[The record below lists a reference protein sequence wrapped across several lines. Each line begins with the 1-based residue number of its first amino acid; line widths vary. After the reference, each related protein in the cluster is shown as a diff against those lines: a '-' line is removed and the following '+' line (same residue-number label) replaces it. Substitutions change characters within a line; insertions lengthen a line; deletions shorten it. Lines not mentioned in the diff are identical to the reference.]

1 MGNKSIQKFFADQ
14 NSVID
19 LSSLGNA
26 KGAKVSLSGPDMN
39 ITTPRGSVIIV
50 NGALYSSIKGNNL
63 AVKFK
68 DKTITGAKILGSV
81 DLKDIQLER
90 IDSSLVDSAQV
101 EKKGNGKRRN
111 KKEEEE
117 LKKQLDDAENA
128 KKEADKAKEEAEKAK
143 EAAEK
148 ALNEAFEVQNSS
160 KQIEEMLQNFLAD
173 NVAKDNLAQQSDAS
187 QQNTQ
192 AKATQASKQNDA
204 EKVLPQPINKNTST
218 GKSNSS
224 KNEENKLDAESVKEP
239 LKVTLAL
246 AAESNSGSKDDSI
259 TNFTKPQFVG
269 STAPNATVIIK
280 INGIAVGQAV
290 ADSLGNFT
298 FTAPETLTDGTYNLE
313 AEAKTADG
321 SGSAKLV
328 ITIDSVTDKPTFE
341 LSPES
346 SVSGHKGLTPTLTPS
361 IVGTAEENAK
371 VDIYVD
377 NKLVAS
383 VDVDKDGNWSY
394 EFKDNE
400 LSEGENSIKV
410 VAVDKAGNKNET
422 TDSIIT
428 DTIAPEKPT
437 IELDDSSDSGIKNDN
452 ITNSTLPTFIG
463 VAEPGSTVSIY
474 LGLKHLGEVIVAKD
488 GTWSYTLTTP
498 LKDGE
503 YNITAT
509 ATDIAGHTSATANLP
524 FTIDTRISYFS
535 AEIETTND
543 SGIVGDNVT
552 NNTRPTFTGKTEP
565 NAIISVINSETGEE
579 VIFKA
584 NDKGE
589 WTFNFT
595 SDSVEGINN
604 LTFTVEDVA
613 GNKKDFSFSYVI
625 DTIAPV
631 PPTVSLEDYVVL
643 PNGIILSG
651 NDLPAL
657 VGTAEPKSTILLMR
671 DGKLYDS
678 IEVDSNGTWNYQF
691 SNKFLQGAYD
701 IEIISQDAAGNKS
714 STVKYSFTI
723 QTEVVPPKA
732 ELDAS
737 DDSGAKGDWIT
748 NKHNALT
755 LLGTA
760 DRFATVNILI
770 DGKTIGVTT
779 ADADGNWNFDIS
791 RNLSDNV
798 YKITVESI
806 DPLGRTSSVDYQ
818 LTIDSFT
825 PIPTVMLHDSADSGV
840 KGDMITKINTPLFTG
855 MAEANAKVSIYV
867 DGVLSGEAIAGDD
880 GVWNFQFTTALSDG
894 SHDVTVKV
902 EDIAGN
908 TASSSAYN
916 FQIVTQTQKPTIE
929 LVNDTGVDNTD
940 HIINEKNPALTGTAA
955 PYSTV
960 KLYIDGALIA
970 EVRTNKDG
978 RWEYTLKA
986 DQGLVDGD
994 HRITASVEDIAGNI
1008 AHSDPFLISVDTAIS
1023 IPIVSLSPDS
1033 DSGISDDNLTNIV
1046 KPTLHLKD
1054 IDPDIISVQVWDAM
1068 SDTQIGVATQQ
1079 PDGSWAY
1086 TFTSDL
1092 TEGLHQVYVKVED
1105 IAGNKANSAIFD
1117 FTIDTT
1123 VSTPVISLLSKDDT
1137 GVTGDN
1143 LTNINKPGFAISGVD
1158 ADAHRVVVQ
1167 VMHNGVS
1174 EEIELSH
1181 LNGSWLFIPGNTWAD
1196 GSYTLTVKV
1205 EDKAGNTNYSAP
1217 LTVVIDT
1224 QIAIDG
1230 VELVNDSGV
1239 KGDNMTNDDRP
1250 HFRVT
1255 VPTDVNEVR
1264 LSIDGGN
1271 SWVQATPGVAGSWE
1285 YIWPT
1290 DLADGQYTLTV
1301 EATDKAGNTVTKTID
1316 FAVDTTLSVPVIV
1329 LDSADDTGIQGDNMT
1344 NSTQPTFALQ
1354 HIDDD
1359 AVRVTVSVEH
1369 GGVTTTFDA
1378 TKGTGGWTF
1387 TPPTSWADGDYTLS
1401 VSVEDKAGNTSHS
1414 ASLTVTV
1421 DTQIAINNIEL
1432 VNDSG
1437 IPDDNLTNNVRPHFQ
1452 VTVPTDVNVV
1462 RLSIDGGKTWFN
1474 ATQSATPGVWDYI
1487 WPDDVADGGYT
1498 LTVEAT
1504 DEAGNKATQTLDF
1517 TIDTTLSVPTLS
1529 LDSADDSGI
1538 AGDNITNVKTPGFTL
1553 NNIDTDVSRVIVEV
1567 MHNGI
1572 KQEVPL
1578 VQTGGQWRFAPTSDW
1593 ADGDYILTVK
1603 VEDRAGNVKQSAPL
1617 TVTVDT
1623 HIAID
1628 RIELVNDSGIPGD
1641 NLTNEAR
1648 PHFQVTVPADVNGVR
1663 LSIDGGKTWFDATQS
1678 ATSGVWDYT
1687 WLTNVA
1693 NGPHTLMV
1701 EASDKAGNK
1710 TTQKLD
1716 FTIDT
1721 ILSEPTIT
1729 LDSADDSAAGD
1740 NITNVKMP
1748 GFTLGN
1754 IDADVTKVVVTV
1766 AHDGKNQ
1773 QIELIKNGGVWRFTP
1788 GAAWTDGD
1796 YTLTVKVE
1804 DKAGNTNYSA
1814 PLTVTIDTQTSIDRI
1829 ELLNDTG
1836 IVGDNLTN
1844 EARPQFHITVP
1855 TDVNSVQLSL
1865 DGGINWVN
1873 ATLTS
1878 DGVWEYIW
1886 PTDLVENTYTLT
1898 VKATDVAG
1906 NTATETLN
1914 FIIDTTLSTPTIT
1927 LDSADDSGT
1936 ANDNKTNVK
1945 TPGFII
1951 GGIDSDV
1958 TQVVVQVMRDG
1969 HSEEVELTQTNGQWR
1984 FVPGS
1989 AWTDGDYTLTVTVKD
2004 EAGNIRHS
2012 APLTVTIDT
2021 QITIDHIELVNDSGI
2036 PDDNL
2041 TNNVRPH
2048 FQVTVPTDVNVVRL
2062 SIDGGK
2068 TWFNATQSATPG
2080 VWDYTWL
2087 ADVGEGK
2094 HTLTVEATDKAGNK
2108 TTQQLDFIIDTLLS
2122 EPTIVLDNTDDSG
2135 TKGDHLTNVNKPT
2148 FLLGNIDADARY
2160 VTVEVQHGGT
2170 KEVLTA
2176 TKDATGNWSVTPTGT
2191 WADGDYTLTV
2201 RVEDEAG
2208 NEKHSASLTV
2218 TVDTQITIDVIE
2230 LVNDN
2235 GIPGDNMTND
2245 AHPQFRVTVPGD
2257 VNEVSLSIDGGVTWV
2272 KATQSATPGV
2282 WNYTWP
2288 GTVPDGDYTLNVKAT
2303 DNAGNTV
2310 TETLHFTIDTTLST
2324 PVIVLDSADDS
2335 GVHGDNMTNHTQPT
2349 FALQHIDDDAVRVT
2363 VSVEHGGVTT
2373 TFDATKDAGGWTF
2386 TPTGAW
2392 ADGDYTLS
2400 VSVEDK
2406 AGNTSHSASLTVTV
2420 DTQIAIN
2427 NIELVNDSGI
2437 PDDNLTNNVR
2447 PHFQVTVPTDVNV
2460 VRLSIDGGKTWF
2472 NATQSA
2478 TPGVWDYIWPDDVA
2492 DGGYTLTVE
2501 ATDEAG
2507 NKATQT
2513 LDFTIDTT
2521 LSVPTLSLDS
2531 ADDSGI
2537 AGDNITNVKTPG
2549 FTLNNIDT
2557 DVSRVIVEVMH
2568 NGIKQEVPLVQ
2579 TGGQWRFAPTSDWAD
2594 GDYIL
2599 TVKVEDRAGNVKQSA
2614 PLTVTVDTHI
2624 AIDRIELVN
2633 DSGIPGD
2640 NLTNEARPHFQVTV
2654 PADVNGV
2661 RLSIDGGKTWF
2672 DATQSATSGVWD
2684 YTWLTNV
2691 ANGPH
2696 TLMVEASDKA
2706 GNKTTQKLDF
2716 TIDTIL
2722 SEPTITLDSADDS
2735 AAGDNITNVKMPGFT
2750 LGNIDADVTK
2760 VVVTVAHDGKNQQIE
2775 LIKNGGVWRF
2785 TPGAAWTDGDYTLT
2799 VKVEDKA
2806 GNTNYSAPL
2815 TVTIDTQTSIDRI
2828 ELLNDT
2834 GIVGDNLTNEA
2845 RPQFH
2850 ITVPT
2855 DVNSVQLSLDGG
2867 INWVNATLTSDGVWE
2882 YIWPTDLVENTYTLT
2897 VKATDVAGNTATETL
2912 NFIIDTTL
2920 STPTITLDSADDS
2933 GTANDNKTNV
2943 KTPGFIIGGID
2954 SDVTQVV
2961 VQVMRDGH
2969 SEEVELTQT
2978 NGQWRFV
2985 PGSAWT
2991 DGDYT
2996 LTVTVKDEA
3005 GNIRHSAPLTVTIDT
3020 QITID
3025 HIELV
3030 NDSGIPDDN
3039 LTNNVRPHFQV
3050 TVPTDVNVVRLSI
3063 DGGKTWFNAT
3073 QSATPGVWDY
3083 TWLADV
3089 GEGKHTLTV
3098 EATDKAGNKTTQQL
3112 DFIIDTLLSEP
3123 TIVLDNTDDS
3133 GTKGDNLTNVNK
3145 PTFLLGNIDADARY
3159 VTVEVQ
3165 HGGTK
3170 EVLTATKG
3178 ATGIWS
3184 VTPTGTW
3191 ADGDYTLTVRV
3202 EDDAGNVKYSAP
3214 LTVTVDTQI
3223 TIDVIEL
3230 VNDNG
3235 IPGDNLTNDVR
3246 PHFRVTVPGDV
3257 NEVRLS
3263 IDGGNTWVRATQGTA
3278 GIWDYTWP
3286 KDVTDGLH
3294 TLTVEATDKAGN
3306 KTTQTLDFTIDTRL
3320 STPTIAMD
3328 SRDDTG
3334 AIGDHITSVKRPGFT
3349 IGNIDA
3355 DAHSVILRIT
3365 QGGNSQEVTL
3375 TQVGGQWRFTPD
3387 ADWADGSYTLTVEV
3401 TDNAGNVRQST
3412 PLVVTVDTQTSIT
3425 DITLV
3430 NDHGVPDD
3438 NLTNST
3444 RPQFEITVPADVNS
3458 VQLSID
3464 GGANWVSATQGI
3476 EGVWG
3481 YTWPTDMGDGKH
3493 TLTVM
3498 VTDRAGNTATQT
3510 LEFFIDTRLSTP
3522 TIALDSTDDTGTP
3535 GDDMTNRTRPTFIL
3549 QNIDS
3554 DVINV
3559 TVSVTHNGTTTSFT
3573 ATQGAGGWSFTPPA
3587 PWGDGDYTL
3596 TVTVEDRAGNT
3607 RPSTPLTVTVDT
3619 QIAIDRIELVNDS
3632 GVPGDNVTKH
3642 VRPQFQ
3648 ISVPDDVEK
3657 VLLSIDGGT
3666 TWVTAIKSSTA
3677 GIWDYTWPTD
3687 MPEGQHTLTVEVTD
3701 GAGNKMTETLNFTID
3716 ITLLTPTI
3724 ELAPDQD
3731 TGQNKNDNLTS
3742 VTQPVFVLGSIDKD
3756 VRHVEL
3762 SIEHNG
3768 TFKTVVLTES
3778 ADGWR
3783 YRPDSALADGSYTFT
3798 VTVTDVAGNQQTSA
3812 PLKVTI
3818 DGTLTTPV
3826 IELAAGED
3834 SGTVGDR
3841 LTNHDRPV
3849 FDIHQVDSDVTRVMV
3864 KVTYNGKTHEEA
3876 AVFTNGQWRFTPSAS
3891 WADGSYQLAVVVEDL
3906 AGNVK
3911 ESAPFEV
3918 RIDTTTTINN
3928 IVLLNDTGVQNDQLT
3943 NVAKPSFRID
3953 VPGDVVQVRV
3963 TLDGGANWN
3972 VIRKNADGQ
3981 WIFDSP
3987 NTLVDGT
3994 YTLRVEATDEAGN
4007 IANKDLV
4014 FNIDTNIQ
4022 VPTIALDAGQDTG
4035 ANTADNIT
4043 NISRPTFTI
4052 GNVDPDV
4059 IKVVVTI
4066 DGHDYNAT
4074 KVGAGWQFTPGNAIP
4089 DGSYNITVTVEDKAG
4104 NTATSKPLPV
4114 VIDTTA
4120 EIESVTLVTDSGDS
4134 DVDNITKVDKP
4145 QFSIVTADDITHVRV
4160 KIDNAANWIE
4170 LTKGGD
4176 GRWIFNVGSALPD
4189 GQHTL
4194 LVDVTD
4200 IAGNV
4205 AQETLQFTIDTTLRE
4220 PTIVLDPTHDTGDDT
4235 NDNLTRINK
4244 PVFIIGNVDNDVSHI
4259 VVHIDGRDYTIE
4271 NTGGNLT
4278 FTPDQPLSDGQH
4290 TISVTVTDIAG
4301 NTKTSAELRIEIDT
4315 QVQIDSVTLTTDSG
4329 VNDHDNVTNATRPS
4343 FEIATPDDVTSVL
4356 VSFDGVNWTPISKN
4370 AAGQWEFTAGSA
4382 LPDGHY
4388 TLHVQATDRAGN
4400 TANSTLGFTVDTQID
4415 GLSVVMLD
4423 DAGKDSTDGITN
4435 ITSPRFEISA
4445 REPLQSV
4452 TVILNGKSSTLTQGA
4467 GNKWLFTPDTP
4478 LVDGTYKIE
4487 IVAEDIAGNKIS
4499 KEVSFT
4505 IDTIVSDPSIDLL
4518 DADDTGESAVDNIT
4532 SVTTPRFV
4540 IGNVPADIDT
4550 VVIRINGVS
4559 YSVTANGN
4567 NLWEFQV
4574 PVALNDG
4581 VYEAVVVF
4589 RDIAGNTSETKLPFT
4604 IDTTTSVSVRMEPAS
4619 DTGNSNSDNLTNK
4632 QNPKFE
4638 GTAEPNAKLVITIV
4652 DDKSGRE
4659 VLKQT
4664 ITVGADG
4671 NWSVTP
4677 NILPDGMYT
4686 INVVATDV
4694 AGNTAQTQERFTI
4707 DTVTIDPT
4715 IRLSDPSIDDQHE
4728 ATSLRPE
4735 FKGFAEAFSTIMIQW
4750 DGKVVGSA
4758 NANANGEWSWTPPS
4772 VLAPGSYVVSIV
4784 AKDKAGNESSQVDFP
4799 VVIPVIDVTPPTIK
4813 LSEESDSGA
4822 LGDFTTNNKT
4832 PTLIG
4837 STLPNTIVSIYVDG
4851 VKVGEATA
4859 DTAGRY
4865 TFQLSEMK
4873 DGHYVVQV
4881 GIVNPR
4887 DNSELRSTAVDV
4899 TIDTEVA
4906 ELVWNISGMHEGGY
4920 INTVTPEIGGTS
4932 EPNSKITIF
4941 VNGVEKAIAYTTG
4954 AGHWG
4959 VVLPA
4964 LGNDGNYE
4972 LTFKV
4977 EDVAGNIREFGP
4989 QNVILDTVISPLTVV
5004 LREAD
5009 DSGKVGD
5016 WITNKSHVTIDG
5028 TAEAGS
5034 TLTIRNPQG
5043 VVIATLVVGND
5054 GRWSAELDLREGSN
5068 AFVVVSEDK
5077 AGNSQQKEILIE
5089 HDTQIEISDISL
5101 SRDTNSGDKYDLI
5114 TNNKSPVLVAMT
5126 DPGATVQVYINGV
5139 LQGTVEASS
5148 SGNISY
5154 TMPANSADGEY
5165 QVQFVATDT
5174 AGNRVES
5181 AITTVTID
5189 SQIAVFDI
5197 DEDSLPALSNNRA
5210 LSVSGVGEAGSQV
5223 SIFVDGK
5230 LVNVVMVE
5238 ADGTWRAPILLQDD
5252 GTFNIHFSITDVAG
5266 NTEVSKDYSVDVDSS
5281 TDFPTLN
5288 LEDASNSGSLDDLI
5302 TNHNKPVLVGTAE
5315 AGATIHIY
5323 VDEKIVA
5330 NVLVLEDGTWSY
5342 QFDNALKDGEYSI
5355 RVVAEDPAGN
5365 TAESPRL
5372 LVTIDTSTFIDN
5384 PAMVAGSD
5392 NGIFSNDSITS
5403 QTRPTFSIFGEM
5415 NQSVQ
5420 IFIDGVLV
5428 DTITV
5433 TDRNQVYRPESPLG
5447 DGSHSIYYVI
5457 TDKAG
5462 NTATSKTLNFTI
5474 DTFNTTPVAIDSIGG
5489 QTLAEMTGSDGKIYI
5504 TDTTRN
5510 LLFSG
5515 SAEPNSKIEIII
5527 NGLNVGEVWVNEKGH
5542 WQMPVNPL
5550 YFTEGQLDITVKS
5563 TDRAGNVNQEKYS
5576 IWVDT
5581 HIKVFTSELDDNK
5594 SSSKTEWWSNSDLIT
5609 MRGTGE
5615 IGATVSLIVAGVT
5628 LATAVVAA
5636 TGRWELSTDKL
5647 PEGTYDI
5654 SLVIEDS
5661 AGNRWEDVREIF
5673 IDRTPPNAPVVTY
5686 SDIVNDL
5693 IIMQGT
5699 AEAKSQLIITDSEG
5713 NTYTLT
5719 VPDNGKWSMAI
5730 PYPSEGKFTITS
5742 VDAIGNRS
5750 DDVPLDIM
5758 KEVPVI
5764 SLSPDSDSGTVG
5776 DNITRDKQPTFIIGN
5791 LESDV
5796 VVVQVDI
5803 NGTVYNAE
5811 KNADGVWFFTPGTPL
5826 ADGSY
5831 TISVIA
5837 SDAAGNQKN
5846 SLPITVTIDSTLTV
5860 PEIALAAGEDN
5871 GASDSDNVTNHT
5883 QPKFTLQHIDADV
5896 TGVTV
5901 NVTHNGVTDI
5911 YQATQGADGWT
5922 FTPPAA
5928 WNDGN
5933 YTLSVTV
5940 VDRAGN
5946 SQQSASLAVTVDST
5960 VTVTADSQHDDASD
5974 DATATAV
5981 TPPESETVNAE
5992 SATHLRT
5999 EPSAAEESVV
6009 KVTAYSITLLNADSG
6024 DEIDRSISQTPSF
6037 EISVPENIVNV
6048 SIMFEGEEFTLPITN
6063 QKAIFEVP
6071 LSLEDGEYTMDVK
6084 FIDKDNDFLIKEK
6097 TFSVDHSS
6105 ADIVNAMNV
6114 RGKTEDDINDSPS
6127 TSSVGHNNNG
6137 AIDVFAVNEVTLPVD
6152 NQEEHA

>member
-341 LSPES
+341 LSPET

-2122 EPTIVLDNTDDSG
+2122 EPTIVLDSTDDSG

-2427 NIELVNDSGI
+2427 N
-2437 PDDNLTNNVR
+2437 
-2447 PHFQVTVPTDVNV
+2447 
-2460 VRLSIDGGKTWF
+2460 
-2472 NATQSA
+2472 
-2478 TPGVWDYIWPDDVA
+2478 
-2492 DGGYTLTVE
+2492 
-2501 ATDEAG
+2501 
-2507 NKATQT
+2507 
-2513 LDFTIDTT
+2513 
-2521 LSVPTLSLDS
+2521 
-2531 ADDSGI
+2531 
-2537 AGDNITNVKTPG
+2537 
-2549 FTLNNIDT
+2549 
-2557 DVSRVIVEVMH
+2557 
-2568 NGIKQEVPLVQ
+2568 
-2579 TGGQWRFAPTSDWAD
+2579 
-2594 GDYIL
+2594 
-2599 TVKVEDRAGNVKQSA
+2599 
-2614 PLTVTVDTHI
+2614 
-2624 AIDRIELVN
+2624 
-2633 DSGIPGD
+2633 
-2640 NLTNEARPHFQVTV
+2640 
-2654 PADVNGV
+2654 
-2661 RLSIDGGKTWF
+2661 
-2672 DATQSATSGVWD
+2672 
-2684 YTWLTNV
+2684 
-2691 ANGPH
+2691 
-2696 TLMVEASDKA
+2696 
-2706 GNKTTQKLDF
+2706 
-2716 TIDTIL
+2716 
-2722 SEPTITLDSADDS
+2722 
-2735 AAGDNITNVKMPGFT
+2735 
-2750 LGNIDADVTK
+2750 
-2760 VVVTVAHDGKNQQIE
+2760 
-2775 LIKNGGVWRF
+2775 
-2785 TPGAAWTDGDYTLT
+2785 
-2799 VKVEDKA
+2799 
-2806 GNTNYSAPL
+2806 
-2815 TVTIDTQTSIDRI
+2815 
-2828 ELLNDT
+2828 
-2834 GIVGDNLTNEA
+2834 
-2845 RPQFH
+2845 
-2850 ITVPT
+2850 
-2855 DVNSVQLSLDGG
+2855 
-2867 INWVNATLTSDGVWE
+2867 
-2882 YIWPTDLVENTYTLT
+2882 
-2897 VKATDVAGNTATETL
+2897 
-2912 NFIIDTTL
+2912 
-2920 STPTITLDSADDS
+2920 
-2933 GTANDNKTNV
+2933 
-2943 KTPGFIIGGID
+2943 
-2954 SDVTQVV
+2954 
-2961 VQVMRDGH
+2961 
-2969 SEEVELTQT
+2969 
-2978 NGQWRFV
+2978 
-2985 PGSAWT
+2985 
-2991 DGDYT
+2991 
-2996 LTVTVKDEA
+2996 
-3005 GNIRHSAPLTVTIDT
+3005 
-3020 QITID
+3020 
-3025 HIELV
+3025 IELV

-4559 YSVTANGN
+4559 YPVTANGN

>member
-428 DTIAPEKPT
+428 DTIPPEKPT

-631 PPTVSLEDYVVL
+631 PPTVSLEDFVVL

-1033 DSGISDDNLTNIV
+1033 DSGIADDNLTNIV

-1105 IAGNKANSAIFD
+1105 IAGNKANSAVFD

-1181 LNGSWLFIPGNTWAD
+1181 LNGSWLFTPGNTWAD

-1205 EDKAGNTNYSAP
+1205 EDKAGNTSYSAP

-1329 LDSADDTGIQGDNMT
+1329 LNSADDTGVQGDNMT

-1474 ATQSATPGVWDYI
+1474 ATQSATPGAWDYI

-1504 DEAGNKATQTLDF
+1504 DKAGNKTTQELDF

-1716 FTIDT
+1716 FIIDT
-1721 ILSEPTIT
+1721 LLSEPTIT

-2122 EPTIVLDNTDDSG
+2122 EPTIVLDSTDDSG
-2135 TKGDHLTNVNKPT
+2135 TKGDNLTNVNKPT

-2310 TETLHFTIDTTLST
+2310 TETLHFTIDTTLSV
-2324 PVIVLDSADDS
+2324 PVIVLNSADDT
-2335 GVHGDNMTNHTQPT
+2335 GVQGDNMTNSTQPT

-2373 TFDATKDAGGWTF
+2373 TFDATKGVGGWSF

-2447 PHFQVTVPTDVNV
+2447 PHFQVKVPTDVN
-2460 VRLSIDGGKTWF
+2460 
-2472 NATQSA
+2472 
-2478 TPGVWDYIWPDDVA
+2478 
-2492 DGGYTLTVE
+2492 E
-2501 ATDEAG
+2501 
-2507 NKATQT
+2507 
-2513 LDFTIDTT
+2513 
-2521 LSVPTLSLDS
+2521 
-2531 ADDSGI
+2531 
-2537 AGDNITNVKTPG
+2537 
-2549 FTLNNIDT
+2549 
-2557 DVSRVIVEVMH
+2557 
-2568 NGIKQEVPLVQ
+2568 
-2579 TGGQWRFAPTSDWAD
+2579 
-2594 GDYIL
+2594 
-2599 TVKVEDRAGNVKQSA
+2599 
-2614 PLTVTVDTHI
+2614 
-2624 AIDRIELVN
+2624 
-2633 DSGIPGD
+2633 
-2640 NLTNEARPHFQVTV
+2640 
-2654 PADVNGV
+2654 
-2661 RLSIDGGKTWF
+2661 
-2672 DATQSATSGVWD
+2672 
-2684 YTWLTNV
+2684 
-2691 ANGPH
+2691 
-2696 TLMVEASDKA
+2696 
-2706 GNKTTQKLDF
+2706 
-2716 TIDTIL
+2716 
-2722 SEPTITLDSADDS
+2722 
-2735 AAGDNITNVKMPGFT
+2735 
-2750 LGNIDADVTK
+2750 
-2760 VVVTVAHDGKNQQIE
+2760 
-2775 LIKNGGVWRF
+2775 
-2785 TPGAAWTDGDYTLT
+2785 
-2799 VKVEDKA
+2799 
-2806 GNTNYSAPL
+2806 
-2815 TVTIDTQTSIDRI
+2815 
-2828 ELLNDT
+2828 
-2834 GIVGDNLTNEA
+2834 
-2845 RPQFH
+2845 
-2850 ITVPT
+2850 
-2855 DVNSVQLSLDGG
+2855 
-2867 INWVNATLTSDGVWE
+2867 
-2882 YIWPTDLVENTYTLT
+2882 
-2897 VKATDVAGNTATETL
+2897 
-2912 NFIIDTTL
+2912 
-2920 STPTITLDSADDS
+2920 
-2933 GTANDNKTNV
+2933 
-2943 KTPGFIIGGID
+2943 
-2954 SDVTQVV
+2954 
-2961 VQVMRDGH
+2961 
-2969 SEEVELTQT
+2969 
-2978 NGQWRFV
+2978 
-2985 PGSAWT
+2985 
-2991 DGDYT
+2991 
-2996 LTVTVKDEA
+2996 
-3005 GNIRHSAPLTVTIDT
+3005 
-3020 QITID
+3020 
-3025 HIELV
+3025 
-3030 NDSGIPDDN
+3030 
-3039 LTNNVRPHFQV
+3039 
-3050 TVPTDVNVVRLSI
+3050 VRLSI

-3098 EATDKAGNKTTQQL
+3098 EATDKAGNQTTQKL
-3112 DFIIDTLLSEP
+3112 DFIIDTMLSEP
-3123 TIVLDNTDDS
+3123 TIVLDSTDDS
-3133 GTKGDNLTNVNK
+3133 GTKGDNLTNANK
-3145 PTFLLGNIDADARY
+3145 PTFILGNIDADARY

-3165 HGGTK
+3165 YGGTK

-3320 STPTIAMD
+3320 STPTITMD

-3349 IGNIDA
+3349 IGNIDS
-3355 DAHSVILRIT
+3355 DAQSVILRIT

-3412 PLVVTVDTQTSIT
+3412 PLIVTVDTQTSIT

-3464 GGANWVSATQGI
+3464 GGANWVSAAQGI

-3619 QIAIDRIELVNDS
+3619 QIAIDHIELVNDS

-3716 ITLLTPTI
+3716 ITLMTPTI

-3849 FDIHQVDSDVTRVMV
+3849 FDIRQVDSDVTRVMV

-4301 NTKTSAELRIEIDT
+4301 NTKTSAELKIEIDT

-4532 SVTTPRFV
+4532 SVTKPRFV

-4559 YSVTANGN
+4559 YPVTANGN

-4832 PTLIG
+4832 PTLVG
-4837 STLPNTIVSIYVDG
+4837 NTLPNAIVSIYVDG

-4964 LGNDGNYE
+4964 LGNDGNYV

-5034 TLTIRNPQG
+5034 TLTIRSPQG

-5077 AGNSQQKEILIE
+5077 AGNSQQKDILIE

-5403 QTRPTFSIFGEM
+5403 QTRPTFSISGEM

-5581 HIKVFTSELDDNK
+5581 HIQVFTSELDDNK
-5594 SSSKTEWWSNSDLIT
+5594 SSSKTDWWSNSSTIT
-5609 MRGTGE
+5609 MRGMGE

-5636 TGRWELSTDKL
+5636 NGQWELSTDQL
-5647 PEGTYDI
+5647 PEGKYDI
-5654 SLVIEDS
+5654 TLSIEDN
-5661 AGNRWEDVREIF
+5661 AGNRKEEVHEIF

-5699 AEAKSQLIITDSEG
+5699 AEAKSQLIITDSNG

-5750 DDVPLDIM
+5750 DDVSLDIM

-5871 GASDSDNVTNHT
+5871 GVSDSDNVTNHT

-5901 NVTHNGVTDI
+5901 NVTHNGVTDT

-5928 WNDGN
+5928 WNDGT

-5999 EPSAAEESVV
+5999 VPSAAEESVV
-6009 KVTAYSITLLNADSG
+6009 KETAYSITLLNADSG

-6105 ADIVNAMNV
+6105 ADIVNAMNA

>member
-39 ITTPRGSVIIV
+39 ITTPHGSVIIV

-535 AEIETTND
+535 AEIETTDD

-595 SDSVEGINN
+595 SDSVEGVNN

-625 DTIAPV
+625 DTVAPV
-631 PPTVSLEDYVVL
+631 PPTVSLEDFVVL

-1033 DSGISDDNLTNIV
+1033 DSGIADDNLTNIV

-1105 IAGNKANSAIFD
+1105 IAGNKANSAVFD

-1378 TKGTGGWTF
+1378 TKGTGGWSF
-1387 TPPTSWADGDYTLS
+1387 TPTGAWADGDYTLS

-1437 IPDDNLTNNVRPHFQ
+1437 IPNDNLTNNVRPHFQ

-1474 ATQSATPGVWDYI
+1474 ATQSATPGAWDYI

-1504 DEAGNKATQTLDF
+1504 DKAGNKTTQELDF

-1538 AGDNITNVKTPGFTL
+1538 AGDNITSVKTPGFTL

-1628 RIELVNDSGIPGD
+1628 RIELVNDSGIPDD

-2122 EPTIVLDNTDDSG
+2122 EPTIVLDSTDDSG
-2135 TKGDHLTNVNKPT
+2135 TKGDNLTNVNKPT

-2310 TETLHFTIDTTLST
+2310 TETLHFTIDTTLSV
-2324 PVIVLDSADDS
+2324 PVIVLNSADDT
-2335 GVHGDNMTNHTQPT
+2335 GVQGDNMTNRTQPT
-2349 FALQHIDDDAVRVT
+2349 FALQQIDDDAVRVT

-2478 TPGVWDYIWPDDVA
+2478 TPGVWDY
-2492 DGGYTLTVE
+2492 
-2501 ATDEAG
+2501 
-2507 NKATQT
+2507 
-2513 LDFTIDTT
+2513 
-2521 LSVPTLSLDS
+2521 
-2531 ADDSGI
+2531 
-2537 AGDNITNVKTPG
+2537 
-2549 FTLNNIDT
+2549 
-2557 DVSRVIVEVMH
+2557 
-2568 NGIKQEVPLVQ
+2568 
-2579 TGGQWRFAPTSDWAD
+2579 
-2594 GDYIL
+2594 
-2599 TVKVEDRAGNVKQSA
+2599 
-2614 PLTVTVDTHI
+2614 
-2624 AIDRIELVN
+2624 
-2633 DSGIPGD
+2633 
-2640 NLTNEARPHFQVTV
+2640 
-2654 PADVNGV
+2654 
-2661 RLSIDGGKTWF
+2661 
-2672 DATQSATSGVWD
+2672 
-2684 YTWLTNV
+2684 
-2691 ANGPH
+2691 
-2696 TLMVEASDKA
+2696 
-2706 GNKTTQKLDF
+2706 
-2716 TIDTIL
+2716 
-2722 SEPTITLDSADDS
+2722 
-2735 AAGDNITNVKMPGFT
+2735 
-2750 LGNIDADVTK
+2750 
-2760 VVVTVAHDGKNQQIE
+2760 
-2775 LIKNGGVWRF
+2775 
-2785 TPGAAWTDGDYTLT
+2785 
-2799 VKVEDKA
+2799 
-2806 GNTNYSAPL
+2806 
-2815 TVTIDTQTSIDRI
+2815 
-2828 ELLNDT
+2828 
-2834 GIVGDNLTNEA
+2834 
-2845 RPQFH
+2845 
-2850 ITVPT
+2850 
-2855 DVNSVQLSLDGG
+2855 
-2867 INWVNATLTSDGVWE
+2867 
-2882 YIWPTDLVENTYTLT
+2882 
-2897 VKATDVAGNTATETL
+2897 
-2912 NFIIDTTL
+2912 
-2920 STPTITLDSADDS
+2920 
-2933 GTANDNKTNV
+2933 
-2943 KTPGFIIGGID
+2943 
-2954 SDVTQVV
+2954 
-2961 VQVMRDGH
+2961 
-2969 SEEVELTQT
+2969 
-2978 NGQWRFV
+2978 
-2985 PGSAWT
+2985 
-2991 DGDYT
+2991 
-2996 LTVTVKDEA
+2996 
-3005 GNIRHSAPLTVTIDT
+3005 
-3020 QITID
+3020 
-3025 HIELV
+3025 
-3030 NDSGIPDDN
+3030 
-3039 LTNNVRPHFQV
+3039 
-3050 TVPTDVNVVRLSI
+3050 
-3063 DGGKTWFNAT
+3063 
-3073 QSATPGVWDY
+3073 

-3098 EATDKAGNKTTQQL
+3098 EATDKAGNQTTQKL

-3123 TIVLDNTDDS
+3123 TIVLDSTDDS
-3133 GTKGDNLTNVNK
+3133 GTKGDNLTNANK
-3145 PTFLLGNIDADARY
+3145 PTFILGNIDADARY

-3165 HGGTK
+3165 YGGTK

-3320 STPTIAMD
+3320 STPTITMD

-3349 IGNIDA
+3349 IGNIDS
-3355 DAHSVILRIT
+3355 DAQSVILRIT

-3412 PLVVTVDTQTSIT
+3412 PLIVTVDTQTSIT
-3425 DITLV
+3425 DITLA

-3464 GGANWVSATQGI
+3464 GGANWVSAAQGI

-3716 ITLLTPTI
+3716 ITLMTPTI

-3849 FDIHQVDSDVTRVMV
+3849 FDIRQVDSDVTRVMV

-4301 NTKTSAELRIEIDT
+4301 NTKTSAELKIEIDT

-4532 SVTTPRFV
+4532 SVTKPRFV

-4559 YSVTANGN
+4559 YPVTANGN

-4964 LGNDGNYE
+4964 LGNDGNYV

-5034 TLTIRNPQG
+5034 TLTIRSPQG

-5077 AGNSQQKEILIE
+5077 AGNSQQKDILIE

-5403 QTRPTFSIFGEM
+5403 QTRPTFSISGEM

-5581 HIKVFTSELDDNK
+5581 HIQVFTSELDDNK
-5594 SSSKTEWWSNSDLIT
+5594 SSSKTDWWSNSSTIT
-5609 MRGTGE
+5609 MRGMGE

-5636 TGRWELSTDKL
+5636 NGQWELSTDQL
-5647 PEGTYDI
+5647 PEGKYDI
-5654 SLVIEDS
+5654 TLSIEDN
-5661 AGNRWEDVREIF
+5661 AGNRKEEVHEIF

-5699 AEAKSQLIITDSEG
+5699 AEAKSQLIITDSNG

-5750 DDVPLDIM
+5750 DDVSLDIM

-5871 GASDSDNVTNHT
+5871 GVSDSDNVTNHT

-5901 NVTHNGVTDI
+5901 NVTHNGVTDT

-5928 WNDGN
+5928 WNDGT

-5999 EPSAAEESVV
+5999 VPSAAEESVV
-6009 KVTAYSITLLNADSG
+6009 KETAYSITLLNADSG

-6105 ADIVNAMNV
+6105 ADIVNAMNA

>member
-39 ITTPRGSVIIV
+39 ITTPHGSVIIV

-428 DTIAPEKPT
+428 DTIPPEKPT

-631 PPTVSLEDYVVL
+631 PPTVSLEDFVVL

-1033 DSGISDDNLTNIV
+1033 DSGIADDNLTNIV

-1105 IAGNKANSAIFD
+1105 IAGNKANSAVFD

-1181 LNGSWLFIPGNTWAD
+1181 LNGSWLFTPGNTWAD

-1205 EDKAGNTNYSAP
+1205 EDKAGNTSYSAP

-1329 LDSADDTGIQGDNMT
+1329 LNSADDTGVQGDNMT
-1344 NSTQPTFALQ
+1344 NRTQPTFALQ

-1378 TKGTGGWTF
+1378 TKGTGGWSF
-1387 TPPTSWADGDYTLS
+1387 TPTGAWADGDYTLS

-1437 IPDDNLTNNVRPHFQ
+1437 IPNDNLTNNVRPHFQ

-1474 ATQSATPGVWDYI
+1474 ATQNATPGVWDYI

-1504 DEAGNKATQTLDF
+1504 DEAGNKTTQTLDF

-1628 RIELVNDSGIPGD
+1628 RIELVNDSGIPDD

-2021 QITIDHIELVNDSGI
+2021 QIAIDHIELVNDSGI
-2036 PDDNL
+2036 PNDNL

-2108 TTQQLDFIIDTLLS
+2108 TTQQLDFIIDTMLS

-2135 TKGDHLTNVNKPT
+2135 TKGDNLTNVNKPT

-2218 TVDTQITIDVIE
+2218 TVDTQITIDAIE

-2324 PVIVLDSADDS
+2324 PVIVLDSADDT
-2335 GVHGDNMTNHTQPT
+2335 GIQGDNMTNRTQPT
-2349 FALQHIDDDAVRVT
+2349 FNLQHIDDDAVRVT

-2386 TPTGAW
+2386 TPPTSWGA
-2392 ADGDYTLS
+2392 GDYTLS

-2447 PHFQVTVPTDVNV
+2447 PHFQVKVPTDVN
-2460 VRLSIDGGKTWF
+2460 
-2472 NATQSA
+2472 
-2478 TPGVWDYIWPDDVA
+2478 
-2492 DGGYTLTVE
+2492 E
-2501 ATDEAG
+2501 
-2507 NKATQT
+2507 
-2513 LDFTIDTT
+2513 
-2521 LSVPTLSLDS
+2521 
-2531 ADDSGI
+2531 
-2537 AGDNITNVKTPG
+2537 
-2549 FTLNNIDT
+2549 
-2557 DVSRVIVEVMH
+2557 
-2568 NGIKQEVPLVQ
+2568 
-2579 TGGQWRFAPTSDWAD
+2579 
-2594 GDYIL
+2594 
-2599 TVKVEDRAGNVKQSA
+2599 
-2614 PLTVTVDTHI
+2614 
-2624 AIDRIELVN
+2624 
-2633 DSGIPGD
+2633 
-2640 NLTNEARPHFQVTV
+2640 
-2654 PADVNGV
+2654 
-2661 RLSIDGGKTWF
+2661 
-2672 DATQSATSGVWD
+2672 
-2684 YTWLTNV
+2684 
-2691 ANGPH
+2691 
-2696 TLMVEASDKA
+2696 
-2706 GNKTTQKLDF
+2706 
-2716 TIDTIL
+2716 
-2722 SEPTITLDSADDS
+2722 
-2735 AAGDNITNVKMPGFT
+2735 
-2750 LGNIDADVTK
+2750 
-2760 VVVTVAHDGKNQQIE
+2760 
-2775 LIKNGGVWRF
+2775 
-2785 TPGAAWTDGDYTLT
+2785 
-2799 VKVEDKA
+2799 
-2806 GNTNYSAPL
+2806 
-2815 TVTIDTQTSIDRI
+2815 
-2828 ELLNDT
+2828 
-2834 GIVGDNLTNEA
+2834 
-2845 RPQFH
+2845 
-2850 ITVPT
+2850 
-2855 DVNSVQLSLDGG
+2855 
-2867 INWVNATLTSDGVWE
+2867 
-2882 YIWPTDLVENTYTLT
+2882 
-2897 VKATDVAGNTATETL
+2897 
-2912 NFIIDTTL
+2912 
-2920 STPTITLDSADDS
+2920 
-2933 GTANDNKTNV
+2933 
-2943 KTPGFIIGGID
+2943 
-2954 SDVTQVV
+2954 
-2961 VQVMRDGH
+2961 
-2969 SEEVELTQT
+2969 
-2978 NGQWRFV
+2978 
-2985 PGSAWT
+2985 
-2991 DGDYT
+2991 
-2996 LTVTVKDEA
+2996 
-3005 GNIRHSAPLTVTIDT
+3005 
-3020 QITID
+3020 
-3025 HIELV
+3025 
-3030 NDSGIPDDN
+3030 
-3039 LTNNVRPHFQV
+3039 
-3050 TVPTDVNVVRLSI
+3050 VRLSI

-3098 EATDKAGNKTTQQL
+3098 EATDKAGNQTTQKL
-3112 DFIIDTLLSEP
+3112 DFIIDTMLSEP
-3123 TIVLDNTDDS
+3123 TIVLDSTDDS
-3133 GTKGDNLTNVNK
+3133 GTKGDNLTNANK
-3145 PTFLLGNIDADARY
+3145 PTFILGNIDADARY

-3165 HGGTK
+3165 YGGTK

-3412 PLVVTVDTQTSIT
+3412 PLIVTVDTQTSIT

-3464 GGANWVSATQGI
+3464 GGANWVSAAQGI

-3510 LEFFIDTRLSTP
+3510 LEFFIDTQLSTP

-3619 QIAIDRIELVNDS
+3619 QIAIDHIELVNDS

-3687 MPEGQHTLTVEVTD
+3687 MPEGQHTLIVEVTD
-3701 GAGNKMTETLNFTID
+3701 GAGNKMTGTLDFTID

-3849 FDIHQVDSDVTRVMV
+3849 FDIRQVDSDVTRVMV

-4301 NTKTSAELRIEIDT
+4301 NTKTSAELKIEIDT

-4532 SVTTPRFV
+4532 SVTKPRFV

-4559 YSVTANGN
+4559 YPVTANGN

-4887 DNSELRSTAVDV
+4887 DNSELRSTAVDL

-4964 LGNDGNYE
+4964 LGNDGNYV

-5302 TNHNKPVLVGTAE
+5302 TSHNKPVLVGTAE

-5384 PAMVAGSD
+5384 PVMMAGSD

-5403 QTRPTFSIFGEM
+5403 QTRPAFSIYGEM

-5527 NGLNVGEVWVNEKGH
+5527 NGLNVGEVWANDKGH

-5550 YFTEGQLDITVKS
+5550 YFTEGQLDINVKS

-5581 HIKVFTSELDDNK
+5581 HIQVFTSELDDNK
-5594 SSSKTEWWSNSDLIT
+5594 SSSKTDWWSNSSTIT
-5609 MRGTGE
+5609 MRGMGE

-5636 TGRWELSTDKL
+5636 NGKWELSTDQL
-5647 PEGTYDI
+5647 PEGKYDI
-5654 SLVIEDS
+5654 TLSIEDN
-5661 AGNRWEDVREIF
+5661 AGNRKEEVHEIF

-5699 AEAKSQLIITDSEG
+5699 AEAKSQLIITDSNG

-5928 WNDGN
+5928 WNDGT

-5960 VTVTADSQHDDASD
+5960 VTVTADSQHNDASD

-5999 EPSAAEESVV
+5999 VPSVAEESVV
-6009 KVTAYSITLLNADSG
+6009 KETAYSITLLNADSG

-6048 SIMFEGEEFTLPITN
+6048 SVMFEGEEFTLPITN

-6084 FIDKDNDFLIKEK
+6084 FIDKDDDFLIKEK

-6105 ADIVNAMNV
+6105 ADIVNAMNA

>member
-224 KNEENKLDAESVKEP
+224 KNEENQLDAESVKEP

-428 DTIAPEKPT
+428 DTIPPEKPT

-1054 IDPDIISVQVWDAM
+1054 IDPDIISVQVWDAA

-1105 IAGNKANSAIFD
+1105 IAGNKANSAVFD

-1378 TKGTGGWTF
+1378 TKGTGGWSF
-1387 TPPTSWADGDYTLS
+1387 TPTGAWADGDYTLS

-1437 IPDDNLTNNVRPHFQ
+1437 IPNDNLTNNVRPHFQ

-1474 ATQSATPGVWDYI
+1474 ATQSATPGAWDYI

-1504 DEAGNKATQTLDF
+1504 DKAGNKTTQELDF

-2021 QITIDHIELVNDSGI
+2021 QIAIDHIELVNDSGI

-2041 TNNVRPH
+2041 TNEARPH

-2108 TTQQLDFIIDTLLS
+2108 TTQQLDFIIDTMLS

-2135 TKGDHLTNVNKPT
+2135 TKGDNLTNVNKPT

-2218 TVDTQITIDVIE
+2218 TVDTQITIDAIE

-2310 TETLHFTIDTTLST
+2310 TETLHFTIDTTLSV
-2324 PVIVLDSADDS
+2324 PVIVLNSADDT
-2335 GVHGDNMTNHTQPT
+2335 GVQGDNMTNSSQPT

-2373 TFDATKDAGGWTF
+2373 TFDATKGVGGWSF

-2447 PHFQVTVPTDVNV
+2447 PHFQVKVPTDVN
-2460 VRLSIDGGKTWF
+2460 
-2472 NATQSA
+2472 
-2478 TPGVWDYIWPDDVA
+2478 
-2492 DGGYTLTVE
+2492 E
-2501 ATDEAG
+2501 
-2507 NKATQT
+2507 
-2513 LDFTIDTT
+2513 
-2521 LSVPTLSLDS
+2521 
-2531 ADDSGI
+2531 
-2537 AGDNITNVKTPG
+2537 
-2549 FTLNNIDT
+2549 
-2557 DVSRVIVEVMH
+2557 
-2568 NGIKQEVPLVQ
+2568 
-2579 TGGQWRFAPTSDWAD
+2579 
-2594 GDYIL
+2594 
-2599 TVKVEDRAGNVKQSA
+2599 
-2614 PLTVTVDTHI
+2614 
-2624 AIDRIELVN
+2624 
-2633 DSGIPGD
+2633 
-2640 NLTNEARPHFQVTV
+2640 
-2654 PADVNGV
+2654 
-2661 RLSIDGGKTWF
+2661 
-2672 DATQSATSGVWD
+2672 
-2684 YTWLTNV
+2684 
-2691 ANGPH
+2691 
-2696 TLMVEASDKA
+2696 
-2706 GNKTTQKLDF
+2706 
-2716 TIDTIL
+2716 
-2722 SEPTITLDSADDS
+2722 
-2735 AAGDNITNVKMPGFT
+2735 
-2750 LGNIDADVTK
+2750 
-2760 VVVTVAHDGKNQQIE
+2760 
-2775 LIKNGGVWRF
+2775 
-2785 TPGAAWTDGDYTLT
+2785 
-2799 VKVEDKA
+2799 
-2806 GNTNYSAPL
+2806 
-2815 TVTIDTQTSIDRI
+2815 
-2828 ELLNDT
+2828 
-2834 GIVGDNLTNEA
+2834 
-2845 RPQFH
+2845 
-2850 ITVPT
+2850 
-2855 DVNSVQLSLDGG
+2855 
-2867 INWVNATLTSDGVWE
+2867 
-2882 YIWPTDLVENTYTLT
+2882 
-2897 VKATDVAGNTATETL
+2897 
-2912 NFIIDTTL
+2912 
-2920 STPTITLDSADDS
+2920 
-2933 GTANDNKTNV
+2933 
-2943 KTPGFIIGGID
+2943 
-2954 SDVTQVV
+2954 
-2961 VQVMRDGH
+2961 
-2969 SEEVELTQT
+2969 
-2978 NGQWRFV
+2978 
-2985 PGSAWT
+2985 
-2991 DGDYT
+2991 
-2996 LTVTVKDEA
+2996 
-3005 GNIRHSAPLTVTIDT
+3005 
-3020 QITID
+3020 
-3025 HIELV
+3025 
-3030 NDSGIPDDN
+3030 
-3039 LTNNVRPHFQV
+3039 
-3050 TVPTDVNVVRLSI
+3050 VRLSI

-3098 EATDKAGNKTTQQL
+3098 EATDKAGNQTTQKL
-3112 DFIIDTLLSEP
+3112 DFIIDTMLSEP
-3123 TIVLDNTDDS
+3123 TIVLDSTDDS
-3133 GTKGDNLTNVNK
+3133 GTKGDNLTNANK
-3145 PTFLLGNIDADARY
+3145 PTFILGNIDADARY

-3165 HGGTK
+3165 YGGTK

-3191 ADGDYTLTVRV
+3191 ADGDYMLTVRV

-3320 STPTIAMD
+3320 STPTITMD

-3349 IGNIDA
+3349 IGNIDS
-3355 DAHSVILRIT
+3355 DAQSVILRIT

-3412 PLVVTVDTQTSIT
+3412 PLIVTVDTQTSIT

-3464 GGANWVSATQGI
+3464 GGANWVSAAQGI

-3619 QIAIDRIELVNDS
+3619 QIAIDHIELVNDS

-3716 ITLLTPTI
+3716 ITLMTPTI

-4301 NTKTSAELRIEIDT
+4301 NTKTSAELKIEIDT

-4532 SVTTPRFV
+4532 SVTKPRFV

-4559 YSVTANGN
+4559 YPVTANGN

-4887 DNSELRSTAVDV
+4887 DNSELRSTAVDL

-5302 TNHNKPVLVGTAE
+5302 TSHNKPVLVGTAE

-5384 PAMVAGSD
+5384 PVMMAGSD

-5403 QTRPTFSIFGEM
+5403 QTRPAFSIYGEM

-5474 DTFNTTPVAIDSIGG
+5474 DTLNTTPVAIDSIGG

-5581 HIKVFTSELDDNK
+5581 HIQVFTSELDDNK
-5594 SSSKTEWWSNSDLIT
+5594 SSSKTDWWSNSSTIT
-5609 MRGTGE
+5609 MRGMGE

-5636 TGRWELSTDKL
+5636 NGQWELSTDQL
-5647 PEGTYDI
+5647 PEGKYDI
-5654 SLVIEDS
+5654 TLSIEDN
-5661 AGNRWEDVREIF
+5661 AGNRKEEVHEIF

-5699 AEAKSQLIITDSEG
+5699 AEAKSQLIITDSNG

-5750 DDVPLDIM
+5750 DDVSLDIM

-5871 GASDSDNVTNHT
+5871 GVSDSDNVTNHT

-5901 NVTHNGVTDI
+5901 NVTHNGVTDT

-5928 WNDGN
+5928 WNDGT

-5974 DATATAV
+5974 DATPTAV
-5981 TPPESETVNAE
+5981 TPLESETVNAE
-5992 SATHLRT
+5992 SDTHLRT
-5999 EPSAAEESVV
+5999 VPSAAEESVV
-6009 KVTAYSITLLNADSG
+6009 KETAYSITLLNADSG

-6048 SIMFEGEEFTLPITN
+6048 SVMFEGEEFTLPITN

-6105 ADIVNAMNV
+6105 ADIVNAMNA
-6114 RGKTEDDINDSPS
+6114 RGKAEDDINDSPS

>member
-321 SGSAKLV
+321 NGSAKLV

-428 DTIAPEKPT
+428 DTIPPEKPT

-535 AEIETTND
+535 AEIETTDD

-595 SDSVEGINN
+595 SDSVEGVNN

-625 DTIAPV
+625 DTVAPV
-631 PPTVSLEDYVVL
+631 PPTVSLEDFVVL

-1033 DSGISDDNLTNIV
+1033 DSGIADDNLTNIV

-1105 IAGNKANSAIFD
+1105 IAGNKANSAVFD

-1181 LNGSWLFIPGNTWAD
+1181 LNGSWLFTPGNTWAD

-1378 TKGTGGWTF
+1378 TKGTGGWSF
-1387 TPPTSWADGDYTLS
+1387 TPTGAWADGDYTLS

-1437 IPDDNLTNNVRPHFQ
+1437 IPNDNLTNNVRPHFQ

-1474 ATQSATPGVWDYI
+1474 ATQSATPGAWDYI

-1504 DEAGNKATQTLDF
+1504 DKAGNKTTQELDF

-2108 TTQQLDFIIDTLLS
+2108 TTQQLDFIIDTMLS

-2135 TKGDHLTNVNKPT
+2135 TKGDNLTNVNKPT

-2201 RVEDEAG
+2201 RVEDDAG
-2208 NEKHSASLTV
+2208 NVKHSASLTV

-2230 LVNDN
+2230 LVNDS
-2235 GIPGDNMTND
+2235 GTRGDNLTND
-2245 AHPQFRVTVPGD
+2245 ANPHFRITVPGD

-2272 KATQSATPGV
+2272 KAMQSATPGV

-2288 GTVPDGDYTLNVKAT
+2288 KTVADGDYTLTVKAT

-2310 TETLHFTIDTTLST
+2310 TRTLDFTIDTTLST

-2335 GVHGDNMTNHTQPT
+2335 GVHGDNMTNRTQPT
-2349 FALQHIDDDAVRVT
+2349 FALQQIDDDAVRVT

-2478 TPGVWDYIWPDDVA
+2478 TPGVWDY
-2492 DGGYTLTVE
+2492 
-2501 ATDEAG
+2501 
-2507 NKATQT
+2507 
-2513 LDFTIDTT
+2513 
-2521 LSVPTLSLDS
+2521 
-2531 ADDSGI
+2531 
-2537 AGDNITNVKTPG
+2537 
-2549 FTLNNIDT
+2549 
-2557 DVSRVIVEVMH
+2557 
-2568 NGIKQEVPLVQ
+2568 
-2579 TGGQWRFAPTSDWAD
+2579 
-2594 GDYIL
+2594 
-2599 TVKVEDRAGNVKQSA
+2599 
-2614 PLTVTVDTHI
+2614 
-2624 AIDRIELVN
+2624 
-2633 DSGIPGD
+2633 
-2640 NLTNEARPHFQVTV
+2640 
-2654 PADVNGV
+2654 
-2661 RLSIDGGKTWF
+2661 
-2672 DATQSATSGVWD
+2672 
-2684 YTWLTNV
+2684 
-2691 ANGPH
+2691 
-2696 TLMVEASDKA
+2696 
-2706 GNKTTQKLDF
+2706 
-2716 TIDTIL
+2716 
-2722 SEPTITLDSADDS
+2722 
-2735 AAGDNITNVKMPGFT
+2735 
-2750 LGNIDADVTK
+2750 
-2760 VVVTVAHDGKNQQIE
+2760 
-2775 LIKNGGVWRF
+2775 
-2785 TPGAAWTDGDYTLT
+2785 
-2799 VKVEDKA
+2799 
-2806 GNTNYSAPL
+2806 
-2815 TVTIDTQTSIDRI
+2815 
-2828 ELLNDT
+2828 
-2834 GIVGDNLTNEA
+2834 
-2845 RPQFH
+2845 
-2850 ITVPT
+2850 
-2855 DVNSVQLSLDGG
+2855 
-2867 INWVNATLTSDGVWE
+2867 
-2882 YIWPTDLVENTYTLT
+2882 
-2897 VKATDVAGNTATETL
+2897 
-2912 NFIIDTTL
+2912 
-2920 STPTITLDSADDS
+2920 
-2933 GTANDNKTNV
+2933 
-2943 KTPGFIIGGID
+2943 
-2954 SDVTQVV
+2954 
-2961 VQVMRDGH
+2961 
-2969 SEEVELTQT
+2969 
-2978 NGQWRFV
+2978 
-2985 PGSAWT
+2985 
-2991 DGDYT
+2991 
-2996 LTVTVKDEA
+2996 
-3005 GNIRHSAPLTVTIDT
+3005 
-3020 QITID
+3020 
-3025 HIELV
+3025 
-3030 NDSGIPDDN
+3030 
-3039 LTNNVRPHFQV
+3039 
-3050 TVPTDVNVVRLSI
+3050 
-3063 DGGKTWFNAT
+3063 
-3073 QSATPGVWDY
+3073 

-3112 DFIIDTLLSEP
+3112 DFIIDTMLSEP

-3401 TDNAGNVRQST
+3401 QDNAGNVRQST

-3522 TIALDSTDDTGTP
+3522 TIELDSTDDTGTP

-4259 VVHIDGRDYTIE
+4259 VVHIDGRDYTIG

-4559 YSVTANGN
+4559 YPVTANGN

-5527 NGLNVGEVWVNEKGH
+5527 NGLNVGEVWANDKGH

-5550 YFTEGQLDITVKS
+5550 YFTEGQLDINVKS

-5581 HIKVFTSELDDNK
+5581 HIQVFTSELDDNK
-5594 SSSKTEWWSNSDLIT
+5594 SSSKTDWWSNSSTIT
-5609 MRGTGE
+5609 MRGMGE

-5636 TGRWELSTDKL
+5636 NGQWELSTDQL
-5647 PEGTYDI
+5647 PEGKYDI
-5654 SLVIEDS
+5654 TLSIEDN
-5661 AGNRWEDVREIF
+5661 AGNRKEEVHEIF

-5699 AEAKSQLIITDSEG
+5699 AEAKSQLIITDSNG

-5826 ADGSY
+5826 TDGSY

-5928 WNDGN
+5928 WNDGT

-5999 EPSAAEESVV
+5999 VPSAAEESVV

-6048 SIMFEGEEFTLPITN
+6048 SVMFEGEEFTLPITN

-6084 FIDKDNDFLIKEK
+6084 FIDKDDDFLIKEK
-6097 TFSVDHSS
+6097 IFSVDHSS
-6105 ADIVNAMNV
+6105 ADIVNAMNA

>member
-428 DTIAPEKPT
+428 DTIPPEKPT

-535 AEIETTND
+535 AEIETTDD

-595 SDSVEGINN
+595 SDSVEGVNN

-625 DTIAPV
+625 DTVAPV
-631 PPTVSLEDYVVL
+631 PPTVSLEDFVVL

-1033 DSGISDDNLTNIV
+1033 DSGIADDNLTNIV

-1105 IAGNKANSAIFD
+1105 IAGNKANSAVFD

-1378 TKGTGGWTF
+1378 TKGTGGWSF
-1387 TPPTSWADGDYTLS
+1387 TPTGAWADGDYTLS

-1437 IPDDNLTNNVRPHFQ
+1437 IPNDNLTNNVRPHFQ

-1474 ATQSATPGVWDYI
+1474 ATQSATPGAWDYI

-1504 DEAGNKATQTLDF
+1504 DKAGNKTTQELDF

-2122 EPTIVLDNTDDSG
+2122 EPTIVLDSTDDSG
-2135 TKGDHLTNVNKPT
+2135 TKGDNLTNVNKPT

-2201 RVEDEAG
+2201 RVEDDAG

-2324 PVIVLDSADDS
+2324 PVIVLDSADDT
-2335 GVHGDNMTNHTQPT
+2335 GIQGDNMTNRTQPT
-2349 FALQHIDDDAVRVT
+2349 FNLQHIDDDAVRVT

-2373 TFDATKDAGGWTF
+2373 TFDATKGTGGWTF
-2386 TPTGAW
+2386 TPPTSWGA
-2392 ADGDYTLS
+2392 GDYTLS

-2447 PHFQVTVPTDVNV
+2447 PHFQVTVPTDVNE

-2472 NATQSA
+2472 NATQS
-2478 TPGVWDYIWPDDVA
+2478 V
-2492 DGGYTLTVE
+2492 
-2501 ATDEAG
+2501 
-2507 NKATQT
+2507 
-2513 LDFTIDTT
+2513 
-2521 LSVPTLSLDS
+2521 
-2531 ADDSGI
+2531 
-2537 AGDNITNVKTPG
+2537 
-2549 FTLNNIDT
+2549 
-2557 DVSRVIVEVMH
+2557 
-2568 NGIKQEVPLVQ
+2568 
-2579 TGGQWRFAPTSDWAD
+2579 
-2594 GDYIL
+2594 
-2599 TVKVEDRAGNVKQSA
+2599 
-2614 PLTVTVDTHI
+2614 
-2624 AIDRIELVN
+2624 
-2633 DSGIPGD
+2633 
-2640 NLTNEARPHFQVTV
+2640 
-2654 PADVNGV
+2654 
-2661 RLSIDGGKTWF
+2661 
-2672 DATQSATSGVWD
+2672 
-2684 YTWLTNV
+2684 
-2691 ANGPH
+2691 
-2696 TLMVEASDKA
+2696 
-2706 GNKTTQKLDF
+2706 
-2716 TIDTIL
+2716 
-2722 SEPTITLDSADDS
+2722 
-2735 AAGDNITNVKMPGFT
+2735 
-2750 LGNIDADVTK
+2750 
-2760 VVVTVAHDGKNQQIE
+2760 
-2775 LIKNGGVWRF
+2775 
-2785 TPGAAWTDGDYTLT
+2785 
-2799 VKVEDKA
+2799 
-2806 GNTNYSAPL
+2806 
-2815 TVTIDTQTSIDRI
+2815 
-2828 ELLNDT
+2828 
-2834 GIVGDNLTNEA
+2834 
-2845 RPQFH
+2845 
-2850 ITVPT
+2850 
-2855 DVNSVQLSLDGG
+2855 
-2867 INWVNATLTSDGVWE
+2867 
-2882 YIWPTDLVENTYTLT
+2882 
-2897 VKATDVAGNTATETL
+2897 
-2912 NFIIDTTL
+2912 
-2920 STPTITLDSADDS
+2920 
-2933 GTANDNKTNV
+2933 
-2943 KTPGFIIGGID
+2943 
-2954 SDVTQVV
+2954 
-2961 VQVMRDGH
+2961 
-2969 SEEVELTQT
+2969 
-2978 NGQWRFV
+2978 
-2985 PGSAWT
+2985 
-2991 DGDYT
+2991 
-2996 LTVTVKDEA
+2996 
-3005 GNIRHSAPLTVTIDT
+3005 
-3020 QITID
+3020 
-3025 HIELV
+3025 
-3030 NDSGIPDDN
+3030 
-3039 LTNNVRPHFQV
+3039 
-3050 TVPTDVNVVRLSI
+3050 
-3063 DGGKTWFNAT
+3063 
-3073 QSATPGVWDY
+3073 TPGVWDY

-3123 TIVLDNTDDS
+3123 TIVLDSTDDS

-3278 GIWDYTWP
+3278 GTWDYTWP

-3320 STPTIAMD
+3320 STPTITMD

-3412 PLVVTVDTQTSIT
+3412 PLIVTVDTQTSIT

-3464 GGANWVSATQGI
+3464 GGANWVSAAQGI

-3849 FDIHQVDSDVTRVMV
+3849 FDIRQVDSDVTRVMV

-4301 NTKTSAELRIEIDT
+4301 NTKTSAELKIEIDT

-4532 SVTTPRFV
+4532 SVTKPRFV

-4559 YSVTANGN
+4559 YPVTANGN

-4887 DNSELRSTAVDV
+4887 DNSELRSTAVDL

-5302 TNHNKPVLVGTAE
+5302 TSHNKPVLVGTAE

-5384 PAMVAGSD
+5384 PVMMAGSD

-5403 QTRPTFSIFGEM
+5403 QTRPAFSIYGEM

-5474 DTFNTTPVAIDSIGG
+5474 DTLNTTPVAIDSIGG

-5527 NGLNVGEVWVNEKGH
+5527 NGLNVGEVWVNDKGH

-5581 HIKVFTSELDDNK
+5581 HIQVFTSELDDNK
-5594 SSSKTEWWSNSDLIT
+5594 SSSKTDWWSNSSTIT
-5609 MRGTGE
+5609 MRGMGE

-5636 TGRWELSTDKL
+5636 NGQWELSTDQL
-5647 PEGTYDI
+5647 PEGKYDI
-5654 SLVIEDS
+5654 TLSIEDN
-5661 AGNRWEDVREIF
+5661 AGNRKEEVHEIF

-5699 AEAKSQLIITDSEG
+5699 AEAKSQLIITDSNG

-5911 YQATQGADGWT
+5911 YQATQGADGWI

-5928 WNDGN
+5928 WNDGT

-5960 VTVTADSQHDDASD
+5960 VTVTADSQHNDASD

-5999 EPSAAEESVV
+5999 VPSVAEESVV
-6009 KVTAYSITLLNADSG
+6009 KETAYSITLLNADSG

-6048 SIMFEGEEFTLPITN
+6048 SVMFEGEEFTLPITN

-6084 FIDKDNDFLIKEK
+6084 FIDKDDDFLIKEK

-6105 ADIVNAMNV
+6105 ADIVNAMNA

>member
-2122 EPTIVLDNTDDSG
+2122 EPTIVLDSTDDSG

-2427 NIELVNDSGI
+2427 N
-2437 PDDNLTNNVR
+2437 
-2447 PHFQVTVPTDVNV
+2447 
-2460 VRLSIDGGKTWF
+2460 
-2472 NATQSA
+2472 
-2478 TPGVWDYIWPDDVA
+2478 
-2492 DGGYTLTVE
+2492 
-2501 ATDEAG
+2501 
-2507 NKATQT
+2507 
-2513 LDFTIDTT
+2513 
-2521 LSVPTLSLDS
+2521 
-2531 ADDSGI
+2531 
-2537 AGDNITNVKTPG
+2537 
-2549 FTLNNIDT
+2549 
-2557 DVSRVIVEVMH
+2557 
-2568 NGIKQEVPLVQ
+2568 
-2579 TGGQWRFAPTSDWAD
+2579 
-2594 GDYIL
+2594 
-2599 TVKVEDRAGNVKQSA
+2599 
-2614 PLTVTVDTHI
+2614 
-2624 AIDRIELVN
+2624 
-2633 DSGIPGD
+2633 
-2640 NLTNEARPHFQVTV
+2640 
-2654 PADVNGV
+2654 
-2661 RLSIDGGKTWF
+2661 
-2672 DATQSATSGVWD
+2672 
-2684 YTWLTNV
+2684 
-2691 ANGPH
+2691 
-2696 TLMVEASDKA
+2696 
-2706 GNKTTQKLDF
+2706 
-2716 TIDTIL
+2716 
-2722 SEPTITLDSADDS
+2722 
-2735 AAGDNITNVKMPGFT
+2735 
-2750 LGNIDADVTK
+2750 
-2760 VVVTVAHDGKNQQIE
+2760 
-2775 LIKNGGVWRF
+2775 
-2785 TPGAAWTDGDYTLT
+2785 
-2799 VKVEDKA
+2799 
-2806 GNTNYSAPL
+2806 
-2815 TVTIDTQTSIDRI
+2815 
-2828 ELLNDT
+2828 
-2834 GIVGDNLTNEA
+2834 
-2845 RPQFH
+2845 
-2850 ITVPT
+2850 
-2855 DVNSVQLSLDGG
+2855 
-2867 INWVNATLTSDGVWE
+2867 
-2882 YIWPTDLVENTYTLT
+2882 
-2897 VKATDVAGNTATETL
+2897 
-2912 NFIIDTTL
+2912 
-2920 STPTITLDSADDS
+2920 
-2933 GTANDNKTNV
+2933 
-2943 KTPGFIIGGID
+2943 
-2954 SDVTQVV
+2954 
-2961 VQVMRDGH
+2961 
-2969 SEEVELTQT
+2969 
-2978 NGQWRFV
+2978 
-2985 PGSAWT
+2985 
-2991 DGDYT
+2991 
-2996 LTVTVKDEA
+2996 
-3005 GNIRHSAPLTVTIDT
+3005 
-3020 QITID
+3020 
-3025 HIELV
+3025 IELV

-4259 VVHIDGRDYTIE
+4259 VVHIDGRDYTME
-4271 NTGGNLT
+4271 NTGENLT

-4559 YSVTANGN
+4559 YPVTANGN

>member
-428 DTIAPEKPT
+428 DTIPPEKPT

-631 PPTVSLEDYVVL
+631 PPTVSLEDFVVL

-1105 IAGNKANSAIFD
+1105 IAGNKANSAVFD

-1181 LNGSWLFIPGNTWAD
+1181 LNGSWLFTPGNTWTD

-1205 EDKAGNTNYSAP
+1205 EDKAGNTNYSTP

-1378 TKGTGGWTF
+1378 TKGTGGWSF
-1387 TPPTSWADGDYTLS
+1387 TPTGAWADGDYTLS

-1437 IPDDNLTNNVRPHFQ
+1437 IPNDNLTNNVRPHFQ

-1474 ATQSATPGVWDYI
+1474 ATQSATPGAWDYI

-1504 DEAGNKATQTLDF
+1504 DKAGNKTTQELDF

-1628 RIELVNDSGIPGD
+1628 RIELVNDSGIPDD

-1936 ANDNKTNVK
+1936 ANDNKTNIK

-2021 QITIDHIELVNDSGI
+2021 QIAIDHIELVNDSGI
-2036 PDDNL
+2036 PNDNL
-2041 TNNVRPH
+2041 TNEARPH

-2122 EPTIVLDNTDDSG
+2122 EPTIVLDSTDDSG
-2135 TKGDHLTNVNKPT
+2135 TKGDNLTNVNKPT

-2324 PVIVLDSADDS
+2324 PVIVLDSADDT
-2335 GVHGDNMTNHTQPT
+2335 GIQGDNMTNSTQPT
-2349 FALQHIDDDAVRVT
+2349 FNLQHIDDDAVRVT

-2373 TFDATKDAGGWTF
+2373 TFDATKGTGGWTF
-2386 TPTGAW
+2386 TPPTSWGA
-2392 ADGDYTLS
+2392 GDYTLS

-2447 PHFQVTVPTDVNV
+2447 PHFQVKVPTDVN
-2460 VRLSIDGGKTWF
+2460 
-2472 NATQSA
+2472 
-2478 TPGVWDYIWPDDVA
+2478 
-2492 DGGYTLTVE
+2492 E
-2501 ATDEAG
+2501 
-2507 NKATQT
+2507 
-2513 LDFTIDTT
+2513 
-2521 LSVPTLSLDS
+2521 
-2531 ADDSGI
+2531 
-2537 AGDNITNVKTPG
+2537 
-2549 FTLNNIDT
+2549 
-2557 DVSRVIVEVMH
+2557 
-2568 NGIKQEVPLVQ
+2568 
-2579 TGGQWRFAPTSDWAD
+2579 
-2594 GDYIL
+2594 
-2599 TVKVEDRAGNVKQSA
+2599 
-2614 PLTVTVDTHI
+2614 
-2624 AIDRIELVN
+2624 
-2633 DSGIPGD
+2633 
-2640 NLTNEARPHFQVTV
+2640 
-2654 PADVNGV
+2654 
-2661 RLSIDGGKTWF
+2661 
-2672 DATQSATSGVWD
+2672 
-2684 YTWLTNV
+2684 
-2691 ANGPH
+2691 
-2696 TLMVEASDKA
+2696 
-2706 GNKTTQKLDF
+2706 
-2716 TIDTIL
+2716 
-2722 SEPTITLDSADDS
+2722 
-2735 AAGDNITNVKMPGFT
+2735 
-2750 LGNIDADVTK
+2750 
-2760 VVVTVAHDGKNQQIE
+2760 
-2775 LIKNGGVWRF
+2775 
-2785 TPGAAWTDGDYTLT
+2785 
-2799 VKVEDKA
+2799 
-2806 GNTNYSAPL
+2806 
-2815 TVTIDTQTSIDRI
+2815 
-2828 ELLNDT
+2828 
-2834 GIVGDNLTNEA
+2834 
-2845 RPQFH
+2845 
-2850 ITVPT
+2850 
-2855 DVNSVQLSLDGG
+2855 
-2867 INWVNATLTSDGVWE
+2867 
-2882 YIWPTDLVENTYTLT
+2882 
-2897 VKATDVAGNTATETL
+2897 
-2912 NFIIDTTL
+2912 
-2920 STPTITLDSADDS
+2920 
-2933 GTANDNKTNV
+2933 
-2943 KTPGFIIGGID
+2943 
-2954 SDVTQVV
+2954 
-2961 VQVMRDGH
+2961 
-2969 SEEVELTQT
+2969 
-2978 NGQWRFV
+2978 
-2985 PGSAWT
+2985 
-2991 DGDYT
+2991 
-2996 LTVTVKDEA
+2996 
-3005 GNIRHSAPLTVTIDT
+3005 
-3020 QITID
+3020 
-3025 HIELV
+3025 
-3030 NDSGIPDDN
+3030 
-3039 LTNNVRPHFQV
+3039 
-3050 TVPTDVNVVRLSI
+3050 VRLSI

-3098 EATDKAGNKTTQQL
+3098 EATDKAGNQTTQKL

-3123 TIVLDNTDDS
+3123 TIVLDSTDDS
-3133 GTKGDNLTNVNK
+3133 GTKGDNLTNANK

-3202 EDDAGNVKYSAP
+3202 EDEAGNVKYSAP

-3278 GIWDYTWP
+3278 GTWDYTWP

-3349 IGNIDA
+3349 IGNIDS
-3355 DAHSVILRIT
+3355 DAQSVILRIT

-3412 PLVVTVDTQTSIT
+3412 PLIVTVDTQTSIT

-3464 GGANWVSATQGI
+3464 GGANWVSAAQGI

-3493 TLTVM
+3493 ILTVM

-3619 QIAIDRIELVNDS
+3619 QIAIDHIELVNDS

-3687 MPEGQHTLTVEVTD
+3687 MPEGQHTLIVEVTD
-3701 GAGNKMTETLNFTID
+3701 GAGNKMTGTLDFTID

-3849 FDIHQVDSDVTRVMV
+3849 FDIRQVDSDVTRVMV

-4189 GQHTL
+4189 GKHTL

-4301 NTKTSAELRIEIDT
+4301 NTKTSAELQIEIDT

-4487 IVAEDIAGNKIS
+4487 VVAEDIAGNKIS

-4532 SVTTPRFV
+4532 SVTKPRFV

-4559 YSVTANGN
+4559 YPVTANGN

-4659 VLKQT
+4659 VLKHT

-4964 LGNDGNYE
+4964 LGNDGNYV

-5077 AGNSQQKEILIE
+5077 AGNSQQKDILIE

-5302 TNHNKPVLVGTAE
+5302 TSHNKPVLVGTAE

-5527 NGLNVGEVWVNEKGH
+5527 NGLNVGEVWANDKGH

-5550 YFTEGQLDITVKS
+5550 YFTEGQLDINVKS

-5581 HIKVFTSELDDNK
+5581 HIQVFTSELDDNK
-5594 SSSKTEWWSNSDLIT
+5594 SSSKTDWWSNSSTIT
-5609 MRGTGE
+5609 MRGMGE

-5636 TGRWELSTDKL
+5636 NGKWELSTDQL
-5647 PEGTYDI
+5647 PEGKYDI
-5654 SLVIEDS
+5654 TLSIEDN
-5661 AGNRWEDVREIF
+5661 AGNRKEEVHEIF

-5699 AEAKSQLIITDSEG
+5699 AEAKSQLIITDSNG

-5846 SLPITVTIDSTLTV
+5846 SLPITVTIDSTLT
-5860 PEIALAAGEDN
+5860 
-5871 GASDSDNVTNHT
+5871 
-5883 QPKFTLQHIDADV
+5883 
-5896 TGVTV
+5896 
-5901 NVTHNGVTDI
+5901 
-5911 YQATQGADGWT
+5911 
-5922 FTPPAA
+5922 
-5928 WNDGN
+5928 
-5933 YTLSVTV
+5933 
-5940 VDRAGN
+5940 
-5946 SQQSASLAVTVDST
+5946 
-5960 VTVTADSQHDDASD
+5960 
-5974 DATATAV
+5974 
-5981 TPPESETVNAE
+5981 
-5992 SATHLRT
+5992 
-5999 EPSAAEESVV
+5999 
-6009 KVTAYSITLLNADSG
+6009 
-6024 DEIDRSISQTPSF
+6024 
-6037 EISVPENIVNV
+6037 
-6048 SIMFEGEEFTLPITN
+6048 
-6063 QKAIFEVP
+6063 
-6071 LSLEDGEYTMDVK
+6071 
-6084 FIDKDNDFLIKEK
+6084 
-6097 TFSVDHSS
+6097 
-6105 ADIVNAMNV
+6105 
-6114 RGKTEDDINDSPS
+6114 
-6127 TSSVGHNNNG
+6127 
-6137 AIDVFAVNEVTLPVD
+6137 
-6152 NQEEHA
+6152 

>member
-428 DTIAPEKPT
+428 DTIPPEKPT

-535 AEIETTND
+535 AEIETTDD

-595 SDSVEGINN
+595 SDSVEGVNN

-625 DTIAPV
+625 DTVAPV
-631 PPTVSLEDYVVL
+631 PPTVSLEDFVVL

-1033 DSGISDDNLTNIV
+1033 DSGIADDNLTNIV

-1105 IAGNKANSAIFD
+1105 IAGNKANSAVFD

-1316 FAVDTTLSVPVIV
+1316 FSVDTTLSVPVIV

-1378 TKGTGGWTF
+1378 TKGTGGWSF
-1387 TPPTSWADGDYTLS
+1387 TPTGAWADGDYTLS

-1437 IPDDNLTNNVRPHFQ
+1437 IPNDNLTNNVRPHFQ

-1474 ATQSATPGVWDYI
+1474 ATQSATPGAWDYI

-1504 DEAGNKATQTLDF
+1504 DKAGNKTTQELDF

-2122 EPTIVLDNTDDSG
+2122 EPTIVLDSTDDSG
-2135 TKGDHLTNVNKPT
+2135 TKGDNLTNVNKPT

-2201 RVEDEAG
+2201 RVEDDAG

-2324 PVIVLDSADDS
+2324 PVIVLDSADDT
-2335 GVHGDNMTNHTQPT
+2335 GIQGDNMTNRTQPT
-2349 FALQHIDDDAVRVT
+2349 FNLQHIDDDAVRVT

-2373 TFDATKDAGGWTF
+2373 TFDATKGTGGWTF
-2386 TPTGAW
+2386 TPPTSWGA
-2392 ADGDYTLS
+2392 GDYTLS

-2447 PHFQVTVPTDVNV
+2447 PHFQVTVPTDVNE

-2472 NATQSA
+2472 NATQS
-2478 TPGVWDYIWPDDVA
+2478 V
-2492 DGGYTLTVE
+2492 
-2501 ATDEAG
+2501 
-2507 NKATQT
+2507 
-2513 LDFTIDTT
+2513 
-2521 LSVPTLSLDS
+2521 
-2531 ADDSGI
+2531 
-2537 AGDNITNVKTPG
+2537 
-2549 FTLNNIDT
+2549 
-2557 DVSRVIVEVMH
+2557 
-2568 NGIKQEVPLVQ
+2568 
-2579 TGGQWRFAPTSDWAD
+2579 
-2594 GDYIL
+2594 
-2599 TVKVEDRAGNVKQSA
+2599 
-2614 PLTVTVDTHI
+2614 
-2624 AIDRIELVN
+2624 
-2633 DSGIPGD
+2633 
-2640 NLTNEARPHFQVTV
+2640 
-2654 PADVNGV
+2654 
-2661 RLSIDGGKTWF
+2661 
-2672 DATQSATSGVWD
+2672 
-2684 YTWLTNV
+2684 
-2691 ANGPH
+2691 
-2696 TLMVEASDKA
+2696 
-2706 GNKTTQKLDF
+2706 
-2716 TIDTIL
+2716 
-2722 SEPTITLDSADDS
+2722 
-2735 AAGDNITNVKMPGFT
+2735 
-2750 LGNIDADVTK
+2750 
-2760 VVVTVAHDGKNQQIE
+2760 
-2775 LIKNGGVWRF
+2775 
-2785 TPGAAWTDGDYTLT
+2785 
-2799 VKVEDKA
+2799 
-2806 GNTNYSAPL
+2806 
-2815 TVTIDTQTSIDRI
+2815 
-2828 ELLNDT
+2828 
-2834 GIVGDNLTNEA
+2834 
-2845 RPQFH
+2845 
-2850 ITVPT
+2850 
-2855 DVNSVQLSLDGG
+2855 
-2867 INWVNATLTSDGVWE
+2867 
-2882 YIWPTDLVENTYTLT
+2882 
-2897 VKATDVAGNTATETL
+2897 
-2912 NFIIDTTL
+2912 
-2920 STPTITLDSADDS
+2920 
-2933 GTANDNKTNV
+2933 
-2943 KTPGFIIGGID
+2943 
-2954 SDVTQVV
+2954 
-2961 VQVMRDGH
+2961 
-2969 SEEVELTQT
+2969 
-2978 NGQWRFV
+2978 
-2985 PGSAWT
+2985 
-2991 DGDYT
+2991 
-2996 LTVTVKDEA
+2996 
-3005 GNIRHSAPLTVTIDT
+3005 
-3020 QITID
+3020 
-3025 HIELV
+3025 
-3030 NDSGIPDDN
+3030 
-3039 LTNNVRPHFQV
+3039 
-3050 TVPTDVNVVRLSI
+3050 
-3063 DGGKTWFNAT
+3063 
-3073 QSATPGVWDY
+3073 TPGVWDY

-3098 EATDKAGNKTTQQL
+3098 EATDKAGNQTTQKL

-3123 TIVLDNTDDS
+3123 TIVLDSTDDS
-3133 GTKGDNLTNVNK
+3133 GTKGDNLTNANK
-3145 PTFLLGNIDADARY
+3145 PTFILGNIDADARY

-3278 GIWDYTWP
+3278 GTWDYTWP

-3320 STPTIAMD
+3320 STPTITMD

-3412 PLVVTVDTQTSIT
+3412 PLIVTVDTQTSIT

-3464 GGANWVSATQGI
+3464 GGANWVSAAQGI

-3849 FDIHQVDSDVTRVMV
+3849 FDIRQVDSDVTRVMV

-4301 NTKTSAELRIEIDT
+4301 NTKTSAELKIEIDT

-4532 SVTTPRFV
+4532 SVTKPRFV

-4559 YSVTANGN
+4559 YPVTANGN

-4887 DNSELRSTAVDV
+4887 DNSELRSTAVDL

-5302 TNHNKPVLVGTAE
+5302 TSHNKPVLVGTAE

-5384 PAMVAGSD
+5384 PVMMAGSD

-5403 QTRPTFSIFGEM
+5403 QTRPAFSIYGEM

-5474 DTFNTTPVAIDSIGG
+5474 DTLNTTPVAIDSIGG

-5527 NGLNVGEVWVNEKGH
+5527 NGLNVGEVWVNDKGH

-5581 HIKVFTSELDDNK
+5581 HIQVFTSELDDNK
-5594 SSSKTEWWSNSDLIT
+5594 SSSKTDWWSNSSTIT
-5609 MRGTGE
+5609 MRGMGE

-5636 TGRWELSTDKL
+5636 NGQWELSTDQL
-5647 PEGTYDI
+5647 PEGKYDI
-5654 SLVIEDS
+5654 TLSIEDN
-5661 AGNRWEDVREIF
+5661 AGNRKEEVHEIF

-5699 AEAKSQLIITDSEG
+5699 AEAKSQLIITDSNG

-5928 WNDGN
+5928 WNDGT

-5960 VTVTADSQHDDASD
+5960 VTVTADSQHNDASD

-5999 EPSAAEESVV
+5999 VPSVAEESVV
-6009 KVTAYSITLLNADSG
+6009 KETAYSITLLNADSG

-6048 SIMFEGEEFTLPITN
+6048 SVMFEGEEFTLPITN

-6084 FIDKDNDFLIKEK
+6084 FIDKDDDFLIKEK

-6105 ADIVNAMNV
+6105 ADIVNAMNA

>member
-613 GNKKDFSFSYVI
+613 GNKKDFSFSYFI

-2122 EPTIVLDNTDDSG
+2122 EPTIVLDSTDDSG

-2427 NIELVNDSGI
+2427 N
-2437 PDDNLTNNVR
+2437 
-2447 PHFQVTVPTDVNV
+2447 
-2460 VRLSIDGGKTWF
+2460 
-2472 NATQSA
+2472 
-2478 TPGVWDYIWPDDVA
+2478 
-2492 DGGYTLTVE
+2492 
-2501 ATDEAG
+2501 
-2507 NKATQT
+2507 
-2513 LDFTIDTT
+2513 
-2521 LSVPTLSLDS
+2521 
-2531 ADDSGI
+2531 
-2537 AGDNITNVKTPG
+2537 
-2549 FTLNNIDT
+2549 
-2557 DVSRVIVEVMH
+2557 
-2568 NGIKQEVPLVQ
+2568 
-2579 TGGQWRFAPTSDWAD
+2579 
-2594 GDYIL
+2594 
-2599 TVKVEDRAGNVKQSA
+2599 
-2614 PLTVTVDTHI
+2614 
-2624 AIDRIELVN
+2624 
-2633 DSGIPGD
+2633 
-2640 NLTNEARPHFQVTV
+2640 
-2654 PADVNGV
+2654 
-2661 RLSIDGGKTWF
+2661 
-2672 DATQSATSGVWD
+2672 
-2684 YTWLTNV
+2684 
-2691 ANGPH
+2691 
-2696 TLMVEASDKA
+2696 
-2706 GNKTTQKLDF
+2706 
-2716 TIDTIL
+2716 
-2722 SEPTITLDSADDS
+2722 
-2735 AAGDNITNVKMPGFT
+2735 
-2750 LGNIDADVTK
+2750 
-2760 VVVTVAHDGKNQQIE
+2760 
-2775 LIKNGGVWRF
+2775 
-2785 TPGAAWTDGDYTLT
+2785 
-2799 VKVEDKA
+2799 
-2806 GNTNYSAPL
+2806 
-2815 TVTIDTQTSIDRI
+2815 
-2828 ELLNDT
+2828 
-2834 GIVGDNLTNEA
+2834 
-2845 RPQFH
+2845 
-2850 ITVPT
+2850 
-2855 DVNSVQLSLDGG
+2855 
-2867 INWVNATLTSDGVWE
+2867 
-2882 YIWPTDLVENTYTLT
+2882 
-2897 VKATDVAGNTATETL
+2897 
-2912 NFIIDTTL
+2912 
-2920 STPTITLDSADDS
+2920 
-2933 GTANDNKTNV
+2933 
-2943 KTPGFIIGGID
+2943 
-2954 SDVTQVV
+2954 
-2961 VQVMRDGH
+2961 
-2969 SEEVELTQT
+2969 
-2978 NGQWRFV
+2978 
-2985 PGSAWT
+2985 
-2991 DGDYT
+2991 
-2996 LTVTVKDEA
+2996 
-3005 GNIRHSAPLTVTIDT
+3005 
-3020 QITID
+3020 
-3025 HIELV
+3025 IELV

-4271 NTGGNLT
+4271 NTGENLT

-4559 YSVTANGN
+4559 YPVTANGN

>member
-437 IELDDSSDSGIKNDN
+437 IELDDSSDSGIKNDS

-535 AEIETTND
+535 AEIETTDD

-631 PPTVSLEDYVVL
+631 PPTVSLEDFVVL

-1054 IDPDIISVQVWDAM
+1054 IDPDIISVQVWDAA

-1105 IAGNKANSAIFD
+1105 IAGNKANSAVFD

-1181 LNGSWLFIPGNTWAD
+1181 LNGSWLFTPGNTWAD

-1205 EDKAGNTNYSAP
+1205 EDKAGNTSYSAP

-1329 LDSADDTGIQGDNMT
+1329 LNSADDTGVQGDNMT
-1344 NSTQPTFALQ
+1344 NRTQPTFALQ

-1437 IPDDNLTNNVRPHFQ
+1437 IPNDNLTNNVRPHFQ

-1474 ATQSATPGVWDYI
+1474 ATQSATTGVWDYI

-1701 EASDKAGNK
+1701 EATDKAGNK

-2122 EPTIVLDNTDDSG
+2122 EPTIVLDSTDDSG
-2135 TKGDHLTNVNKPT
+2135 TKGDNLTNVNKPT

-2310 TETLHFTIDTTLST
+2310 TETLHFTIDTTLSV
-2324 PVIVLDSADDS
+2324 PVIVLNSADDT
-2335 GVHGDNMTNHTQPT
+2335 GVQGDNMTNSTQPT

-2373 TFDATKDAGGWTF
+2373 TFDATKGTGGWSF

-2437 PDDNLTNNVR
+2437 PN
-2447 PHFQVTVPTDVNV
+2447 
-2460 VRLSIDGGKTWF
+2460 
-2472 NATQSA
+2472 
-2478 TPGVWDYIWPDDVA
+2478 
-2492 DGGYTLTVE
+2492 
-2501 ATDEAG
+2501 
-2507 NKATQT
+2507 
-2513 LDFTIDTT
+2513 
-2521 LSVPTLSLDS
+2521 
-2531 ADDSGI
+2531 
-2537 AGDNITNVKTPG
+2537 
-2549 FTLNNIDT
+2549 
-2557 DVSRVIVEVMH
+2557 
-2568 NGIKQEVPLVQ
+2568 
-2579 TGGQWRFAPTSDWAD
+2579 
-2594 GDYIL
+2594 
-2599 TVKVEDRAGNVKQSA
+2599 
-2614 PLTVTVDTHI
+2614 
-2624 AIDRIELVN
+2624 
-2633 DSGIPGD
+2633 
-2640 NLTNEARPHFQVTV
+2640 
-2654 PADVNGV
+2654 
-2661 RLSIDGGKTWF
+2661 
-2672 DATQSATSGVWD
+2672 
-2684 YTWLTNV
+2684 
-2691 ANGPH
+2691 
-2696 TLMVEASDKA
+2696 
-2706 GNKTTQKLDF
+2706 
-2716 TIDTIL
+2716 
-2722 SEPTITLDSADDS
+2722 
-2735 AAGDNITNVKMPGFT
+2735 
-2750 LGNIDADVTK
+2750 
-2760 VVVTVAHDGKNQQIE
+2760 
-2775 LIKNGGVWRF
+2775 
-2785 TPGAAWTDGDYTLT
+2785 
-2799 VKVEDKA
+2799 
-2806 GNTNYSAPL
+2806 
-2815 TVTIDTQTSIDRI
+2815 
-2828 ELLNDT
+2828 
-2834 GIVGDNLTNEA
+2834 
-2845 RPQFH
+2845 
-2850 ITVPT
+2850 
-2855 DVNSVQLSLDGG
+2855 
-2867 INWVNATLTSDGVWE
+2867 
-2882 YIWPTDLVENTYTLT
+2882 
-2897 VKATDVAGNTATETL
+2897 
-2912 NFIIDTTL
+2912 
-2920 STPTITLDSADDS
+2920 
-2933 GTANDNKTNV
+2933 
-2943 KTPGFIIGGID
+2943 
-2954 SDVTQVV
+2954 
-2961 VQVMRDGH
+2961 
-2969 SEEVELTQT
+2969 
-2978 NGQWRFV
+2978 
-2985 PGSAWT
+2985 
-2991 DGDYT
+2991 
-2996 LTVTVKDEA
+2996 
-3005 GNIRHSAPLTVTIDT
+3005 
-3020 QITID
+3020 
-3025 HIELV
+3025 
-3030 NDSGIPDDN
+3030 DN

-3098 EATDKAGNKTTQQL
+3098 EATDKAGNQTTQKL
-3112 DFIIDTLLSEP
+3112 DFIIDTMLSEP
-3123 TIVLDNTDDS
+3123 TIVLDSTDDS
-3133 GTKGDNLTNVNK
+3133 GTKGDNLTNANK
-3145 PTFLLGNIDADARY
+3145 PTFILGNIDADARY

-3165 HGGTK
+3165 YGGTK

-3320 STPTIAMD
+3320 STPTITMD

-3349 IGNIDA
+3349 IGNIDS
-3355 DAHSVILRIT
+3355 DAQSVILRIT

-3412 PLVVTVDTQTSIT
+3412 PLIVTVDTQTSIT

-3464 GGANWVSATQGI
+3464 GGANWVSAAQGI

-3619 QIAIDRIELVNDS
+3619 QIAIDHIELVNDS

-3716 ITLLTPTI
+3716 ITLMTPTI

-4532 SVTTPRFV
+4532 SVTKPRFV

-4559 YSVTANGN
+4559 YPVTANGN

-4832 PTLIG
+4832 PTLVG
-4837 STLPNTIVSIYVDG
+4837 NTLPNAIVSIYVDG

-4964 LGNDGNYE
+4964 LGNDGNYV

-5034 TLTIRNPQG
+5034 TLTIRSPQG

-5077 AGNSQQKEILIE
+5077 AGNSQQKDILIE

-5403 QTRPTFSIFGEM
+5403 QTRPTFSISGEM

-5581 HIKVFTSELDDNK
+5581 HIQVFTSELDDNK
-5594 SSSKTEWWSNSDLIT
+5594 SSSKTDWWSNSSTIT
-5609 MRGTGE
+5609 MRGMGE

-5636 TGRWELSTDKL
+5636 NGQWELSTDQL
-5647 PEGTYDI
+5647 PEGKYDI
-5654 SLVIEDS
+5654 TLSIEDN
-5661 AGNRWEDVREIF
+5661 AGNRKEEVHEIF
-5673 IDRTPPNAPVVTY
+5673 IDRTPPNALVVTY

-5699 AEAKSQLIITDSEG
+5699 AEAKSQLIITDSNG

-5750 DDVPLDIM
+5750 DDVSLDIM

-5871 GASDSDNVTNHT
+5871 GVSDSDNVTNHT

-5901 NVTHNGVTDI
+5901 NVTHNGVTDT

-5928 WNDGN
+5928 WNDGT

-5999 EPSAAEESVV
+5999 VPSAAEESVV
-6009 KVTAYSITLLNADSG
+6009 KETAYSITLLNADSG

-6105 ADIVNAMNV
+6105 ADIVNAMNA

>member
-1 MGNKSIQKFFADQ
+1 Q

-39 ITTPRGSVIIV
+39 ITTPHGSVIIV

-535 AEIETTND
+535 AEIETTDD

-595 SDSVEGINN
+595 SDSVEGVNN

-625 DTIAPV
+625 DTVAPV
-631 PPTVSLEDYVVL
+631 PPTVSLEDFVVL

-691 SNKFLQGAYD
+691 SNKFLQGSYD

-1033 DSGISDDNLTNIV
+1033 DSGIADDNLTNIV

-1105 IAGNKANSAIFD
+1105 IAGNKANSAVFD

-1181 LNGSWLFIPGNTWAD
+1181 LNGSWLFTPGNTWAD

-1205 EDKAGNTNYSAP
+1205 EDKAGNTSYSAP

-1378 TKGTGGWTF
+1378 TKGTGGWSF
-1387 TPPTSWADGDYTLS
+1387 TPTGAWADGDYTLS

-1437 IPDDNLTNNVRPHFQ
+1437 IPNDNLTNNVRPHFQ

-1474 ATQSATPGVWDYI
+1474 ATQSATPGAWDYI

-1504 DEAGNKATQTLDF
+1504 DKAGNKTTQELDF

-2122 EPTIVLDNTDDSG
+2122 EPTIVLDSTDDSG

-2310 TETLHFTIDTTLST
+2310 TETLHFTIDTTLSV
-2324 PVIVLDSADDS
+2324 PVIVLNSADDT
-2335 GVHGDNMTNHTQPT
+2335 GVQGDNMTNSTQPT

-2373 TFDATKDAGGWTF
+2373 TFDATKGVGGWSF

-2447 PHFQVTVPTDVNV
+2447 PHFQVKVPTDVN
-2460 VRLSIDGGKTWF
+2460 
-2472 NATQSA
+2472 
-2478 TPGVWDYIWPDDVA
+2478 
-2492 DGGYTLTVE
+2492 E
-2501 ATDEAG
+2501 
-2507 NKATQT
+2507 
-2513 LDFTIDTT
+2513 
-2521 LSVPTLSLDS
+2521 
-2531 ADDSGI
+2531 
-2537 AGDNITNVKTPG
+2537 
-2549 FTLNNIDT
+2549 
-2557 DVSRVIVEVMH
+2557 
-2568 NGIKQEVPLVQ
+2568 
-2579 TGGQWRFAPTSDWAD
+2579 
-2594 GDYIL
+2594 
-2599 TVKVEDRAGNVKQSA
+2599 
-2614 PLTVTVDTHI
+2614 
-2624 AIDRIELVN
+2624 
-2633 DSGIPGD
+2633 
-2640 NLTNEARPHFQVTV
+2640 
-2654 PADVNGV
+2654 
-2661 RLSIDGGKTWF
+2661 
-2672 DATQSATSGVWD
+2672 
-2684 YTWLTNV
+2684 
-2691 ANGPH
+2691 
-2696 TLMVEASDKA
+2696 
-2706 GNKTTQKLDF
+2706 
-2716 TIDTIL
+2716 
-2722 SEPTITLDSADDS
+2722 
-2735 AAGDNITNVKMPGFT
+2735 
-2750 LGNIDADVTK
+2750 
-2760 VVVTVAHDGKNQQIE
+2760 
-2775 LIKNGGVWRF
+2775 
-2785 TPGAAWTDGDYTLT
+2785 
-2799 VKVEDKA
+2799 
-2806 GNTNYSAPL
+2806 
-2815 TVTIDTQTSIDRI
+2815 
-2828 ELLNDT
+2828 
-2834 GIVGDNLTNEA
+2834 
-2845 RPQFH
+2845 
-2850 ITVPT
+2850 
-2855 DVNSVQLSLDGG
+2855 
-2867 INWVNATLTSDGVWE
+2867 
-2882 YIWPTDLVENTYTLT
+2882 
-2897 VKATDVAGNTATETL
+2897 
-2912 NFIIDTTL
+2912 
-2920 STPTITLDSADDS
+2920 
-2933 GTANDNKTNV
+2933 
-2943 KTPGFIIGGID
+2943 
-2954 SDVTQVV
+2954 
-2961 VQVMRDGH
+2961 
-2969 SEEVELTQT
+2969 
-2978 NGQWRFV
+2978 
-2985 PGSAWT
+2985 
-2991 DGDYT
+2991 
-2996 LTVTVKDEA
+2996 
-3005 GNIRHSAPLTVTIDT
+3005 
-3020 QITID
+3020 
-3025 HIELV
+3025 
-3030 NDSGIPDDN
+3030 
-3039 LTNNVRPHFQV
+3039 
-3050 TVPTDVNVVRLSI
+3050 VRLSI

-3098 EATDKAGNKTTQQL
+3098 EATDKAGNQTTQKL
-3112 DFIIDTLLSEP
+3112 DFIIDTMLSEP
-3123 TIVLDNTDDS
+3123 TIVLDSTDDS
-3133 GTKGDNLTNVNK
+3133 GTKGDNLTNANK
-3145 PTFLLGNIDADARY
+3145 PTFILGNIDADARY

-3165 HGGTK
+3165 YGGTK

-3401 TDNAGNVRQST
+3401 QDNAGNVRQST

-3522 TIALDSTDDTGTP
+3522 TIELDSTDDTGTP

-3716 ITLLTPTI
+3716 ITLMTPTI

-3849 FDIHQVDSDVTRVMV
+3849 FDIRQVDSDVTRVMV

-4301 NTKTSAELRIEIDT
+4301 NTKTSAELKIEIDT

-4532 SVTTPRFV
+4532 SVTKPRFV

-4559 YSVTANGN
+4559 YPVTANGN

-4832 PTLIG
+4832 PTLVG
-4837 STLPNTIVSIYVDG
+4837 NTLPNAIVSIYVDG

-4964 LGNDGNYE
+4964 LGNDGNYV

-5034 TLTIRNPQG
+5034 TLTIRSPQG

-5077 AGNSQQKEILIE
+5077 AGNSQQKDILIE

-5403 QTRPTFSIFGEM
+5403 QTRPTFSISGEM

-5581 HIKVFTSELDDNK
+5581 HIQVFTSELDDNK
-5594 SSSKTEWWSNSDLIT
+5594 SSSKTDWWSNSSTIT
-5609 MRGTGE
+5609 MRGMGE

-5636 TGRWELSTDKL
+5636 NGQWELSTDQL
-5647 PEGTYDI
+5647 PEGKYDI
-5654 SLVIEDS
+5654 TLSIEDN
-5661 AGNRWEDVREIF
+5661 AGNRKEEVHEIF

-5699 AEAKSQLIITDSEG
+5699 AEAKSQLIITDSNG

-5826 ADGSY
+5826 TDGSY

-5928 WNDGN
+5928 WNDGT

-5999 EPSAAEESVV
+5999 VPSAAEESVV
-6009 KVTAYSITLLNADSG
+6009 KETAYSITLLNADSG

-6048 SIMFEGEEFTLPITN
+6048 SVMFEGEEFTLPITN

>member
-509 ATDIAGHTSATANLP
+509 ATDIAGHTSATVNLP

-2122 EPTIVLDNTDDSG
+2122 EPTIVLDSTDDSG

-2427 NIELVNDSGI
+2427 N
-2437 PDDNLTNNVR
+2437 
-2447 PHFQVTVPTDVNV
+2447 
-2460 VRLSIDGGKTWF
+2460 
-2472 NATQSA
+2472 
-2478 TPGVWDYIWPDDVA
+2478 
-2492 DGGYTLTVE
+2492 
-2501 ATDEAG
+2501 
-2507 NKATQT
+2507 
-2513 LDFTIDTT
+2513 
-2521 LSVPTLSLDS
+2521 
-2531 ADDSGI
+2531 
-2537 AGDNITNVKTPG
+2537 
-2549 FTLNNIDT
+2549 
-2557 DVSRVIVEVMH
+2557 
-2568 NGIKQEVPLVQ
+2568 
-2579 TGGQWRFAPTSDWAD
+2579 
-2594 GDYIL
+2594 
-2599 TVKVEDRAGNVKQSA
+2599 
-2614 PLTVTVDTHI
+2614 
-2624 AIDRIELVN
+2624 
-2633 DSGIPGD
+2633 
-2640 NLTNEARPHFQVTV
+2640 
-2654 PADVNGV
+2654 
-2661 RLSIDGGKTWF
+2661 
-2672 DATQSATSGVWD
+2672 
-2684 YTWLTNV
+2684 
-2691 ANGPH
+2691 
-2696 TLMVEASDKA
+2696 
-2706 GNKTTQKLDF
+2706 
-2716 TIDTIL
+2716 
-2722 SEPTITLDSADDS
+2722 
-2735 AAGDNITNVKMPGFT
+2735 
-2750 LGNIDADVTK
+2750 
-2760 VVVTVAHDGKNQQIE
+2760 
-2775 LIKNGGVWRF
+2775 
-2785 TPGAAWTDGDYTLT
+2785 
-2799 VKVEDKA
+2799 
-2806 GNTNYSAPL
+2806 
-2815 TVTIDTQTSIDRI
+2815 
-2828 ELLNDT
+2828 
-2834 GIVGDNLTNEA
+2834 
-2845 RPQFH
+2845 
-2850 ITVPT
+2850 
-2855 DVNSVQLSLDGG
+2855 
-2867 INWVNATLTSDGVWE
+2867 
-2882 YIWPTDLVENTYTLT
+2882 
-2897 VKATDVAGNTATETL
+2897 
-2912 NFIIDTTL
+2912 
-2920 STPTITLDSADDS
+2920 
-2933 GTANDNKTNV
+2933 
-2943 KTPGFIIGGID
+2943 
-2954 SDVTQVV
+2954 
-2961 VQVMRDGH
+2961 
-2969 SEEVELTQT
+2969 
-2978 NGQWRFV
+2978 
-2985 PGSAWT
+2985 
-2991 DGDYT
+2991 
-2996 LTVTVKDEA
+2996 
-3005 GNIRHSAPLTVTIDT
+3005 
-3020 QITID
+3020 
-3025 HIELV
+3025 IELV

-4559 YSVTANGN
+4559 YPVTANGN

>member
-428 DTIAPEKPT
+428 DTIPPEKPT

-1054 IDPDIISVQVWDAM
+1054 IDPDIISVQVWDAA

-1105 IAGNKANSAIFD
+1105 IAGNKANSAVFD

-1316 FAVDTTLSVPVIV
+1316 FAVDATLSVPVIV
-1329 LDSADDTGIQGDNMT
+1329 LNSADDTGVQGDNMT

-1378 TKGTGGWTF
+1378 TKGTGGWSF
-1387 TPPTSWADGDYTLS
+1387 TPTGAWADGDYTLS

-1437 IPDDNLTNNVRPHFQ
+1437 IPNDNLTNNVRPHFQ

-1474 ATQSATPGVWDYI
+1474 ATQSATPGAWDYI

-1504 DEAGNKATQTLDF
+1504 DKAGNKTTQELDF

-2021 QITIDHIELVNDSGI
+2021 QI
-2036 PDDNL
+2036 
-2041 TNNVRPH
+2041 
-2048 FQVTVPTDVNVVRL
+2048 
-2062 SIDGGK
+2062 
-2068 TWFNATQSATPG
+2068 A
-2080 VWDYTWL
+2080 
-2087 ADVGEGK
+2087 
-2094 HTLTVEATDKAGNK
+2094 
-2108 TTQQLDFIIDTLLS
+2108 
-2122 EPTIVLDNTDDSG
+2122 
-2135 TKGDHLTNVNKPT
+2135 
-2148 FLLGNIDADARY
+2148 
-2160 VTVEVQHGGT
+2160 
-2170 KEVLTA
+2170 
-2176 TKDATGNWSVTPTGT
+2176 
-2191 WADGDYTLTV
+2191 
-2201 RVEDEAG
+2201 
-2208 NEKHSASLTV
+2208 
-2218 TVDTQITIDVIE
+2218 
-2230 LVNDN
+2230 
-2235 GIPGDNMTND
+2235 
-2245 AHPQFRVTVPGD
+2245 
-2257 VNEVSLSIDGGVTWV
+2257 
-2272 KATQSATPGV
+2272 
-2282 WNYTWP
+2282 
-2288 GTVPDGDYTLNVKAT
+2288 
-2303 DNAGNTV
+2303 
-2310 TETLHFTIDTTLST
+2310 
-2324 PVIVLDSADDS
+2324 
-2335 GVHGDNMTNHTQPT
+2335 
-2349 FALQHIDDDAVRVT
+2349 
-2363 VSVEHGGVTT
+2363 
-2373 TFDATKDAGGWTF
+2373 
-2386 TPTGAW
+2386 
-2392 ADGDYTLS
+2392 
-2400 VSVEDK
+2400 
-2406 AGNTSHSASLTVTV
+2406 
-2420 DTQIAIN
+2420 
-2427 NIELVNDSGI
+2427 
-2437 PDDNLTNNVR
+2437 
-2447 PHFQVTVPTDVNV
+2447 
-2460 VRLSIDGGKTWF
+2460 
-2472 NATQSA
+2472 
-2478 TPGVWDYIWPDDVA
+2478 
-2492 DGGYTLTVE
+2492 
-2501 ATDEAG
+2501 
-2507 NKATQT
+2507 
-2513 LDFTIDTT
+2513 
-2521 LSVPTLSLDS
+2521 
-2531 ADDSGI
+2531 
-2537 AGDNITNVKTPG
+2537 
-2549 FTLNNIDT
+2549 
-2557 DVSRVIVEVMH
+2557 
-2568 NGIKQEVPLVQ
+2568 
-2579 TGGQWRFAPTSDWAD
+2579 
-2594 GDYIL
+2594 
-2599 TVKVEDRAGNVKQSA
+2599 
-2614 PLTVTVDTHI
+2614 
-2624 AIDRIELVN
+2624 
-2633 DSGIPGD
+2633 
-2640 NLTNEARPHFQVTV
+2640 
-2654 PADVNGV
+2654 
-2661 RLSIDGGKTWF
+2661 
-2672 DATQSATSGVWD
+2672 
-2684 YTWLTNV
+2684 
-2691 ANGPH
+2691 
-2696 TLMVEASDKA
+2696 
-2706 GNKTTQKLDF
+2706 
-2716 TIDTIL
+2716 
-2722 SEPTITLDSADDS
+2722 
-2735 AAGDNITNVKMPGFT
+2735 
-2750 LGNIDADVTK
+2750 
-2760 VVVTVAHDGKNQQIE
+2760 
-2775 LIKNGGVWRF
+2775 
-2785 TPGAAWTDGDYTLT
+2785 
-2799 VKVEDKA
+2799 
-2806 GNTNYSAPL
+2806 
-2815 TVTIDTQTSIDRI
+2815 
-2828 ELLNDT
+2828 
-2834 GIVGDNLTNEA
+2834 
-2845 RPQFH
+2845 
-2850 ITVPT
+2850 
-2855 DVNSVQLSLDGG
+2855 
-2867 INWVNATLTSDGVWE
+2867 
-2882 YIWPTDLVENTYTLT
+2882 
-2897 VKATDVAGNTATETL
+2897 
-2912 NFIIDTTL
+2912 
-2920 STPTITLDSADDS
+2920 
-2933 GTANDNKTNV
+2933 
-2943 KTPGFIIGGID
+2943 
-2954 SDVTQVV
+2954 
-2961 VQVMRDGH
+2961 
-2969 SEEVELTQT
+2969 
-2978 NGQWRFV
+2978 
-2985 PGSAWT
+2985 
-2991 DGDYT
+2991 
-2996 LTVTVKDEA
+2996 
-3005 GNIRHSAPLTVTIDT
+3005 
-3020 QITID
+3020 ID

-3170 EVLTATKG
+3170 EVLTATKDATGNWSVTPTGTWADGDYTLTVRVEDEAGNEKHSASLTVTVDTQITIDAIELVNDNGIPGDNMTNDAHPQFRVTVPGDVNEVSLSIDGGVTWVKATQSATPGVWNYTWPGTVPDGDYTLNVKATDNAGNTVTETLHFTIDTTLSVPVIVLNSADDTGVQGDNMTNSTQPTFALQHIDDDAVRVTVSVEHGGVTTTFDATKGTGGWSFTPTGAWADGDYTLSVSVEDKAGNTSHSASLTVTVDTQIAINNIELVNDSGIPDDNLTNNVRPHFQVKVPTDVNEVRLSIDGGKTWFNATQSATPGVWDYTWLADVGEGKHTLTVEATDKAGNQTTQKLDFIIDTMLSEPTIVLDSTDDSGTKGDNLTNANKPTFILGNIDADARYVTVEVQYGGTKKVLTATKG

-3191 ADGDYTLTVRV
+3191 ADGDYMLTVRV

-3320 STPTIAMD
+3320 STPTITMD

-3349 IGNIDA
+3349 IGNIDS
-3355 DAHSVILRIT
+3355 DAQSVILRIT

-3412 PLVVTVDTQTSIT
+3412 PLIVTVDTQTSIT

-3464 GGANWVSATQGI
+3464 GGANWVSAAQGI

-3619 QIAIDRIELVNDS
+3619 QIAIDHIELVNDS

-3716 ITLLTPTI
+3716 ITLMTPTI

-3849 FDIHQVDSDVTRVMV
+3849 FDIRQVDSDVTRVMV

-4301 NTKTSAELRIEIDT
+4301 NTKTSAELKIEIDT

-4532 SVTTPRFV
+4532 SVTKPRFV
-4540 IGNVPADIDT
+4540 IGNVSADIDT

-4559 YSVTANGN
+4559 YPVTANGN

-4964 LGNDGNYE
+4964 LGNDGNYV

-5034 TLTIRNPQG
+5034 TLTIRSPQG

-5077 AGNSQQKEILIE
+5077 AGNSQQKDILIE

-5403 QTRPTFSIFGEM
+5403 QTRPTFSISGEM

-5462 NTATSKTLNFTI
+5462 NTATSKTLKFTI

-5581 HIKVFTSELDDNK
+5581 HIQVFTSELDDNK
-5594 SSSKTEWWSNSDLIT
+5594 SSSKTDWWSNSSTIT
-5609 MRGTGE
+5609 MRGMGE

-5636 TGRWELSTDKL
+5636 NGQWELSTDQL
-5647 PEGTYDI
+5647 PEGKYDI
-5654 SLVIEDS
+5654 TLSIEDN
-5661 AGNRWEDVREIF
+5661 AGNRKEEVHEIF

-5699 AEAKSQLIITDSEG
+5699 AEAKSQLIITDSNG

-5871 GASDSDNVTNHT
+5871 GVSDSDNVTNHT

-5901 NVTHNGVTDI
+5901 NVTHNGVTDT

-5928 WNDGN
+5928 WNDGT

-5999 EPSAAEESVV
+5999 VPSAAEESVV
-6009 KVTAYSITLLNADSG
+6009 KETAYSITLLNADSG

-6105 ADIVNAMNV
+6105 ADIVNAMNA

>member
-1 MGNKSIQKFFADQ
+1 M
-14 NSVID
+14 
-19 LSSLGNA
+19 
-26 KGAKVSLSGPDMN
+26 
-39 ITTPRGSVIIV
+39 
-50 NGALYSSIKGNNL
+50 
-63 AVKFK
+63 
-68 DKTITGAKILGSV
+68 
-81 DLKDIQLER
+81 
-90 IDSSLVDSAQV
+90 
-101 EKKGNGKRRN
+101 
-111 KKEEEE
+111 
-117 LKKQLDDAENA
+117 
-128 KKEADKAKEEAEKAK
+128 
-143 EAAEK
+143 
-148 ALNEAFEVQNSS
+148 
-160 KQIEEMLQNFLAD
+160 
-173 NVAKDNLAQQSDAS
+173 
-187 QQNTQ
+187 
-192 AKATQASKQNDA
+192 
-204 EKVLPQPINKNTST
+204 NKNTST

-2122 EPTIVLDNTDDSG
+2122 EPTIVLDSTDDSG

-2160 VTVEVQHGGT
+2160 VTVEVQHDGT

-2478 TPGVWDYIWPDDVA
+2478 TPGVWDY
-2492 DGGYTLTVE
+2492 
-2501 ATDEAG
+2501 
-2507 NKATQT
+2507 
-2513 LDFTIDTT
+2513 
-2521 LSVPTLSLDS
+2521 
-2531 ADDSGI
+2531 
-2537 AGDNITNVKTPG
+2537 
-2549 FTLNNIDT
+2549 
-2557 DVSRVIVEVMH
+2557 
-2568 NGIKQEVPLVQ
+2568 
-2579 TGGQWRFAPTSDWAD
+2579 
-2594 GDYIL
+2594 
-2599 TVKVEDRAGNVKQSA
+2599 
-2614 PLTVTVDTHI
+2614 
-2624 AIDRIELVN
+2624 
-2633 DSGIPGD
+2633 
-2640 NLTNEARPHFQVTV
+2640 
-2654 PADVNGV
+2654 
-2661 RLSIDGGKTWF
+2661 
-2672 DATQSATSGVWD
+2672 
-2684 YTWLTNV
+2684 
-2691 ANGPH
+2691 
-2696 TLMVEASDKA
+2696 
-2706 GNKTTQKLDF
+2706 
-2716 TIDTIL
+2716 
-2722 SEPTITLDSADDS
+2722 
-2735 AAGDNITNVKMPGFT
+2735 
-2750 LGNIDADVTK
+2750 
-2760 VVVTVAHDGKNQQIE
+2760 
-2775 LIKNGGVWRF
+2775 
-2785 TPGAAWTDGDYTLT
+2785 
-2799 VKVEDKA
+2799 
-2806 GNTNYSAPL
+2806 
-2815 TVTIDTQTSIDRI
+2815 
-2828 ELLNDT
+2828 
-2834 GIVGDNLTNEA
+2834 
-2845 RPQFH
+2845 
-2850 ITVPT
+2850 
-2855 DVNSVQLSLDGG
+2855 
-2867 INWVNATLTSDGVWE
+2867 
-2882 YIWPTDLVENTYTLT
+2882 
-2897 VKATDVAGNTATETL
+2897 
-2912 NFIIDTTL
+2912 
-2920 STPTITLDSADDS
+2920 
-2933 GTANDNKTNV
+2933 
-2943 KTPGFIIGGID
+2943 
-2954 SDVTQVV
+2954 
-2961 VQVMRDGH
+2961 
-2969 SEEVELTQT
+2969 
-2978 NGQWRFV
+2978 
-2985 PGSAWT
+2985 
-2991 DGDYT
+2991 
-2996 LTVTVKDEA
+2996 
-3005 GNIRHSAPLTVTIDT
+3005 
-3020 QITID
+3020 
-3025 HIELV
+3025 
-3030 NDSGIPDDN
+3030 
-3039 LTNNVRPHFQV
+3039 
-3050 TVPTDVNVVRLSI
+3050 
-3063 DGGKTWFNAT
+3063 
-3073 QSATPGVWDY
+3073 

-3133 GTKGDNLTNVNK
+3133 GTKGDNLTNVDK

-4559 YSVTANGN
+4559 YPVTANGN

-6114 RGKTEDDINDSPS
+6114 RG
-6127 TSSVGHNNNG
+6127 
-6137 AIDVFAVNEVTLPVD
+6137 
-6152 NQEEHA
+6152 

>member
-428 DTIAPEKPT
+428 DTIPPEKPT

-631 PPTVSLEDYVVL
+631 PPTVSLEDFVVL

-1033 DSGISDDNLTNIV
+1033 DSGIADDNLTNIV

-1105 IAGNKANSAIFD
+1105 IAGNKANSAVFD

-1181 LNGSWLFIPGNTWAD
+1181 LNGSWLFTPGNTWAD

-1205 EDKAGNTNYSAP
+1205 EDKAGNTSYSAP

-1329 LDSADDTGIQGDNMT
+1329 LNSEDDTGVQGDNMT
-1344 NSTQPTFALQ
+1344 NRTQPTFALQ

-1474 ATQSATPGVWDYI
+1474 ATQSATPGAWDYI

-1504 DEAGNKATQTLDF
+1504 DKAGNKTTQELDF

-1716 FTIDT
+1716 FIIDT
-1721 ILSEPTIT
+1721 LLSEPTIT

-2122 EPTIVLDNTDDSG
+2122 EPTIVLDSTDDSG
-2135 TKGDHLTNVNKPT
+2135 TKGDNLTNVNKPT

-2310 TETLHFTIDTTLST
+2310 TETLHFTIDTTLSV
-2324 PVIVLDSADDS
+2324 PVIVLNSADDT
-2335 GVHGDNMTNHTQPT
+2335 GVQGDNMTNSTQPT

-2373 TFDATKDAGGWTF
+2373 TFDATKGTGGWSF

-2447 PHFQVTVPTDVNV
+2447 PHFQVKVPTDVN
-2460 VRLSIDGGKTWF
+2460 
-2472 NATQSA
+2472 
-2478 TPGVWDYIWPDDVA
+2478 
-2492 DGGYTLTVE
+2492 E
-2501 ATDEAG
+2501 
-2507 NKATQT
+2507 
-2513 LDFTIDTT
+2513 
-2521 LSVPTLSLDS
+2521 
-2531 ADDSGI
+2531 
-2537 AGDNITNVKTPG
+2537 
-2549 FTLNNIDT
+2549 
-2557 DVSRVIVEVMH
+2557 
-2568 NGIKQEVPLVQ
+2568 
-2579 TGGQWRFAPTSDWAD
+2579 
-2594 GDYIL
+2594 
-2599 TVKVEDRAGNVKQSA
+2599 
-2614 PLTVTVDTHI
+2614 
-2624 AIDRIELVN
+2624 
-2633 DSGIPGD
+2633 
-2640 NLTNEARPHFQVTV
+2640 
-2654 PADVNGV
+2654 
-2661 RLSIDGGKTWF
+2661 
-2672 DATQSATSGVWD
+2672 
-2684 YTWLTNV
+2684 
-2691 ANGPH
+2691 
-2696 TLMVEASDKA
+2696 
-2706 GNKTTQKLDF
+2706 
-2716 TIDTIL
+2716 
-2722 SEPTITLDSADDS
+2722 
-2735 AAGDNITNVKMPGFT
+2735 
-2750 LGNIDADVTK
+2750 
-2760 VVVTVAHDGKNQQIE
+2760 
-2775 LIKNGGVWRF
+2775 
-2785 TPGAAWTDGDYTLT
+2785 
-2799 VKVEDKA
+2799 
-2806 GNTNYSAPL
+2806 
-2815 TVTIDTQTSIDRI
+2815 
-2828 ELLNDT
+2828 
-2834 GIVGDNLTNEA
+2834 
-2845 RPQFH
+2845 
-2850 ITVPT
+2850 
-2855 DVNSVQLSLDGG
+2855 
-2867 INWVNATLTSDGVWE
+2867 
-2882 YIWPTDLVENTYTLT
+2882 
-2897 VKATDVAGNTATETL
+2897 
-2912 NFIIDTTL
+2912 
-2920 STPTITLDSADDS
+2920 
-2933 GTANDNKTNV
+2933 
-2943 KTPGFIIGGID
+2943 
-2954 SDVTQVV
+2954 
-2961 VQVMRDGH
+2961 
-2969 SEEVELTQT
+2969 
-2978 NGQWRFV
+2978 
-2985 PGSAWT
+2985 
-2991 DGDYT
+2991 
-2996 LTVTVKDEA
+2996 
-3005 GNIRHSAPLTVTIDT
+3005 
-3020 QITID
+3020 
-3025 HIELV
+3025 
-3030 NDSGIPDDN
+3030 
-3039 LTNNVRPHFQV
+3039 
-3050 TVPTDVNVVRLSI
+3050 VRLSI

-3098 EATDKAGNKTTQQL
+3098 EATDKAGNQTTQKL
-3112 DFIIDTLLSEP
+3112 DFIIDTMLSEP
-3123 TIVLDNTDDS
+3123 TIVLDSTDDS
-3133 GTKGDNLTNVNK
+3133 GTKGDNLTNANK
-3145 PTFLLGNIDADARY
+3145 PTFILGNIDADARY

-3165 HGGTK
+3165 YGGTK

-3320 STPTIAMD
+3320 STPTITMD

-3349 IGNIDA
+3349 IGNIDS
-3355 DAHSVILRIT
+3355 DAQSVILRIT

-3412 PLVVTVDTQTSIT
+3412 PLIVTVDTQTSIT

-3464 GGANWVSATQGI
+3464 GGANWVSAAQGI

-3619 QIAIDRIELVNDS
+3619 QIAIDHIELVNDS

-3716 ITLLTPTI
+3716 ITLMTPTI

-3849 FDIHQVDSDVTRVMV
+3849 FDIRQVDSDVTRVMV

-4301 NTKTSAELRIEIDT
+4301 NTKTSAELKIEIDT

-4532 SVTTPRFV
+4532 SVTKPRFV

-4559 YSVTANGN
+4559 YPVTANGN

-4832 PTLIG
+4832 PTLVG
-4837 STLPNTIVSIYVDG
+4837 NTLPNAIVSIYVDG

-4964 LGNDGNYE
+4964 LGNDGNYV

-5034 TLTIRNPQG
+5034 TLTIRSPQG

-5077 AGNSQQKEILIE
+5077 AGNSQQKDILIE

-5403 QTRPTFSIFGEM
+5403 QTRPTFSISGEM

-5581 HIKVFTSELDDNK
+5581 HIQVFTSELDDNK
-5594 SSSKTEWWSNSDLIT
+5594 SSSKTDWWSNSSTIT
-5609 MRGTGE
+5609 MRGMGE

-5636 TGRWELSTDKL
+5636 NGQWELSTDQL
-5647 PEGTYDI
+5647 PEGKYDI
-5654 SLVIEDS
+5654 TLSIEDN
-5661 AGNRWEDVREIF
+5661 AGNRKEEVHEIF

-5699 AEAKSQLIITDSEG
+5699 AEAKSQLIITDSNG

-5750 DDVPLDIM
+5750 DDVSLDIM

-5871 GASDSDNVTNHT
+5871 GVSDSDNVTNHT

-5901 NVTHNGVTDI
+5901 NVTHNGVTDT

-5928 WNDGN
+5928 WNDGT

-5999 EPSAAEESVV
+5999 VPSAAEESVV
-6009 KVTAYSITLLNADSG
+6009 KETAYSITLLNADSG

-6105 ADIVNAMNV
+6105 ADIVNAMNA

>member
-160 KQIEEMLQNFLAD
+160 KQMEEMLQEFLAD

-428 DTIAPEKPT
+428 DTIPPEKPT

-535 AEIETTND
+535 AEIETTDD

-579 VIFKA
+579 VVFKA
-584 NDKGE
+584 NDQGE

-625 DTIAPV
+625 DTIAPL

-960 KLYIDGALIA
+960 KLYVDGALIA

-1054 IDPDIISVQVWDAM
+1054 IDPDIISVQVWDAA

-1105 IAGNKANSAIFD
+1105 IAGNKANSAVFD

-1181 LNGSWLFIPGNTWAD
+1181 HNGSWLFTPGNTWAD

-1329 LDSADDTGIQGDNMT
+1329 LNSADDTGVQGDNMT

-1387 TPPTSWADGDYTLS
+1387 TPPALWADGDYTLS

-1452 VTVPTDVNVV
+1452 VTVPTDVNEV
-1462 RLSIDGGKTWFN
+1462 RLSIDGGKTWVT
-1474 ATQSATPGVWDYI
+1474 AALKAAGVWDYI

-1504 DEAGNKATQTLDF
+1504 DEAGNKTTQTLDF

-1553 NNIDTDVSRVIVEV
+1553 NNIDTDVSRVTVEV

-1628 RIELVNDSGIPGD
+1628 RIELVNDSGIPDD

-1678 ATSGVWDYT
+1678 GTSGVWDYT

-1716 FTIDT
+1716 FIIDT
-1721 ILSEPTIT
+1721 LLSEPTIT

-1886 PTDLVENTYTLT
+1886 PTELVENTYTLT

-1989 AWTDGDYTLTVTVKD
+1989 AWADGDYTLTVTVKD

-2012 APLTVTIDT
+2012 APLKVTVDT
-2021 QITIDHIELVNDSGI
+2021 QIAIDHIELVNDSGI

-2041 TNNVRPH
+2041 TNNVRPQ

-2068 TWFNATQSATPG
+2068 TWFNATQS
-2080 VWDYTWL
+2080 
-2087 ADVGEGK
+2087 
-2094 HTLTVEATDKAGNK
+2094 
-2108 TTQQLDFIIDTLLS
+2108 S
-2122 EPTIVLDNTDDSG
+2122 
-2135 TKGDHLTNVNKPT
+2135 
-2148 FLLGNIDADARY
+2148 
-2160 VTVEVQHGGT
+2160 
-2170 KEVLTA
+2170 
-2176 TKDATGNWSVTPTGT
+2176 
-2191 WADGDYTLTV
+2191 
-2201 RVEDEAG
+2201 
-2208 NEKHSASLTV
+2208 
-2218 TVDTQITIDVIE
+2218 
-2230 LVNDN
+2230 
-2235 GIPGDNMTND
+2235 
-2245 AHPQFRVTVPGD
+2245 
-2257 VNEVSLSIDGGVTWV
+2257 
-2272 KATQSATPGV
+2272 
-2282 WNYTWP
+2282 
-2288 GTVPDGDYTLNVKAT
+2288 
-2303 DNAGNTV
+2303 
-2310 TETLHFTIDTTLST
+2310 
-2324 PVIVLDSADDS
+2324 
-2335 GVHGDNMTNHTQPT
+2335 
-2349 FALQHIDDDAVRVT
+2349 
-2363 VSVEHGGVTT
+2363 
-2373 TFDATKDAGGWTF
+2373 
-2386 TPTGAW
+2386 
-2392 ADGDYTLS
+2392 
-2400 VSVEDK
+2400 
-2406 AGNTSHSASLTVTV
+2406 
-2420 DTQIAIN
+2420 
-2427 NIELVNDSGI
+2427 
-2437 PDDNLTNNVR
+2437 
-2447 PHFQVTVPTDVNV
+2447 
-2460 VRLSIDGGKTWF
+2460 
-2472 NATQSA
+2472 
-2478 TPGVWDYIWPDDVA
+2478 
-2492 DGGYTLTVE
+2492 
-2501 ATDEAG
+2501 
-2507 NKATQT
+2507 
-2513 LDFTIDTT
+2513 
-2521 LSVPTLSLDS
+2521 
-2531 ADDSGI
+2531 
-2537 AGDNITNVKTPG
+2537 
-2549 FTLNNIDT
+2549 
-2557 DVSRVIVEVMH
+2557 
-2568 NGIKQEVPLVQ
+2568 
-2579 TGGQWRFAPTSDWAD
+2579 
-2594 GDYIL
+2594 
-2599 TVKVEDRAGNVKQSA
+2599 
-2614 PLTVTVDTHI
+2614 
-2624 AIDRIELVN
+2624 
-2633 DSGIPGD
+2633 
-2640 NLTNEARPHFQVTV
+2640 
-2654 PADVNGV
+2654 
-2661 RLSIDGGKTWF
+2661 
-2672 DATQSATSGVWD
+2672 TSGVWD
-2684 YTWLTNV
+2684 YTWLTDV
-2691 ANGPH
+2691 ANG
-2696 TLMVEASDKA
+2696 S
-2706 GNKTTQKLDF
+2706 
-2716 TIDTIL
+2716 
-2722 SEPTITLDSADDS
+2722 
-2735 AAGDNITNVKMPGFT
+2735 
-2750 LGNIDADVTK
+2750 
-2760 VVVTVAHDGKNQQIE
+2760 
-2775 LIKNGGVWRF
+2775 
-2785 TPGAAWTDGDYTLT
+2785 
-2799 VKVEDKA
+2799 
-2806 GNTNYSAPL
+2806 
-2815 TVTIDTQTSIDRI
+2815 
-2828 ELLNDT
+2828 
-2834 GIVGDNLTNEA
+2834 
-2845 RPQFH
+2845 
-2850 ITVPT
+2850 
-2855 DVNSVQLSLDGG
+2855 
-2867 INWVNATLTSDGVWE
+2867 
-2882 YIWPTDLVENTYTLT
+2882 
-2897 VKATDVAGNTATETL
+2897 
-2912 NFIIDTTL
+2912 
-2920 STPTITLDSADDS
+2920 
-2933 GTANDNKTNV
+2933 
-2943 KTPGFIIGGID
+2943 
-2954 SDVTQVV
+2954 
-2961 VQVMRDGH
+2961 
-2969 SEEVELTQT
+2969 
-2978 NGQWRFV
+2978 
-2985 PGSAWT
+2985 
-2991 DGDYT
+2991 
-2996 LTVTVKDEA
+2996 
-3005 GNIRHSAPLTVTIDT
+3005 
-3020 QITID
+3020 
-3025 HIELV
+3025 
-3030 NDSGIPDDN
+3030 
-3039 LTNNVRPHFQV
+3039 
-3050 TVPTDVNVVRLSI
+3050 
-3063 DGGKTWFNAT
+3063 
-3073 QSATPGVWDY
+3073 
-3083 TWLADV
+3083 
-3089 GEGKHTLTV
+3089 HTLTV
-3098 EATDKAGNKTTQQL
+3098 EATDAAGNKATQNL
-3112 DFIIDTLLSEP
+3112 EFNIDTLLSEP
-3123 TIVLDNTDDS
+3123 TIALDSTDDS

-3145 PTFLLGNIDADARY
+3145 PTFILGNIDADARY

-3223 TIDVIEL
+3223 TIDDIELVNDSGTKGDNLTNDANPHFRITVPGDVNEVSLSIDGGVTWVKAMQSSKSGVWNYTWPKTLADDDYTLTVKATDNAGNTVTRTLDFTIDTTLSTPVIVLDSADDTGVQGDNMTNRTQPTFNLQHIDDDAVRVTVSVEHGGGVTTFDATKDAGGWTFTPPTSWGAGDYTLSVSVEDKAGNTSHSASLKVTVDTQIGIDNIELVNDSGIPNDNQTNNVRPQFQVTVPTDVNVVRLSIDGGKTWFNATQSSTSGVWDYTWLADVGEGKHTLTVEATDKAGNKATQQLEFTIDTLLSEPTIALDSTDDSGTKGDNLTNVNKPTFILGNIDADARYVTVEVQHGGTKEVLTATKGATGIWSVTPTGMWADGDYTLTVRVEDDAGNVKYSAPLTVTVDTHIAIDDIEL

-3320 STPTIAMD
+3320 STPTITMD

-3334 AIGDHITSVKRPGFT
+3334 AIGDHITSVKTPGFT

-3365 QGGNSQEVTL
+3365 QGSNSQEVKL

-3401 TDNAGNVRQST
+3401 QDNAGNVRQST
-3412 PLVVTVDTQTSIT
+3412 PLIVTVDTQTSIT

-3464 GGANWVSATQGI
+3464 GGANWVSAAQGI

-3619 QIAIDRIELVNDS
+3619 QIAIDHIELVNDS

-3783 YRPDSALADGSYTFT
+3783 YRPDAALADGSYTFT

-3849 FDIHQVDSDVTRVMV
+3849 FDIRQVDSDVTRVMV

-3911 ESAPFEV
+3911 ESAPLEV

-3953 VPGDVVQVRV
+3953 VPGDVIQVRV

-3994 YTLRVEATDEAGN
+3994 YTLRVEATDQAGN

-4220 PTIVLDPTHDTGDDT
+4220 PTIVLDPTHDTGDDA

-4259 VVHIDGRDYTIE
+4259 VIHIDGRDYTIE

-4278 FTPDQPLSDGQH
+4278 FTPEQPLSDGQH

-4301 NTKTSAELRIEIDT
+4301 NTKTSAELQIEIDT
-4315 QVQIDSVTLTTDSG
+4315 Q
-4329 VNDHDNVTNATRPS
+4329 
-4343 FEIATPDDVTSVL
+4343 
-4356 VSFDGVNWTPISKN
+4356 
-4370 AAGQWEFTAGSA
+4370 
-4382 LPDGHY
+4382 
-4388 TLHVQATDRAGN
+4388 
-4400 TANSTLGFTVDTQID
+4400 
-4415 GLSVVMLD
+4415 
-4423 DAGKDSTDGITN
+4423 
-4435 ITSPRFEISA
+4435 
-4445 REPLQSV
+4445 
-4452 TVILNGKSSTLTQGA
+4452 
-4467 GNKWLFTPDTP
+4467 
-4478 LVDGTYKIE
+4478 
-4487 IVAEDIAGNKIS
+4487 
-4499 KEVSFT
+4499 
-4505 IDTIVSDPSIDLL
+4505 
-4518 DADDTGESAVDNIT
+4518 
-4532 SVTTPRFV
+4532 
-4540 IGNVPADIDT
+4540 
-4550 VVIRINGVS
+4550 
-4559 YSVTANGN
+4559 
-4567 NLWEFQV
+4567 
-4574 PVALNDG
+4574 
-4581 VYEAVVVF
+4581 
-4589 RDIAGNTSETKLPFT
+4589 
-4604 IDTTTSVSVRMEPAS
+4604 
-4619 DTGNSNSDNLTNK
+4619 
-4632 QNPKFE
+4632 
-4638 GTAEPNAKLVITIV
+4638 
-4652 DDKSGRE
+4652 
-4659 VLKQT
+4659 
-4664 ITVGADG
+4664 
-4671 NWSVTP
+4671 
-4677 NILPDGMYT
+4677 
-4686 INVVATDV
+4686 
-4694 AGNTAQTQERFTI
+4694 
-4707 DTVTIDPT
+4707 
-4715 IRLSDPSIDDQHE
+4715 
-4728 ATSLRPE
+4728 
-4735 FKGFAEAFSTIMIQW
+4735 
-4750 DGKVVGSA
+4750 
-4758 NANANGEWSWTPPS
+4758 
-4772 VLAPGSYVVSIV
+4772 
-4784 AKDKAGNESSQVDFP
+4784 
-4799 VVIPVIDVTPPTIK
+4799 
-4813 LSEESDSGA
+4813 
-4822 LGDFTTNNKT
+4822 
-4832 PTLIG
+4832 
-4837 STLPNTIVSIYVDG
+4837 
-4851 VKVGEATA
+4851 
-4859 DTAGRY
+4859 
-4865 TFQLSEMK
+4865 
-4873 DGHYVVQV
+4873 
-4881 GIVNPR
+4881 
-4887 DNSELRSTAVDV
+4887 
-4899 TIDTEVA
+4899 
-4906 ELVWNISGMHEGGY
+4906 
-4920 INTVTPEIGGTS
+4920 
-4932 EPNSKITIF
+4932 
-4941 VNGVEKAIAYTTG
+4941 
-4954 AGHWG
+4954 
-4959 VVLPA
+4959 
-4964 LGNDGNYE
+4964 
-4972 LTFKV
+4972 
-4977 EDVAGNIREFGP
+4977 
-4989 QNVILDTVISPLTVV
+4989 
-5004 LREAD
+5004 
-5009 DSGKVGD
+5009 
-5016 WITNKSHVTIDG
+5016 
-5028 TAEAGS
+5028 
-5034 TLTIRNPQG
+5034 
-5043 VVIATLVVGND
+5043 
-5054 GRWSAELDLREGSN
+5054 
-5068 AFVVVSEDK
+5068 
-5077 AGNSQQKEILIE
+5077 
-5089 HDTQIEISDISL
+5089 
-5101 SRDTNSGDKYDLI
+5101 
-5114 TNNKSPVLVAMT
+5114 
-5126 DPGATVQVYINGV
+5126 
-5139 LQGTVEASS
+5139 
-5148 SGNISY
+5148 
-5154 TMPANSADGEY
+5154 
-5165 QVQFVATDT
+5165 
-5174 AGNRVES
+5174 
-5181 AITTVTID
+5181 
-5189 SQIAVFDI
+5189 
-5197 DEDSLPALSNNRA
+5197 
-5210 LSVSGVGEAGSQV
+5210 
-5223 SIFVDGK
+5223 
-5230 LVNVVMVE
+5230 
-5238 ADGTWRAPILLQDD
+5238 
-5252 GTFNIHFSITDVAG
+5252 
-5266 NTEVSKDYSVDVDSS
+5266 
-5281 TDFPTLN
+5281 
-5288 LEDASNSGSLDDLI
+5288 
-5302 TNHNKPVLVGTAE
+5302 
-5315 AGATIHIY
+5315 
-5323 VDEKIVA
+5323 
-5330 NVLVLEDGTWSY
+5330 
-5342 QFDNALKDGEYSI
+5342 
-5355 RVVAEDPAGN
+5355 
-5365 TAESPRL
+5365 
-5372 LVTIDTSTFIDN
+5372 
-5384 PAMVAGSD
+5384 
-5392 NGIFSNDSITS
+5392 
-5403 QTRPTFSIFGEM
+5403 
-5415 NQSVQ
+5415 
-5420 IFIDGVLV
+5420 
-5428 DTITV
+5428 
-5433 TDRNQVYRPESPLG
+5433 
-5447 DGSHSIYYVI
+5447 
-5457 TDKAG
+5457 
-5462 NTATSKTLNFTI
+5462 
-5474 DTFNTTPVAIDSIGG
+5474 
-5489 QTLAEMTGSDGKIYI
+5489 
-5504 TDTTRN
+5504 
-5510 LLFSG
+5510 
-5515 SAEPNSKIEIII
+5515 
-5527 NGLNVGEVWVNEKGH
+5527 
-5542 WQMPVNPL
+5542 
-5550 YFTEGQLDITVKS
+5550 
-5563 TDRAGNVNQEKYS
+5563 
-5576 IWVDT
+5576 
-5581 HIKVFTSELDDNK
+5581 
-5594 SSSKTEWWSNSDLIT
+5594 
-5609 MRGTGE
+5609 
-5615 IGATVSLIVAGVT
+5615 
-5628 LATAVVAA
+5628 
-5636 TGRWELSTDKL
+5636 
-5647 PEGTYDI
+5647 
-5654 SLVIEDS
+5654 
-5661 AGNRWEDVREIF
+5661 
-5673 IDRTPPNAPVVTY
+5673 
-5686 SDIVNDL
+5686 
-5693 IIMQGT
+5693 
-5699 AEAKSQLIITDSEG
+5699 
-5713 NTYTLT
+5713 
-5719 VPDNGKWSMAI
+5719 
-5730 PYPSEGKFTITS
+5730 
-5742 VDAIGNRS
+5742 
-5750 DDVPLDIM
+5750 
-5758 KEVPVI
+5758 
-5764 SLSPDSDSGTVG
+5764 
-5776 DNITRDKQPTFIIGN
+5776 
-5791 LESDV
+5791 
-5796 VVVQVDI
+5796 
-5803 NGTVYNAE
+5803 
-5811 KNADGVWFFTPGTPL
+5811 
-5826 ADGSY
+5826 
-5831 TISVIA
+5831 
-5837 SDAAGNQKN
+5837 
-5846 SLPITVTIDSTLTV
+5846 
-5860 PEIALAAGEDN
+5860 
-5871 GASDSDNVTNHT
+5871 
-5883 QPKFTLQHIDADV
+5883 
-5896 TGVTV
+5896 
-5901 NVTHNGVTDI
+5901 
-5911 YQATQGADGWT
+5911 
-5922 FTPPAA
+5922 
-5928 WNDGN
+5928 
-5933 YTLSVTV
+5933 
-5940 VDRAGN
+5940 
-5946 SQQSASLAVTVDST
+5946 
-5960 VTVTADSQHDDASD
+5960 
-5974 DATATAV
+5974 
-5981 TPPESETVNAE
+5981 
-5992 SATHLRT
+5992 
-5999 EPSAAEESVV
+5999 
-6009 KVTAYSITLLNADSG
+6009 
-6024 DEIDRSISQTPSF
+6024 
-6037 EISVPENIVNV
+6037 
-6048 SIMFEGEEFTLPITN
+6048 
-6063 QKAIFEVP
+6063 
-6071 LSLEDGEYTMDVK
+6071 
-6084 FIDKDNDFLIKEK
+6084 
-6097 TFSVDHSS
+6097 
-6105 ADIVNAMNV
+6105 
-6114 RGKTEDDINDSPS
+6114 
-6127 TSSVGHNNNG
+6127 
-6137 AIDVFAVNEVTLPVD
+6137 
-6152 NQEEHA
+6152 

>member
-535 AEIETTND
+535 AEIETTDD

-595 SDSVEGINN
+595 SDSVEGVNN

-625 DTIAPV
+625 DTVAPV
-631 PPTVSLEDYVVL
+631 PPTVSLEDFVVL

-1033 DSGISDDNLTNIV
+1033 DSGIADDNLTNIV

-1105 IAGNKANSAIFD
+1105 IAGNKANSAVFD

-1181 LNGSWLFIPGNTWAD
+1181 LNGSWLFTPGNTWAD

-1205 EDKAGNTNYSAP
+1205 EDKAGNTSYSAP

-1378 TKGTGGWTF
+1378 TKGTGGWSF
-1387 TPPTSWADGDYTLS
+1387 TPTGAWADGDYTLS

-1437 IPDDNLTNNVRPHFQ
+1437 IPNDNLTNNVRPHFQ

-1474 ATQSATPGVWDYI
+1474 ATQSATPGAWDYI

-1504 DEAGNKATQTLDF
+1504 DKAGNKTTQELDF

-1886 PTDLVENTYTLT
+1886 PTDLIENTYTLT

-2021 QITIDHIELVNDSGI
+2021 QI
-2036 PDDNL
+2036 
-2041 TNNVRPH
+2041 
-2048 FQVTVPTDVNVVRL
+2048 
-2062 SIDGGK
+2062 
-2068 TWFNATQSATPG
+2068 A
-2080 VWDYTWL
+2080 
-2087 ADVGEGK
+2087 
-2094 HTLTVEATDKAGNK
+2094 
-2108 TTQQLDFIIDTLLS
+2108 
-2122 EPTIVLDNTDDSG
+2122 
-2135 TKGDHLTNVNKPT
+2135 
-2148 FLLGNIDADARY
+2148 
-2160 VTVEVQHGGT
+2160 
-2170 KEVLTA
+2170 
-2176 TKDATGNWSVTPTGT
+2176 
-2191 WADGDYTLTV
+2191 
-2201 RVEDEAG
+2201 
-2208 NEKHSASLTV
+2208 
-2218 TVDTQITIDVIE
+2218 
-2230 LVNDN
+2230 
-2235 GIPGDNMTND
+2235 
-2245 AHPQFRVTVPGD
+2245 
-2257 VNEVSLSIDGGVTWV
+2257 
-2272 KATQSATPGV
+2272 
-2282 WNYTWP
+2282 
-2288 GTVPDGDYTLNVKAT
+2288 
-2303 DNAGNTV
+2303 
-2310 TETLHFTIDTTLST
+2310 
-2324 PVIVLDSADDS
+2324 
-2335 GVHGDNMTNHTQPT
+2335 
-2349 FALQHIDDDAVRVT
+2349 
-2363 VSVEHGGVTT
+2363 
-2373 TFDATKDAGGWTF
+2373 
-2386 TPTGAW
+2386 
-2392 ADGDYTLS
+2392 
-2400 VSVEDK
+2400 
-2406 AGNTSHSASLTVTV
+2406 
-2420 DTQIAIN
+2420 
-2427 NIELVNDSGI
+2427 
-2437 PDDNLTNNVR
+2437 
-2447 PHFQVTVPTDVNV
+2447 
-2460 VRLSIDGGKTWF
+2460 
-2472 NATQSA
+2472 
-2478 TPGVWDYIWPDDVA
+2478 
-2492 DGGYTLTVE
+2492 
-2501 ATDEAG
+2501 
-2507 NKATQT
+2507 
-2513 LDFTIDTT
+2513 
-2521 LSVPTLSLDS
+2521 
-2531 ADDSGI
+2531 
-2537 AGDNITNVKTPG
+2537 
-2549 FTLNNIDT
+2549 
-2557 DVSRVIVEVMH
+2557 
-2568 NGIKQEVPLVQ
+2568 
-2579 TGGQWRFAPTSDWAD
+2579 
-2594 GDYIL
+2594 
-2599 TVKVEDRAGNVKQSA
+2599 
-2614 PLTVTVDTHI
+2614 
-2624 AIDRIELVN
+2624 
-2633 DSGIPGD
+2633 
-2640 NLTNEARPHFQVTV
+2640 
-2654 PADVNGV
+2654 
-2661 RLSIDGGKTWF
+2661 
-2672 DATQSATSGVWD
+2672 
-2684 YTWLTNV
+2684 
-2691 ANGPH
+2691 
-2696 TLMVEASDKA
+2696 
-2706 GNKTTQKLDF
+2706 
-2716 TIDTIL
+2716 
-2722 SEPTITLDSADDS
+2722 
-2735 AAGDNITNVKMPGFT
+2735 
-2750 LGNIDADVTK
+2750 
-2760 VVVTVAHDGKNQQIE
+2760 
-2775 LIKNGGVWRF
+2775 
-2785 TPGAAWTDGDYTLT
+2785 
-2799 VKVEDKA
+2799 
-2806 GNTNYSAPL
+2806 
-2815 TVTIDTQTSIDRI
+2815 
-2828 ELLNDT
+2828 
-2834 GIVGDNLTNEA
+2834 
-2845 RPQFH
+2845 
-2850 ITVPT
+2850 
-2855 DVNSVQLSLDGG
+2855 
-2867 INWVNATLTSDGVWE
+2867 
-2882 YIWPTDLVENTYTLT
+2882 
-2897 VKATDVAGNTATETL
+2897 
-2912 NFIIDTTL
+2912 
-2920 STPTITLDSADDS
+2920 
-2933 GTANDNKTNV
+2933 
-2943 KTPGFIIGGID
+2943 
-2954 SDVTQVV
+2954 
-2961 VQVMRDGH
+2961 
-2969 SEEVELTQT
+2969 
-2978 NGQWRFV
+2978 
-2985 PGSAWT
+2985 
-2991 DGDYT
+2991 
-2996 LTVTVKDEA
+2996 
-3005 GNIRHSAPLTVTIDT
+3005 
-3020 QITID
+3020 ID

-3165 HGGTK
+3165 HGGTKEVLTATKDATGNWSVTPTGTWADGDYTLTVRVEDEAGNEKHSASLTVTVDTQITIDAIELVNDNGIPGDNMTNDAHPQFRVTVPGDVNEVSLSIDGGVTWVKATQSATPGVWNYTWPGTVPDGDYTLNVKATDNAGNTVTETLHFTIDTTLSVPVIVLNSADDTGIQGDNMTNSTQPTFALQHIDDDAVRVTVSVEHGGVTTTFDATKGTGGWSFTPTGAWADGDYTLSVSVEDKAGNTSHSASLTVTVDTQIAINNIELVNDSGIPDDNLTNNVRPHFQVKVPTDVNEVRLSIDGGKTWFNATQSATPGVWDYTWLADVGEGKHTLTVEATDKAGNQTTQKLDFIIDTMLSEPTIVLDSTDDSGTKGDNLTNANKPTFILGNIDADARYVTVEVQYGGTK

-3320 STPTIAMD
+3320 STPTITMD

-3349 IGNIDA
+3349 IGNIDS
-3355 DAHSVILRIT
+3355 DAQSVILRIT

-3412 PLVVTVDTQTSIT
+3412 PLIVTVDTQTSIT

-3464 GGANWVSATQGI
+3464 GGANWVSAAQGI

-3619 QIAIDRIELVNDS
+3619 QIAIDHIELVNDS

-3716 ITLLTPTI
+3716 ITLMTPTI

-3849 FDIHQVDSDVTRVMV
+3849 FDIRQVDSDVTRVMV

-4301 NTKTSAELRIEIDT
+4301 NTKTSAELKIEIDT

-4532 SVTTPRFV
+4532 SVTKPRFV

-4559 YSVTANGN
+4559 YPVTANGN

-4832 PTLIG
+4832 PTLVG
-4837 STLPNTIVSIYVDG
+4837 NTLPNAIVSIYVDG

-4964 LGNDGNYE
+4964 LGNDGNYV

-5034 TLTIRNPQG
+5034 TLTIRSPQG

-5077 AGNSQQKEILIE
+5077 AGNSQQKDILIE

-5403 QTRPTFSIFGEM
+5403 QTRPTFSISGEM

-5563 TDRAGNVNQEKYS
+5563 TDRACNVNQEKYS

-5581 HIKVFTSELDDNK
+5581 HIQVFTSELDDNK
-5594 SSSKTEWWSNSDLIT
+5594 SSSKTDWWSNSSTIT
-5609 MRGTGE
+5609 MRGMGE

-5636 TGRWELSTDKL
+5636 NGQWELSTDQL
-5647 PEGTYDI
+5647 PEGKYDI
-5654 SLVIEDS
+5654 TLSIEDN
-5661 AGNRWEDVREIF
+5661 AGNRKEEVHEIF

-5699 AEAKSQLIITDSEG
+5699 AEAKSQLIITDSNG

-5750 DDVPLDIM
+5750 DDVSLDIM

-5871 GASDSDNVTNHT
+5871 GVSDSDNVTNHT

-5901 NVTHNGVTDI
+5901 NVTHNGVTDT

-5928 WNDGN
+5928 WNDGT

-5999 EPSAAEESVV
+5999 VPSAAEESVV
-6009 KVTAYSITLLNADSG
+6009 KETAYSITLLNADSG

-6105 ADIVNAMNV
+6105 ADIVNAMNA

>member
-2135 TKGDHLTNVNKPT
+2135 TKGD
-2148 FLLGNIDADARY
+2148 
-2160 VTVEVQHGGT
+2160 
-2170 KEVLTA
+2170 
-2176 TKDATGNWSVTPTGT
+2176 
-2191 WADGDYTLTV
+2191 
-2201 RVEDEAG
+2201 
-2208 NEKHSASLTV
+2208 
-2218 TVDTQITIDVIE
+2218 
-2230 LVNDN
+2230 
-2235 GIPGDNMTND
+2235 
-2245 AHPQFRVTVPGD
+2245 
-2257 VNEVSLSIDGGVTWV
+2257 
-2272 KATQSATPGV
+2272 
-2282 WNYTWP
+2282 
-2288 GTVPDGDYTLNVKAT
+2288 
-2303 DNAGNTV
+2303 
-2310 TETLHFTIDTTLST
+2310 
-2324 PVIVLDSADDS
+2324 
-2335 GVHGDNMTNHTQPT
+2335 
-2349 FALQHIDDDAVRVT
+2349 
-2363 VSVEHGGVTT
+2363 
-2373 TFDATKDAGGWTF
+2373 
-2386 TPTGAW
+2386 
-2392 ADGDYTLS
+2392 
-2400 VSVEDK
+2400 
-2406 AGNTSHSASLTVTV
+2406 
-2420 DTQIAIN
+2420 
-2427 NIELVNDSGI
+2427 
-2437 PDDNLTNNVR
+2437 
-2447 PHFQVTVPTDVNV
+2447 
-2460 VRLSIDGGKTWF
+2460 
-2472 NATQSA
+2472 
-2478 TPGVWDYIWPDDVA
+2478 
-2492 DGGYTLTVE
+2492 
-2501 ATDEAG
+2501 
-2507 NKATQT
+2507 
-2513 LDFTIDTT
+2513 
-2521 LSVPTLSLDS
+2521 
-2531 ADDSGI
+2531 
-2537 AGDNITNVKTPG
+2537 
-2549 FTLNNIDT
+2549 
-2557 DVSRVIVEVMH
+2557 
-2568 NGIKQEVPLVQ
+2568 
-2579 TGGQWRFAPTSDWAD
+2579 
-2594 GDYIL
+2594 
-2599 TVKVEDRAGNVKQSA
+2599 
-2614 PLTVTVDTHI
+2614 
-2624 AIDRIELVN
+2624 
-2633 DSGIPGD
+2633 
-2640 NLTNEARPHFQVTV
+2640 
-2654 PADVNGV
+2654 
-2661 RLSIDGGKTWF
+2661 
-2672 DATQSATSGVWD
+2672 
-2684 YTWLTNV
+2684 
-2691 ANGPH
+2691 
-2696 TLMVEASDKA
+2696 
-2706 GNKTTQKLDF
+2706 
-2716 TIDTIL
+2716 
-2722 SEPTITLDSADDS
+2722 
-2735 AAGDNITNVKMPGFT
+2735 
-2750 LGNIDADVTK
+2750 
-2760 VVVTVAHDGKNQQIE
+2760 
-2775 LIKNGGVWRF
+2775 
-2785 TPGAAWTDGDYTLT
+2785 
-2799 VKVEDKA
+2799 
-2806 GNTNYSAPL
+2806 
-2815 TVTIDTQTSIDRI
+2815 
-2828 ELLNDT
+2828 
-2834 GIVGDNLTNEA
+2834 
-2845 RPQFH
+2845 
-2850 ITVPT
+2850 
-2855 DVNSVQLSLDGG
+2855 
-2867 INWVNATLTSDGVWE
+2867 
-2882 YIWPTDLVENTYTLT
+2882 
-2897 VKATDVAGNTATETL
+2897 
-2912 NFIIDTTL
+2912 
-2920 STPTITLDSADDS
+2920 
-2933 GTANDNKTNV
+2933 
-2943 KTPGFIIGGID
+2943 
-2954 SDVTQVV
+2954 
-2961 VQVMRDGH
+2961 
-2969 SEEVELTQT
+2969 
-2978 NGQWRFV
+2978 
-2985 PGSAWT
+2985 
-2991 DGDYT
+2991 
-2996 LTVTVKDEA
+2996 
-3005 GNIRHSAPLTVTIDT
+3005 
-3020 QITID
+3020 
-3025 HIELV
+3025 
-3030 NDSGIPDDN
+3030 
-3039 LTNNVRPHFQV
+3039 
-3050 TVPTDVNVVRLSI
+3050 
-3063 DGGKTWFNAT
+3063 
-3073 QSATPGVWDY
+3073 
-3083 TWLADV
+3083 
-3089 GEGKHTLTV
+3089 
-3098 EATDKAGNKTTQQL
+3098 
-3112 DFIIDTLLSEP
+3112 
-3123 TIVLDNTDDS
+3123 
-3133 GTKGDNLTNVNK
+3133 NLTNVNK

-3246 PHFRVTVPGDV
+3246 PHFRVTAPGDV

-4559 YSVTANGN
+4559 YPVTANGN

>member
-39 ITTPRGSVIIV
+39 ITTPHGSVIIV

-535 AEIETTND
+535 AEIETTDD

-595 SDSVEGINN
+595 SDSVEGVNN

-625 DTIAPV
+625 DTVAPV
-631 PPTVSLEDYVVL
+631 PPTVSLEDFVVL

-691 SNKFLQGAYD
+691 SNKFLQGSYD

-1033 DSGISDDNLTNIV
+1033 DSGIADDNLTNIV

-1105 IAGNKANSAIFD
+1105 IAGNKANSAVFD

-1181 LNGSWLFIPGNTWAD
+1181 LNGSWLFTPGNTWAD

-1205 EDKAGNTNYSAP
+1205 EDKAGNTSYSAP

-1378 TKGTGGWTF
+1378 TKGTGGWSF
-1387 TPPTSWADGDYTLS
+1387 TPTGAWADGDYTLS

-1437 IPDDNLTNNVRPHFQ
+1437 IPNDNLTNNVRPHFQ

-1474 ATQSATPGVWDYI
+1474 ATQSATPGAWDYI

-1504 DEAGNKATQTLDF
+1504 DKAGNKTTQELDF

-2122 EPTIVLDNTDDSG
+2122 EPTIVLDSTDDSG

-2310 TETLHFTIDTTLST
+2310 TETLHFTIDTTLSV
-2324 PVIVLDSADDS
+2324 PVIVLNSADDT
-2335 GVHGDNMTNHTQPT
+2335 GVQGDNMTNSTQPT

-2373 TFDATKDAGGWTF
+2373 TFDATKGVGGWSF

-2447 PHFQVTVPTDVNV
+2447 PHFQVKVPTDVN
-2460 VRLSIDGGKTWF
+2460 
-2472 NATQSA
+2472 
-2478 TPGVWDYIWPDDVA
+2478 
-2492 DGGYTLTVE
+2492 E
-2501 ATDEAG
+2501 
-2507 NKATQT
+2507 
-2513 LDFTIDTT
+2513 
-2521 LSVPTLSLDS
+2521 
-2531 ADDSGI
+2531 
-2537 AGDNITNVKTPG
+2537 
-2549 FTLNNIDT
+2549 
-2557 DVSRVIVEVMH
+2557 
-2568 NGIKQEVPLVQ
+2568 
-2579 TGGQWRFAPTSDWAD
+2579 
-2594 GDYIL
+2594 
-2599 TVKVEDRAGNVKQSA
+2599 
-2614 PLTVTVDTHI
+2614 
-2624 AIDRIELVN
+2624 
-2633 DSGIPGD
+2633 
-2640 NLTNEARPHFQVTV
+2640 
-2654 PADVNGV
+2654 
-2661 RLSIDGGKTWF
+2661 
-2672 DATQSATSGVWD
+2672 
-2684 YTWLTNV
+2684 
-2691 ANGPH
+2691 
-2696 TLMVEASDKA
+2696 
-2706 GNKTTQKLDF
+2706 
-2716 TIDTIL
+2716 
-2722 SEPTITLDSADDS
+2722 
-2735 AAGDNITNVKMPGFT
+2735 
-2750 LGNIDADVTK
+2750 
-2760 VVVTVAHDGKNQQIE
+2760 
-2775 LIKNGGVWRF
+2775 
-2785 TPGAAWTDGDYTLT
+2785 
-2799 VKVEDKA
+2799 
-2806 GNTNYSAPL
+2806 
-2815 TVTIDTQTSIDRI
+2815 
-2828 ELLNDT
+2828 
-2834 GIVGDNLTNEA
+2834 
-2845 RPQFH
+2845 
-2850 ITVPT
+2850 
-2855 DVNSVQLSLDGG
+2855 
-2867 INWVNATLTSDGVWE
+2867 
-2882 YIWPTDLVENTYTLT
+2882 
-2897 VKATDVAGNTATETL
+2897 
-2912 NFIIDTTL
+2912 
-2920 STPTITLDSADDS
+2920 
-2933 GTANDNKTNV
+2933 
-2943 KTPGFIIGGID
+2943 
-2954 SDVTQVV
+2954 
-2961 VQVMRDGH
+2961 
-2969 SEEVELTQT
+2969 
-2978 NGQWRFV
+2978 
-2985 PGSAWT
+2985 
-2991 DGDYT
+2991 
-2996 LTVTVKDEA
+2996 
-3005 GNIRHSAPLTVTIDT
+3005 
-3020 QITID
+3020 
-3025 HIELV
+3025 
-3030 NDSGIPDDN
+3030 
-3039 LTNNVRPHFQV
+3039 
-3050 TVPTDVNVVRLSI
+3050 VRLSI

-3098 EATDKAGNKTTQQL
+3098 EATDKAGNQTTQKL
-3112 DFIIDTLLSEP
+3112 DFIIDTMLSEP
-3123 TIVLDNTDDS
+3123 TIVLDSTDDS
-3133 GTKGDNLTNVNK
+3133 GTKGDNLTNANK
-3145 PTFLLGNIDADARY
+3145 PTFILGNIDADARY

-3165 HGGTK
+3165 YGGTK

-3401 TDNAGNVRQST
+3401 QDNAGNVRQST

-3522 TIALDSTDDTGTP
+3522 TIELDSTDDTGTP

-3716 ITLLTPTI
+3716 ITLMTPTI

-3849 FDIHQVDSDVTRVMV
+3849 FDIRQVDSDVTRVMV

-4301 NTKTSAELRIEIDT
+4301 NTKTSAELKIEIDT

-4329 VNDHDNVTNATRPS
+4329 VNDHDNVTNVTRPS

-4452 TVILNGKSSTLTQGA
+4452 TVILNGKSSTLTQEA

-4532 SVTTPRFV
+4532 SVTKPRFV

-4559 YSVTANGN
+4559 YPVTANGN

-4832 PTLIG
+4832 PTLVG
-4837 STLPNTIVSIYVDG
+4837 NTLPNAIVSIYVDG

-4964 LGNDGNYE
+4964 LGNDGNYV

-5034 TLTIRNPQG
+5034 TLTIRSPQG

-5077 AGNSQQKEILIE
+5077 AGNSQQKDILIE

-5403 QTRPTFSIFGEM
+5403 QTRPTFSISGEM

-5581 HIKVFTSELDDNK
+5581 HIQVFTSELDDNK
-5594 SSSKTEWWSNSDLIT
+5594 SSSKTDWWSNSSTIT
-5609 MRGTGE
+5609 MRGMGE

-5636 TGRWELSTDKL
+5636 NGQWELSTDQL
-5647 PEGTYDI
+5647 PEGKYDI
-5654 SLVIEDS
+5654 TLSIEDN
-5661 AGNRWEDVREIF
+5661 AGNRKEEVHEIF

-5699 AEAKSQLIITDSEG
+5699 AEAKSQLIITDSNG

-5826 ADGSY
+5826 TDGSY

-5928 WNDGN
+5928 WNDGT

-5999 EPSAAEESVV
+5999 VPSAAEESVV
-6009 KVTAYSITLLNADSG
+6009 KETAYSITLLNADSG

-6048 SIMFEGEEFTLPITN
+6048 SVMFEGEEFTLPITN

>member
-428 DTIAPEKPT
+428 DTIPPEKPT

-960 KLYIDGALIA
+960 KLYVDGALIA

-1033 DSGISDDNLTNIV
+1033 DSGIADDNLTNIV
-1046 KPTLHLKD
+1046 NPTLHLKD
-1054 IDPDIISVQVWDAM
+1054 IDPDIISVQVWDAA

-1105 IAGNKANSAIFD
+1105 IAGNKANSAVFD

-1181 LNGSWLFIPGNTWAD
+1181 LNGSWLFTPGNTWAD

-1205 EDKAGNTNYSAP
+1205 EDKAGNTSYSAP

-1378 TKGTGGWTF
+1378 TKGTGGWSF
-1387 TPPTSWADGDYTLS
+1387 TPTGAWADGDYTLS

-1437 IPDDNLTNNVRPHFQ
+1437 IPNDNLTNNVRPHFQ

-1504 DEAGNKATQTLDF
+1504 DKAGNKTTQELDF

-1628 RIELVNDSGIPGD
+1628 RIELVNDSGIPDD

-2122 EPTIVLDNTDDSG
+2122 EPTIVLDSTDDSG
-2135 TKGDHLTNVNKPT
+2135 TKGDNLTNVNKPT

-2176 TKDATGNWSVTPTGT
+2176 TKGATGNWSVTPTGT

-2324 PVIVLDSADDS
+2324 PVIVLDSADDT
-2335 GVHGDNMTNHTQPT
+2335 GIQGDNMTNRTQPT
-2349 FALQHIDDDAVRVT
+2349 FNLQHIDDDAVRVT

-2386 TPTGAW
+2386 TPPTSWGA
-2392 ADGDYTLS
+2392 GDYTLS

-2447 PHFQVTVPTDVNV
+2447 PHFQVKVPTDVN
-2460 VRLSIDGGKTWF
+2460 
-2472 NATQSA
+2472 
-2478 TPGVWDYIWPDDVA
+2478 
-2492 DGGYTLTVE
+2492 E
-2501 ATDEAG
+2501 
-2507 NKATQT
+2507 
-2513 LDFTIDTT
+2513 
-2521 LSVPTLSLDS
+2521 
-2531 ADDSGI
+2531 
-2537 AGDNITNVKTPG
+2537 
-2549 FTLNNIDT
+2549 
-2557 DVSRVIVEVMH
+2557 
-2568 NGIKQEVPLVQ
+2568 
-2579 TGGQWRFAPTSDWAD
+2579 
-2594 GDYIL
+2594 
-2599 TVKVEDRAGNVKQSA
+2599 
-2614 PLTVTVDTHI
+2614 
-2624 AIDRIELVN
+2624 
-2633 DSGIPGD
+2633 
-2640 NLTNEARPHFQVTV
+2640 
-2654 PADVNGV
+2654 
-2661 RLSIDGGKTWF
+2661 
-2672 DATQSATSGVWD
+2672 
-2684 YTWLTNV
+2684 
-2691 ANGPH
+2691 
-2696 TLMVEASDKA
+2696 
-2706 GNKTTQKLDF
+2706 
-2716 TIDTIL
+2716 
-2722 SEPTITLDSADDS
+2722 
-2735 AAGDNITNVKMPGFT
+2735 
-2750 LGNIDADVTK
+2750 
-2760 VVVTVAHDGKNQQIE
+2760 
-2775 LIKNGGVWRF
+2775 
-2785 TPGAAWTDGDYTLT
+2785 
-2799 VKVEDKA
+2799 
-2806 GNTNYSAPL
+2806 
-2815 TVTIDTQTSIDRI
+2815 
-2828 ELLNDT
+2828 
-2834 GIVGDNLTNEA
+2834 
-2845 RPQFH
+2845 
-2850 ITVPT
+2850 
-2855 DVNSVQLSLDGG
+2855 
-2867 INWVNATLTSDGVWE
+2867 
-2882 YIWPTDLVENTYTLT
+2882 
-2897 VKATDVAGNTATETL
+2897 
-2912 NFIIDTTL
+2912 
-2920 STPTITLDSADDS
+2920 
-2933 GTANDNKTNV
+2933 
-2943 KTPGFIIGGID
+2943 
-2954 SDVTQVV
+2954 
-2961 VQVMRDGH
+2961 
-2969 SEEVELTQT
+2969 
-2978 NGQWRFV
+2978 
-2985 PGSAWT
+2985 
-2991 DGDYT
+2991 
-2996 LTVTVKDEA
+2996 
-3005 GNIRHSAPLTVTIDT
+3005 
-3020 QITID
+3020 
-3025 HIELV
+3025 
-3030 NDSGIPDDN
+3030 
-3039 LTNNVRPHFQV
+3039 
-3050 TVPTDVNVVRLSI
+3050 VRLSI

-3098 EATDKAGNKTTQQL
+3098 EATDKAGNQTTQKL
-3112 DFIIDTLLSEP
+3112 DFIIDTMLSEP
-3123 TIVLDNTDDS
+3123 TIVLDSTDDS
-3133 GTKGDNLTNVNK
+3133 GTKGDNLTNANK
-3145 PTFLLGNIDADARY
+3145 PTFILGNIDADARY

-3278 GIWDYTWP
+3278 GTWDYTWP

-3349 IGNIDA
+3349 IGNIDS
-3355 DAHSVILRIT
+3355 DAQSVILRIT

-3412 PLVVTVDTQTSIT
+3412 PLIVTVDTQTSIT

-3619 QIAIDRIELVNDS
+3619 QIAIDHIELVNDS

-3687 MPEGQHTLTVEVTD
+3687 MPEGQHTLIVEVTD
-3701 GAGNKMTETLNFTID
+3701 GAGNKMTGTLDFTID

-3849 FDIHQVDSDVTRVMV
+3849 FDIRQIDSDVTRVMV

-3911 ESAPFEV
+3911 ESAPLEV

-4259 VVHIDGRDYTIE
+4259 VVHLDGRDYTIE
-4271 NTGGNLT
+4271 NKGGNLT

-4301 NTKTSAELRIEIDT
+4301 NTKTSAELKIEIDT

-4370 AAGQWEFTAGSA
+4370 AAGQWQFTAGSA

-4445 REPLQSV
+4445 REQLQSV

-4532 SVTTPRFV
+4532 SVTKPRFV

-4559 YSVTANGN
+4559 YPVTANGN

-4619 DTGNSNSDNLTNK
+4619 DTGSSNSDNLTNK

-4659 VLKQT
+4659 VLKHT

-4715 IRLSDPSIDDQHE
+4715 IRLSDPSIDDQYE

-4735 FKGFAEAFSTIMIQW
+4735 FKGLAEAFSTIMIQW

-5077 AGNSQQKEILIE
+5077 AGNSQQKDILIE

-5154 TMPANSADGEY
+5154 TMPANSADG
-5165 QVQFVATDT
+5165 
-5174 AGNRVES
+5174 
-5181 AITTVTID
+5181 
-5189 SQIAVFDI
+5189 
-5197 DEDSLPALSNNRA
+5197 
-5210 LSVSGVGEAGSQV
+5210 
-5223 SIFVDGK
+5223 
-5230 LVNVVMVE
+5230 
-5238 ADGTWRAPILLQDD
+5238 
-5252 GTFNIHFSITDVAG
+5252 
-5266 NTEVSKDYSVDVDSS
+5266 
-5281 TDFPTLN
+5281 
-5288 LEDASNSGSLDDLI
+5288 
-5302 TNHNKPVLVGTAE
+5302 
-5315 AGATIHIY
+5315 
-5323 VDEKIVA
+5323 
-5330 NVLVLEDGTWSY
+5330 
-5342 QFDNALKDGEYSI
+5342 
-5355 RVVAEDPAGN
+5355 
-5365 TAESPRL
+5365 
-5372 LVTIDTSTFIDN
+5372 
-5384 PAMVAGSD
+5384 
-5392 NGIFSNDSITS
+5392 
-5403 QTRPTFSIFGEM
+5403 
-5415 NQSVQ
+5415 
-5420 IFIDGVLV
+5420 
-5428 DTITV
+5428 
-5433 TDRNQVYRPESPLG
+5433 
-5447 DGSHSIYYVI
+5447 
-5457 TDKAG
+5457 
-5462 NTATSKTLNFTI
+5462 
-5474 DTFNTTPVAIDSIGG
+5474 
-5489 QTLAEMTGSDGKIYI
+5489 
-5504 TDTTRN
+5504 
-5510 LLFSG
+5510 
-5515 SAEPNSKIEIII
+5515 
-5527 NGLNVGEVWVNEKGH
+5527 
-5542 WQMPVNPL
+5542 
-5550 YFTEGQLDITVKS
+5550 
-5563 TDRAGNVNQEKYS
+5563 
-5576 IWVDT
+5576 
-5581 HIKVFTSELDDNK
+5581 
-5594 SSSKTEWWSNSDLIT
+5594 
-5609 MRGTGE
+5609 
-5615 IGATVSLIVAGVT
+5615 
-5628 LATAVVAA
+5628 
-5636 TGRWELSTDKL
+5636 
-5647 PEGTYDI
+5647 
-5654 SLVIEDS
+5654 
-5661 AGNRWEDVREIF
+5661 
-5673 IDRTPPNAPVVTY
+5673 
-5686 SDIVNDL
+5686 
-5693 IIMQGT
+5693 
-5699 AEAKSQLIITDSEG
+5699 
-5713 NTYTLT
+5713 
-5719 VPDNGKWSMAI
+5719 
-5730 PYPSEGKFTITS
+5730 
-5742 VDAIGNRS
+5742 
-5750 DDVPLDIM
+5750 
-5758 KEVPVI
+5758 
-5764 SLSPDSDSGTVG
+5764 
-5776 DNITRDKQPTFIIGN
+5776 
-5791 LESDV
+5791 
-5796 VVVQVDI
+5796 
-5803 NGTVYNAE
+5803 
-5811 KNADGVWFFTPGTPL
+5811 
-5826 ADGSY
+5826 
-5831 TISVIA
+5831 
-5837 SDAAGNQKN
+5837 
-5846 SLPITVTIDSTLTV
+5846 
-5860 PEIALAAGEDN
+5860 
-5871 GASDSDNVTNHT
+5871 
-5883 QPKFTLQHIDADV
+5883 
-5896 TGVTV
+5896 
-5901 NVTHNGVTDI
+5901 
-5911 YQATQGADGWT
+5911 
-5922 FTPPAA
+5922 
-5928 WNDGN
+5928 
-5933 YTLSVTV
+5933 
-5940 VDRAGN
+5940 
-5946 SQQSASLAVTVDST
+5946 
-5960 VTVTADSQHDDASD
+5960 
-5974 DATATAV
+5974 
-5981 TPPESETVNAE
+5981 
-5992 SATHLRT
+5992 
-5999 EPSAAEESVV
+5999 
-6009 KVTAYSITLLNADSG
+6009 
-6024 DEIDRSISQTPSF
+6024 
-6037 EISVPENIVNV
+6037 
-6048 SIMFEGEEFTLPITN
+6048 
-6063 QKAIFEVP
+6063 
-6071 LSLEDGEYTMDVK
+6071 
-6084 FIDKDNDFLIKEK
+6084 
-6097 TFSVDHSS
+6097 
-6105 ADIVNAMNV
+6105 
-6114 RGKTEDDINDSPS
+6114 
-6127 TSSVGHNNNG
+6127 
-6137 AIDVFAVNEVTLPVD
+6137 
-6152 NQEEHA
+6152 

>member
-39 ITTPRGSVIIV
+39 ITTPHGSVIIV

-535 AEIETTND
+535 AEIETTDD

-595 SDSVEGINN
+595 SDSVEGVNN

-625 DTIAPV
+625 DTVAPV
-631 PPTVSLEDYVVL
+631 PPTVSLEDFVVL

-691 SNKFLQGAYD
+691 SNKFLQGSYD

-1033 DSGISDDNLTNIV
+1033 DSGIADDNLTNIV

-1105 IAGNKANSAIFD
+1105 IAGNKANSAVFD

-1181 LNGSWLFIPGNTWAD
+1181 LNGSWLFTPGNTWAD

-1205 EDKAGNTNYSAP
+1205 EDKAGNTSYSAP

-1378 TKGTGGWTF
+1378 TKGTGGWSF
-1387 TPPTSWADGDYTLS
+1387 TPTGAWADGDYTLS

-1437 IPDDNLTNNVRPHFQ
+1437 IPNDNLTNNVRPHFQ

-1474 ATQSATPGVWDYI
+1474 ATQSATPGAWDYI

-1504 DEAGNKATQTLDF
+1504 DKAGNKTTQELDF

-2122 EPTIVLDNTDDSG
+2122 EPTIVLDSTDDSG

-2310 TETLHFTIDTTLST
+2310 TETLHFTIDTTLSV
-2324 PVIVLDSADDS
+2324 PVIVLNSADDT
-2335 GVHGDNMTNHTQPT
+2335 GIQGDNMTNSTQPT

-2373 TFDATKDAGGWTF
+2373 TFDATKGVGGWSF

-2447 PHFQVTVPTDVNV
+2447 PHFQVKVPTDVN
-2460 VRLSIDGGKTWF
+2460 
-2472 NATQSA
+2472 
-2478 TPGVWDYIWPDDVA
+2478 
-2492 DGGYTLTVE
+2492 E
-2501 ATDEAG
+2501 
-2507 NKATQT
+2507 
-2513 LDFTIDTT
+2513 
-2521 LSVPTLSLDS
+2521 
-2531 ADDSGI
+2531 
-2537 AGDNITNVKTPG
+2537 
-2549 FTLNNIDT
+2549 
-2557 DVSRVIVEVMH
+2557 
-2568 NGIKQEVPLVQ
+2568 
-2579 TGGQWRFAPTSDWAD
+2579 
-2594 GDYIL
+2594 
-2599 TVKVEDRAGNVKQSA
+2599 
-2614 PLTVTVDTHI
+2614 
-2624 AIDRIELVN
+2624 
-2633 DSGIPGD
+2633 
-2640 NLTNEARPHFQVTV
+2640 
-2654 PADVNGV
+2654 
-2661 RLSIDGGKTWF
+2661 
-2672 DATQSATSGVWD
+2672 
-2684 YTWLTNV
+2684 
-2691 ANGPH
+2691 
-2696 TLMVEASDKA
+2696 
-2706 GNKTTQKLDF
+2706 
-2716 TIDTIL
+2716 
-2722 SEPTITLDSADDS
+2722 
-2735 AAGDNITNVKMPGFT
+2735 
-2750 LGNIDADVTK
+2750 
-2760 VVVTVAHDGKNQQIE
+2760 
-2775 LIKNGGVWRF
+2775 
-2785 TPGAAWTDGDYTLT
+2785 
-2799 VKVEDKA
+2799 
-2806 GNTNYSAPL
+2806 
-2815 TVTIDTQTSIDRI
+2815 
-2828 ELLNDT
+2828 
-2834 GIVGDNLTNEA
+2834 
-2845 RPQFH
+2845 
-2850 ITVPT
+2850 
-2855 DVNSVQLSLDGG
+2855 
-2867 INWVNATLTSDGVWE
+2867 
-2882 YIWPTDLVENTYTLT
+2882 
-2897 VKATDVAGNTATETL
+2897 
-2912 NFIIDTTL
+2912 
-2920 STPTITLDSADDS
+2920 
-2933 GTANDNKTNV
+2933 
-2943 KTPGFIIGGID
+2943 
-2954 SDVTQVV
+2954 
-2961 VQVMRDGH
+2961 
-2969 SEEVELTQT
+2969 
-2978 NGQWRFV
+2978 
-2985 PGSAWT
+2985 
-2991 DGDYT
+2991 
-2996 LTVTVKDEA
+2996 
-3005 GNIRHSAPLTVTIDT
+3005 
-3020 QITID
+3020 
-3025 HIELV
+3025 
-3030 NDSGIPDDN
+3030 
-3039 LTNNVRPHFQV
+3039 
-3050 TVPTDVNVVRLSI
+3050 VRLSI

-3098 EATDKAGNKTTQQL
+3098 EATDKAGNQTTQKL
-3112 DFIIDTLLSEP
+3112 DFIIDTMLSEP
-3123 TIVLDNTDDS
+3123 TIVLDSTDDS
-3133 GTKGDNLTNVNK
+3133 GTKGDNLTNANK
-3145 PTFLLGNIDADARY
+3145 PTFILGNIDADARY

-3165 HGGTK
+3165 YGGTK

-3401 TDNAGNVRQST
+3401 QDNAGNVRQST

-3522 TIALDSTDDTGTP
+3522 TIELDSTDDTGTP

-3716 ITLLTPTI
+3716 ITLMTPTI

-3849 FDIHQVDSDVTRVMV
+3849 FDIRQVDSDVTRVMV

-4301 NTKTSAELRIEIDT
+4301 NTKTSAELKIEIDT

-4532 SVTTPRFV
+4532 SVTKPRFV

-4559 YSVTANGN
+4559 YPVTANGN

-4832 PTLIG
+4832 PTLVG
-4837 STLPNTIVSIYVDG
+4837 NTLPNAIVSIYVDG

-4964 LGNDGNYE
+4964 LGNDGNYV

-5034 TLTIRNPQG
+5034 TLTIRSPQG

-5077 AGNSQQKEILIE
+5077 AGNSQQKDILIE

-5403 QTRPTFSIFGEM
+5403 QTRPTFSISGEM

-5581 HIKVFTSELDDNK
+5581 HIQVFTSELDDNK
-5594 SSSKTEWWSNSDLIT
+5594 SSSKTDWWSNSSTIT
-5609 MRGTGE
+5609 MRGMGE

-5636 TGRWELSTDKL
+5636 NGQWELSTDQL
-5647 PEGTYDI
+5647 PEGKYDI
-5654 SLVIEDS
+5654 TLSIEDN
-5661 AGNRWEDVREIF
+5661 AGNRKEEVHEIF

-5699 AEAKSQLIITDSEG
+5699 AEAKSQLIITDSNG

-5826 ADGSY
+5826 TDGSY

-5928 WNDGN
+5928 WNDGT

-5999 EPSAAEESVV
+5999 VPSAAEESVV
-6009 KVTAYSITLLNADSG
+6009 KETAYSITLLNADSG

-6048 SIMFEGEEFTLPITN
+6048 SVMFEGEEFTLPITN

>member
-1 MGNKSIQKFFADQ
+1 M
-14 NSVID
+14 
-19 LSSLGNA
+19 
-26 KGAKVSLSGPDMN
+26 
-39 ITTPRGSVIIV
+39 
-50 NGALYSSIKGNNL
+50 
-63 AVKFK
+63 
-68 DKTITGAKILGSV
+68 
-81 DLKDIQLER
+81 
-90 IDSSLVDSAQV
+90 
-101 EKKGNGKRRN
+101 
-111 KKEEEE
+111 
-117 LKKQLDDAENA
+117 
-128 KKEADKAKEEAEKAK
+128 
-143 EAAEK
+143 
-148 ALNEAFEVQNSS
+148 
-160 KQIEEMLQNFLAD
+160 
-173 NVAKDNLAQQSDAS
+173 
-187 QQNTQ
+187 
-192 AKATQASKQNDA
+192 
-204 EKVLPQPINKNTST
+204 NKNTST

-298 FTAPETLTDGTYNLE
+298 FTAPETLTDGAYNLE

-428 DTIAPEKPT
+428 DTIPPEKPT

-631 PPTVSLEDYVVL
+631 PPTVSLEDFVVL

-1033 DSGISDDNLTNIV
+1033 DSGIADDNLTNIV

-1105 IAGNKANSAIFD
+1105 IAGNKANSAVFD

-1181 LNGSWLFIPGNTWAD
+1181 LNGSWLFTPGNTWAD

-1205 EDKAGNTNYSAP
+1205 EDKAGNTSYSAP

-1329 LDSADDTGIQGDNMT
+1329 LNSADDTGVQGDNMT
-1344 NSTQPTFALQ
+1344 NRTQPTFALQ

-1474 ATQSATPGVWDYI
+1474 ATQSATPGAWDYI

-1504 DEAGNKATQTLDF
+1504 DKAGNKTTQELDF

-1716 FTIDT
+1716 FIIDT
-1721 ILSEPTIT
+1721 LLSEPTIT

-2122 EPTIVLDNTDDSG
+2122 EPTIVLDSTDDSG
-2135 TKGDHLTNVNKPT
+2135 TKGDNLTNVNKPT

-2310 TETLHFTIDTTLST
+2310 TETLHFTIDTTLSV
-2324 PVIVLDSADDS
+2324 PVIVLNSADDT
-2335 GVHGDNMTNHTQPT
+2335 GVQGDNMTNSTQPT

-2373 TFDATKDAGGWTF
+2373 TFDATKGVGGWSF

-2447 PHFQVTVPTDVNV
+2447 PHFQVKVPTDVN
-2460 VRLSIDGGKTWF
+2460 
-2472 NATQSA
+2472 
-2478 TPGVWDYIWPDDVA
+2478 
-2492 DGGYTLTVE
+2492 E
-2501 ATDEAG
+2501 
-2507 NKATQT
+2507 
-2513 LDFTIDTT
+2513 
-2521 LSVPTLSLDS
+2521 
-2531 ADDSGI
+2531 
-2537 AGDNITNVKTPG
+2537 
-2549 FTLNNIDT
+2549 
-2557 DVSRVIVEVMH
+2557 
-2568 NGIKQEVPLVQ
+2568 
-2579 TGGQWRFAPTSDWAD
+2579 
-2594 GDYIL
+2594 
-2599 TVKVEDRAGNVKQSA
+2599 
-2614 PLTVTVDTHI
+2614 
-2624 AIDRIELVN
+2624 
-2633 DSGIPGD
+2633 
-2640 NLTNEARPHFQVTV
+2640 
-2654 PADVNGV
+2654 
-2661 RLSIDGGKTWF
+2661 
-2672 DATQSATSGVWD
+2672 
-2684 YTWLTNV
+2684 
-2691 ANGPH
+2691 
-2696 TLMVEASDKA
+2696 
-2706 GNKTTQKLDF
+2706 
-2716 TIDTIL
+2716 
-2722 SEPTITLDSADDS
+2722 
-2735 AAGDNITNVKMPGFT
+2735 
-2750 LGNIDADVTK
+2750 
-2760 VVVTVAHDGKNQQIE
+2760 
-2775 LIKNGGVWRF
+2775 
-2785 TPGAAWTDGDYTLT
+2785 
-2799 VKVEDKA
+2799 
-2806 GNTNYSAPL
+2806 
-2815 TVTIDTQTSIDRI
+2815 
-2828 ELLNDT
+2828 
-2834 GIVGDNLTNEA
+2834 
-2845 RPQFH
+2845 
-2850 ITVPT
+2850 
-2855 DVNSVQLSLDGG
+2855 
-2867 INWVNATLTSDGVWE
+2867 
-2882 YIWPTDLVENTYTLT
+2882 
-2897 VKATDVAGNTATETL
+2897 
-2912 NFIIDTTL
+2912 
-2920 STPTITLDSADDS
+2920 
-2933 GTANDNKTNV
+2933 
-2943 KTPGFIIGGID
+2943 
-2954 SDVTQVV
+2954 
-2961 VQVMRDGH
+2961 
-2969 SEEVELTQT
+2969 
-2978 NGQWRFV
+2978 
-2985 PGSAWT
+2985 
-2991 DGDYT
+2991 
-2996 LTVTVKDEA
+2996 
-3005 GNIRHSAPLTVTIDT
+3005 
-3020 QITID
+3020 
-3025 HIELV
+3025 
-3030 NDSGIPDDN
+3030 
-3039 LTNNVRPHFQV
+3039 
-3050 TVPTDVNVVRLSI
+3050 VRLSI

-3098 EATDKAGNKTTQQL
+3098 EATDKAGNQTTQKL
-3112 DFIIDTLLSEP
+3112 DFIIDTMLSEP
-3123 TIVLDNTDDS
+3123 TIVLDSTDDS
-3133 GTKGDNLTNVNK
+3133 GTKGDNLTNANK
-3145 PTFLLGNIDADARY
+3145 PTFILGNIDADARY

-3165 HGGTK
+3165 YGGTK

-3320 STPTIAMD
+3320 STPTITMD

-3349 IGNIDA
+3349 IGNIDS
-3355 DAHSVILRIT
+3355 DAQSVILRIT

-3412 PLVVTVDTQTSIT
+3412 PLIVTVDTQTSIT

-3464 GGANWVSATQGI
+3464 GGANWVSAAQGI

-3619 QIAIDRIELVNDS
+3619 QIAIDHIELVNDS

-3716 ITLLTPTI
+3716 ITLMTPTI

-3849 FDIHQVDSDVTRVMV
+3849 FDIRQVDSDVTRVMV

-4301 NTKTSAELRIEIDT
+4301 NTKTSAELKIEIDT

-4532 SVTTPRFV
+4532 SVTKPRFV

-4559 YSVTANGN
+4559 YPVTANGN

-4832 PTLIG
+4832 PTLVG
-4837 STLPNTIVSIYVDG
+4837 NTLPNAIVSIYVDG

-4964 LGNDGNYE
+4964 LGNDGNYV

-5034 TLTIRNPQG
+5034 TLTIRSPQG

-5077 AGNSQQKEILIE
+5077 AGNSQQKDILIE

-5342 QFDNALKDGEYSI
+5342 QFDNVLKDGEYSI

-5403 QTRPTFSIFGEM
+5403 QTRPTFSISGEM

-5581 HIKVFTSELDDNK
+5581 HIQVFTSELDDNK
-5594 SSSKTEWWSNSDLIT
+5594 SSSKTDWWSNSSTIT
-5609 MRGTGE
+5609 MRGMGE

-5636 TGRWELSTDKL
+5636 NGQWELSTDQL
-5647 PEGTYDI
+5647 PEGKYDI
-5654 SLVIEDS
+5654 TLSIEDN
-5661 AGNRWEDVREIF
+5661 AGNRKEEVHEIF

-5699 AEAKSQLIITDSEG
+5699 AEAKSQLIITDSNG

-5750 DDVPLDIM
+5750 DDVSLDIM

-5871 GASDSDNVTNHT
+5871 GVSDSDNVTNHT

-5901 NVTHNGVTDI
+5901 NVTHNGVTDT

-5928 WNDGN
+5928 WNDGT

-5999 EPSAAEESVV
+5999 VPSAAEESVV
-6009 KVTAYSITLLNADSG
+6009 KETAYSITLLNADSG

-6105 ADIVNAMNV
+6105 ADIVNAMNA

>member
-2122 EPTIVLDNTDDSG
+2122 EPTIVLDSTDDSG

-2272 KATQSATPGV
+2272 KATQSATSGV

-2427 NIELVNDSGI
+2427 N
-2437 PDDNLTNNVR
+2437 
-2447 PHFQVTVPTDVNV
+2447 
-2460 VRLSIDGGKTWF
+2460 
-2472 NATQSA
+2472 
-2478 TPGVWDYIWPDDVA
+2478 
-2492 DGGYTLTVE
+2492 
-2501 ATDEAG
+2501 
-2507 NKATQT
+2507 
-2513 LDFTIDTT
+2513 
-2521 LSVPTLSLDS
+2521 
-2531 ADDSGI
+2531 
-2537 AGDNITNVKTPG
+2537 
-2549 FTLNNIDT
+2549 
-2557 DVSRVIVEVMH
+2557 
-2568 NGIKQEVPLVQ
+2568 
-2579 TGGQWRFAPTSDWAD
+2579 
-2594 GDYIL
+2594 
-2599 TVKVEDRAGNVKQSA
+2599 
-2614 PLTVTVDTHI
+2614 
-2624 AIDRIELVN
+2624 
-2633 DSGIPGD
+2633 
-2640 NLTNEARPHFQVTV
+2640 
-2654 PADVNGV
+2654 
-2661 RLSIDGGKTWF
+2661 
-2672 DATQSATSGVWD
+2672 
-2684 YTWLTNV
+2684 
-2691 ANGPH
+2691 
-2696 TLMVEASDKA
+2696 
-2706 GNKTTQKLDF
+2706 
-2716 TIDTIL
+2716 
-2722 SEPTITLDSADDS
+2722 
-2735 AAGDNITNVKMPGFT
+2735 
-2750 LGNIDADVTK
+2750 
-2760 VVVTVAHDGKNQQIE
+2760 
-2775 LIKNGGVWRF
+2775 
-2785 TPGAAWTDGDYTLT
+2785 
-2799 VKVEDKA
+2799 
-2806 GNTNYSAPL
+2806 
-2815 TVTIDTQTSIDRI
+2815 
-2828 ELLNDT
+2828 
-2834 GIVGDNLTNEA
+2834 
-2845 RPQFH
+2845 
-2850 ITVPT
+2850 
-2855 DVNSVQLSLDGG
+2855 
-2867 INWVNATLTSDGVWE
+2867 
-2882 YIWPTDLVENTYTLT
+2882 
-2897 VKATDVAGNTATETL
+2897 
-2912 NFIIDTTL
+2912 
-2920 STPTITLDSADDS
+2920 
-2933 GTANDNKTNV
+2933 
-2943 KTPGFIIGGID
+2943 
-2954 SDVTQVV
+2954 
-2961 VQVMRDGH
+2961 
-2969 SEEVELTQT
+2969 
-2978 NGQWRFV
+2978 
-2985 PGSAWT
+2985 
-2991 DGDYT
+2991 
-2996 LTVTVKDEA
+2996 
-3005 GNIRHSAPLTVTIDT
+3005 
-3020 QITID
+3020 
-3025 HIELV
+3025 IELV

-4559 YSVTANGN
+4559 YPVTANGN

>member
-428 DTIAPEKPT
+428 DTIPPEKPT

-631 PPTVSLEDYVVL
+631 PPTVSLEDFVVL

-1033 DSGISDDNLTNIV
+1033 DSGIADDNLTNIV

-1105 IAGNKANSAIFD
+1105 IAGNKANSAVFD

-1181 LNGSWLFIPGNTWAD
+1181 LNGSWLFTPGNTWAD

-1205 EDKAGNTNYSAP
+1205 EDKAGNTSYSAP

-1329 LDSADDTGIQGDNMT
+1329 LNSADDTGVQGDNMT
-1344 NSTQPTFALQ
+1344 NRTQPTFALQ

-1474 ATQSATPGVWDYI
+1474 ATQSATPG
-1487 WPDDVADGGYT
+1487 A
-1498 LTVEAT
+1498 
-1504 DEAGNKATQTLDF
+1504 
-1517 TIDTTLSVPTLS
+1517 
-1529 LDSADDSGI
+1529 
-1538 AGDNITNVKTPGFTL
+1538 
-1553 NNIDTDVSRVIVEV
+1553 
-1567 MHNGI
+1567 
-1572 KQEVPL
+1572 
-1578 VQTGGQWRFAPTSDW
+1578 
-1593 ADGDYILTVK
+1593 
-1603 VEDRAGNVKQSAPL
+1603 
-1617 TVTVDT
+1617 
-1623 HIAID
+1623 
-1628 RIELVNDSGIPGD
+1628 
-1641 NLTNEAR
+1641 
-1648 PHFQVTVPADVNGVR
+1648 
-1663 LSIDGGKTWFDATQS
+1663 
-1678 ATSGVWDYT
+1678 WDYT

-1716 FTIDT
+1716 FIIDT
-1721 ILSEPTIT
+1721 LLSEPTIT

-2122 EPTIVLDNTDDSG
+2122 EPTIVLDSTDDSG
-2135 TKGDHLTNVNKPT
+2135 TKGDNLTNVNKPT

-2310 TETLHFTIDTTLST
+2310 TETLHFTIDTTLSV
-2324 PVIVLDSADDS
+2324 PVIVLNSADDT
-2335 GVHGDNMTNHTQPT
+2335 GVQGDNMTNSTQPT

-2373 TFDATKDAGGWTF
+2373 TFDATKGVGGWSF

-2447 PHFQVTVPTDVNV
+2447 PHFQVKVPTDVN
-2460 VRLSIDGGKTWF
+2460 
-2472 NATQSA
+2472 
-2478 TPGVWDYIWPDDVA
+2478 
-2492 DGGYTLTVE
+2492 E
-2501 ATDEAG
+2501 
-2507 NKATQT
+2507 
-2513 LDFTIDTT
+2513 
-2521 LSVPTLSLDS
+2521 
-2531 ADDSGI
+2531 
-2537 AGDNITNVKTPG
+2537 
-2549 FTLNNIDT
+2549 
-2557 DVSRVIVEVMH
+2557 
-2568 NGIKQEVPLVQ
+2568 
-2579 TGGQWRFAPTSDWAD
+2579 
-2594 GDYIL
+2594 
-2599 TVKVEDRAGNVKQSA
+2599 
-2614 PLTVTVDTHI
+2614 
-2624 AIDRIELVN
+2624 
-2633 DSGIPGD
+2633 
-2640 NLTNEARPHFQVTV
+2640 
-2654 PADVNGV
+2654 
-2661 RLSIDGGKTWF
+2661 
-2672 DATQSATSGVWD
+2672 
-2684 YTWLTNV
+2684 
-2691 ANGPH
+2691 
-2696 TLMVEASDKA
+2696 
-2706 GNKTTQKLDF
+2706 
-2716 TIDTIL
+2716 
-2722 SEPTITLDSADDS
+2722 
-2735 AAGDNITNVKMPGFT
+2735 
-2750 LGNIDADVTK
+2750 
-2760 VVVTVAHDGKNQQIE
+2760 
-2775 LIKNGGVWRF
+2775 
-2785 TPGAAWTDGDYTLT
+2785 
-2799 VKVEDKA
+2799 
-2806 GNTNYSAPL
+2806 
-2815 TVTIDTQTSIDRI
+2815 
-2828 ELLNDT
+2828 
-2834 GIVGDNLTNEA
+2834 
-2845 RPQFH
+2845 
-2850 ITVPT
+2850 
-2855 DVNSVQLSLDGG
+2855 
-2867 INWVNATLTSDGVWE
+2867 
-2882 YIWPTDLVENTYTLT
+2882 
-2897 VKATDVAGNTATETL
+2897 
-2912 NFIIDTTL
+2912 
-2920 STPTITLDSADDS
+2920 
-2933 GTANDNKTNV
+2933 
-2943 KTPGFIIGGID
+2943 
-2954 SDVTQVV
+2954 
-2961 VQVMRDGH
+2961 
-2969 SEEVELTQT
+2969 
-2978 NGQWRFV
+2978 
-2985 PGSAWT
+2985 
-2991 DGDYT
+2991 
-2996 LTVTVKDEA
+2996 
-3005 GNIRHSAPLTVTIDT
+3005 
-3020 QITID
+3020 
-3025 HIELV
+3025 
-3030 NDSGIPDDN
+3030 
-3039 LTNNVRPHFQV
+3039 
-3050 TVPTDVNVVRLSI
+3050 VRLSI

-3098 EATDKAGNKTTQQL
+3098 EATDKAGNQTTQKL
-3112 DFIIDTLLSEP
+3112 DFIIDTMLSEP
-3123 TIVLDNTDDS
+3123 TIVLDSTDDS
-3133 GTKGDNLTNVNK
+3133 GTKGDNLTNANK
-3145 PTFLLGNIDADARY
+3145 PTFILGNIDADARY

-3165 HGGTK
+3165 YGGTK

-3320 STPTIAMD
+3320 STPTITMD

-3349 IGNIDA
+3349 IGNIDS
-3355 DAHSVILRIT
+3355 DAQSVILRIT

-3412 PLVVTVDTQTSIT
+3412 PLIVTVDTQTSIT

-3464 GGANWVSATQGI
+3464 GGANWVSAAQGI

-3619 QIAIDRIELVNDS
+3619 QIAIDHIELVNDS

-3716 ITLLTPTI
+3716 ITLMTPTI

-3849 FDIHQVDSDVTRVMV
+3849 FDIRQVDSDVTRVMV

-4301 NTKTSAELRIEIDT
+4301 NTKTSAELKIEIDT

-4532 SVTTPRFV
+4532 SVTKPRFV

-4559 YSVTANGN
+4559 YPVTANGN

-4832 PTLIG
+4832 PTLVG
-4837 STLPNTIVSIYVDG
+4837 NTLPNAIVSIYVDG

-4964 LGNDGNYE
+4964 LGNDGNYV

-5034 TLTIRNPQG
+5034 TLTIRSPQG

-5077 AGNSQQKEILIE
+5077 AGNSQQKDILIE

-5342 QFDNALKDGEYSI
+5342 QFDNVLKDGEYSI

-5403 QTRPTFSIFGEM
+5403 QTRPTFSISGEM

-5581 HIKVFTSELDDNK
+5581 HIQVFTSEIDDNK
-5594 SSSKTEWWSNSDLIT
+5594 SSSKTDWWSNSSTIT
-5609 MRGTGE
+5609 MRGMGE

-5636 TGRWELSTDKL
+5636 NGQWELSTDQL
-5647 PEGTYDI
+5647 PEGKYDI
-5654 SLVIEDS
+5654 TLSIEDN
-5661 AGNRWEDVREIF
+5661 AGNRKEEVHEIF

-5699 AEAKSQLIITDSEG
+5699 AEAKSQLIITDSNG

-5750 DDVPLDIM
+5750 DDVSLDIM

-5871 GASDSDNVTNHT
+5871 GVSDSDNVTNHT

-5901 NVTHNGVTDI
+5901 NVTHNGVTDT

-5928 WNDGN
+5928 WNDGT

-5999 EPSAAEESVV
+5999 VPSAAEESVV
-6009 KVTAYSITLLNADSG
+6009 KETAYSITLLNADSG

-6105 ADIVNAMNV
+6105 ADIVNAMNA

>member
-806 DPLGRTSSVDYQ
+806 DPLGRMSSVDYQ

-2122 EPTIVLDNTDDSG
+2122 EPTIVLDSTDDSG

-2427 NIELVNDSGI
+2427 N
-2437 PDDNLTNNVR
+2437 
-2447 PHFQVTVPTDVNV
+2447 
-2460 VRLSIDGGKTWF
+2460 
-2472 NATQSA
+2472 
-2478 TPGVWDYIWPDDVA
+2478 
-2492 DGGYTLTVE
+2492 
-2501 ATDEAG
+2501 
-2507 NKATQT
+2507 
-2513 LDFTIDTT
+2513 
-2521 LSVPTLSLDS
+2521 
-2531 ADDSGI
+2531 
-2537 AGDNITNVKTPG
+2537 
-2549 FTLNNIDT
+2549 
-2557 DVSRVIVEVMH
+2557 
-2568 NGIKQEVPLVQ
+2568 
-2579 TGGQWRFAPTSDWAD
+2579 
-2594 GDYIL
+2594 
-2599 TVKVEDRAGNVKQSA
+2599 
-2614 PLTVTVDTHI
+2614 
-2624 AIDRIELVN
+2624 
-2633 DSGIPGD
+2633 
-2640 NLTNEARPHFQVTV
+2640 
-2654 PADVNGV
+2654 
-2661 RLSIDGGKTWF
+2661 
-2672 DATQSATSGVWD
+2672 
-2684 YTWLTNV
+2684 
-2691 ANGPH
+2691 
-2696 TLMVEASDKA
+2696 
-2706 GNKTTQKLDF
+2706 
-2716 TIDTIL
+2716 
-2722 SEPTITLDSADDS
+2722 
-2735 AAGDNITNVKMPGFT
+2735 
-2750 LGNIDADVTK
+2750 
-2760 VVVTVAHDGKNQQIE
+2760 
-2775 LIKNGGVWRF
+2775 
-2785 TPGAAWTDGDYTLT
+2785 
-2799 VKVEDKA
+2799 
-2806 GNTNYSAPL
+2806 
-2815 TVTIDTQTSIDRI
+2815 
-2828 ELLNDT
+2828 
-2834 GIVGDNLTNEA
+2834 
-2845 RPQFH
+2845 
-2850 ITVPT
+2850 
-2855 DVNSVQLSLDGG
+2855 
-2867 INWVNATLTSDGVWE
+2867 
-2882 YIWPTDLVENTYTLT
+2882 
-2897 VKATDVAGNTATETL
+2897 
-2912 NFIIDTTL
+2912 
-2920 STPTITLDSADDS
+2920 
-2933 GTANDNKTNV
+2933 
-2943 KTPGFIIGGID
+2943 
-2954 SDVTQVV
+2954 
-2961 VQVMRDGH
+2961 
-2969 SEEVELTQT
+2969 
-2978 NGQWRFV
+2978 
-2985 PGSAWT
+2985 
-2991 DGDYT
+2991 
-2996 LTVTVKDEA
+2996 
-3005 GNIRHSAPLTVTIDT
+3005 
-3020 QITID
+3020 
-3025 HIELV
+3025 IELV

-4559 YSVTANGN
+4559 YPVTANGN

>member
-39 ITTPRGSVIIV
+39 ITTPHGSVIIV

-117 LKKQLDDAENA
+117 LKKQLDEAENA

-437 IELDDSSDSGIKNDN
+437 IELDDSSDSGIKNDS

-535 AEIETTND
+535 AEIETTDD

-595 SDSVEGINN
+595 SDSVEGVNN

-625 DTIAPV
+625 DTVAPV
-631 PPTVSLEDYVVL
+631 PPTVSLEDFVVL

-1054 IDPDIISVQVWDAM
+1054 IDPDIISVQVWDAA

-1105 IAGNKANSAIFD
+1105 IAGNKANSAVFD

-1181 LNGSWLFIPGNTWAD
+1181 LNGSWLFTPGNTWAD

-1329 LDSADDTGIQGDNMT
+1329 LNSADDTGVQGDNMT

-1378 TKGTGGWTF
+1378 TKGVGGWSF
-1387 TPPTSWADGDYTLS
+1387 TPTGAWADGDYTLS

-1437 IPDDNLTNNVRPHFQ
+1437 IPNDNLTNNVRPHFQ

-1474 ATQSATPGVWDYI
+1474 ATQNATPGVWDYI

-1504 DEAGNKATQTLDF
+1504 DEAGNKTTQTLDF

-1553 NNIDTDVSRVIVEV
+1553 NNIDTDVSRVTVEV

-1578 VQTGGQWRFAPTSDW
+1578 VKTGGQWRFAPTSDW

-1628 RIELVNDSGIPGD
+1628 RIELVNDSGIPDD

-1678 ATSGVWDYT
+1678 ATPGVWDYT

-1716 FTIDT
+1716 FIIDT
-1721 ILSEPTIT
+1721 MLSEPTIT

-2021 QITIDHIELVNDSGI
+2021 QIAIDHIELVNDSGI

-2135 TKGDHLTNVNKPT
+2135 TKGDNLTNVNKPT

-2324 PVIVLDSADDS
+2324 PVIVLDSADDT
-2335 GVHGDNMTNHTQPT
+2335 GIQGDNMTNRTQPT
-2349 FALQHIDDDAVRVT
+2349 FNLQHIDDDAVRVT

-2373 TFDATKDAGGWTF
+2373 TFDATKGVGGWTF
-2386 TPTGAW
+2386 TPPTSWGA
-2392 ADGDYTLS
+2392 GDYTLS

-2447 PHFQVTVPTDVNV
+2447 PQFQVKVPTDVN
-2460 VRLSIDGGKTWF
+2460 
-2472 NATQSA
+2472 
-2478 TPGVWDYIWPDDVA
+2478 
-2492 DGGYTLTVE
+2492 E
-2501 ATDEAG
+2501 
-2507 NKATQT
+2507 
-2513 LDFTIDTT
+2513 
-2521 LSVPTLSLDS
+2521 
-2531 ADDSGI
+2531 
-2537 AGDNITNVKTPG
+2537 
-2549 FTLNNIDT
+2549 
-2557 DVSRVIVEVMH
+2557 
-2568 NGIKQEVPLVQ
+2568 
-2579 TGGQWRFAPTSDWAD
+2579 
-2594 GDYIL
+2594 
-2599 TVKVEDRAGNVKQSA
+2599 
-2614 PLTVTVDTHI
+2614 
-2624 AIDRIELVN
+2624 
-2633 DSGIPGD
+2633 
-2640 NLTNEARPHFQVTV
+2640 
-2654 PADVNGV
+2654 
-2661 RLSIDGGKTWF
+2661 
-2672 DATQSATSGVWD
+2672 
-2684 YTWLTNV
+2684 
-2691 ANGPH
+2691 
-2696 TLMVEASDKA
+2696 
-2706 GNKTTQKLDF
+2706 
-2716 TIDTIL
+2716 
-2722 SEPTITLDSADDS
+2722 
-2735 AAGDNITNVKMPGFT
+2735 
-2750 LGNIDADVTK
+2750 
-2760 VVVTVAHDGKNQQIE
+2760 
-2775 LIKNGGVWRF
+2775 
-2785 TPGAAWTDGDYTLT
+2785 
-2799 VKVEDKA
+2799 
-2806 GNTNYSAPL
+2806 
-2815 TVTIDTQTSIDRI
+2815 
-2828 ELLNDT
+2828 
-2834 GIVGDNLTNEA
+2834 
-2845 RPQFH
+2845 
-2850 ITVPT
+2850 
-2855 DVNSVQLSLDGG
+2855 
-2867 INWVNATLTSDGVWE
+2867 
-2882 YIWPTDLVENTYTLT
+2882 
-2897 VKATDVAGNTATETL
+2897 
-2912 NFIIDTTL
+2912 
-2920 STPTITLDSADDS
+2920 
-2933 GTANDNKTNV
+2933 
-2943 KTPGFIIGGID
+2943 
-2954 SDVTQVV
+2954 
-2961 VQVMRDGH
+2961 
-2969 SEEVELTQT
+2969 
-2978 NGQWRFV
+2978 
-2985 PGSAWT
+2985 
-2991 DGDYT
+2991 
-2996 LTVTVKDEA
+2996 
-3005 GNIRHSAPLTVTIDT
+3005 
-3020 QITID
+3020 
-3025 HIELV
+3025 
-3030 NDSGIPDDN
+3030 
-3039 LTNNVRPHFQV
+3039 
-3050 TVPTDVNVVRLSI
+3050 VRLSI

-3098 EATDKAGNKTTQQL
+3098 EATDKAGNQTTQKL
-3112 DFIIDTLLSEP
+3112 DFIIDTMLSEP
-3123 TIVLDNTDDS
+3123 TIVLDSTDDS
-3133 GTKGDNLTNVNK
+3133 GTKGDNLTNANK
-3145 PTFLLGNIDADARY
+3145 PTFILGNIDADARY

-3202 EDDAGNVKYSAP
+3202 EDEAGNVKYSAP

-3320 STPTIAMD
+3320 STPTITMD

-3349 IGNIDA
+3349 IGNIDS
-3355 DAHSVILRIT
+3355 DAQSVILRIT

-3412 PLVVTVDTQTSIT
+3412 PLIVTVDTQTSIT

-3464 GGANWVSATQGI
+3464 GGANWVSAAQGI

-3619 QIAIDRIELVNDS
+3619 QIAIDHIELVNDS
-3632 GVPGDNVTKH
+3632 GVPGDNITKH

-3687 MPEGQHTLTVEVTD
+3687 MPEGQHTLIVEVTD
-3701 GAGNKMTETLNFTID
+3701 GAGNKMTGTLDFTID

-3849 FDIHQVDSDVTRVMV
+3849 FDIRQVDSDVTRVMV

-3911 ESAPFEV
+3911 ESAPLEV

-3953 VPGDVVQVRV
+3953 VPGDVIQVRV

-4189 GQHTL
+4189 GKHTL

-4301 NTKTSAELRIEIDT
+4301 NTKTSAELQIEIDT

-4532 SVTTPRFV
+4532 SVTKPRFV

-4559 YSVTANGN
+4559 YPVTANGN

-4619 DTGNSNSDNLTNK
+4619 DTGSSNSDNLTNK

-4659 VLKQT
+4659 VLKHT

-4715 IRLSDPSIDDQHE
+4715 IRLSDPSIDDQYE

-4735 FKGFAEAFSTIMIQW
+4735 FKGLAEAFSTIMIQW

-4832 PTLIG
+4832 PTLVG
-4837 STLPNTIVSIYVDG
+4837 NTLPNAIVSIYVDG

-4964 LGNDGNYE
+4964 LGNDGNYV

-5077 AGNSQQKEILIE
+5077 AGNSQQKDILIE

-5302 TNHNKPVLVGTAE
+5302 TSHNKPVLVGTAE

-5384 PAMVAGSD
+5384 PVMMAGSD

-5403 QTRPTFSIFGEM
+5403 QTRPAFSIYGEM

-5527 NGLNVGEVWVNEKGH
+5527 NGLNVGEVWVNDKGH

-5581 HIKVFTSELDDNK
+5581 HIQVFTSELDDNK
-5594 SSSKTEWWSNSDLIT
+5594 SSSKTDWWSNSSTIT
-5609 MRGTGE
+5609 MRGMGE

-5636 TGRWELSTDKL
+5636 NGQWELSTDQL
-5647 PEGTYDI
+5647 PEGKYDI
-5654 SLVIEDS
+5654 TLSIEDN
-5661 AGNRWEDVREIF
+5661 AGNRKEEVHEIF

-5699 AEAKSQLIITDSEG
+5699 AEAKSQLIITDSNG

-5758 KEVPVI
+5758 KETPVI

-5776 DNITRDKQPTFIIGN
+5776 DNITRDNQPTFIIGN

-5860 PEIALAAGEDN
+5860 PEIALAAGEGN
-5871 GASDSDNVTNHT
+5871 GASDSDNVTNHNHT

-5928 WNDGN
+5928 WNDGT

-5946 SQQSASLAVTVDST
+5946 SLQSASLEVTVDST

-5974 DATATAV
+5974 DATPTAV

-5999 EPSAAEESVV
+5999 VPSAAEESVV
-6009 KVTAYSITLLNADSG
+6009 KETAYSITLLNADSG

-6048 SIMFEGEEFTLPITN
+6048 SVMFEGEEFTLPITN

-6084 FIDKDNDFLIKEK
+6084 FLDKDDDFLIKEK

-6105 ADIVNAMNV
+6105 ADIVNAMNA

-6137 AIDVFAVNEVTLPVD
+6137 AIEVFAVNEVTLPVD

>member
-428 DTIAPEKPT
+428 DTIPPEKPT

-631 PPTVSLEDYVVL
+631 PPTVSLEDFVVL

-1033 DSGISDDNLTNIV
+1033 DSGIADDNLTNIV

-1105 IAGNKANSAIFD
+1105 IAGNKANSAVFD

-1181 LNGSWLFIPGNTWAD
+1181 LNGSWLFTPGNTWAD

-1205 EDKAGNTNYSAP
+1205 EDKAGNTSYSAP

-1329 LDSADDTGIQGDNMT
+1329 LNSADDTGVQGDNMT
-1344 NSTQPTFALQ
+1344 NRTQPTFALQ

-1474 ATQSATPGVWDYI
+1474 ATQSATPGAWDYI

-1504 DEAGNKATQTLDF
+1504 DKAGNKTTQELDF

-1593 ADGDYILTVK
+1593 ADGNYILTVK

-1716 FTIDT
+1716 FIIDT
-1721 ILSEPTIT
+1721 LLSEPTIT

-2122 EPTIVLDNTDDSG
+2122 EPTIVLDSTDDSG
-2135 TKGDHLTNVNKPT
+2135 TKGDNLTNVNKPT

-2310 TETLHFTIDTTLST
+2310 TETLHFTIDTTLSV
-2324 PVIVLDSADDS
+2324 PVIVLNSADDT
-2335 GVHGDNMTNHTQPT
+2335 GVQGDNMTNSTQPT

-2373 TFDATKDAGGWTF
+2373 TFDATKGVGGWSF

-2447 PHFQVTVPTDVNV
+2447 PHFQVKVPTDVN
-2460 VRLSIDGGKTWF
+2460 
-2472 NATQSA
+2472 
-2478 TPGVWDYIWPDDVA
+2478 
-2492 DGGYTLTVE
+2492 E
-2501 ATDEAG
+2501 
-2507 NKATQT
+2507 
-2513 LDFTIDTT
+2513 
-2521 LSVPTLSLDS
+2521 
-2531 ADDSGI
+2531 
-2537 AGDNITNVKTPG
+2537 
-2549 FTLNNIDT
+2549 
-2557 DVSRVIVEVMH
+2557 
-2568 NGIKQEVPLVQ
+2568 
-2579 TGGQWRFAPTSDWAD
+2579 
-2594 GDYIL
+2594 
-2599 TVKVEDRAGNVKQSA
+2599 
-2614 PLTVTVDTHI
+2614 
-2624 AIDRIELVN
+2624 
-2633 DSGIPGD
+2633 
-2640 NLTNEARPHFQVTV
+2640 
-2654 PADVNGV
+2654 
-2661 RLSIDGGKTWF
+2661 
-2672 DATQSATSGVWD
+2672 
-2684 YTWLTNV
+2684 
-2691 ANGPH
+2691 
-2696 TLMVEASDKA
+2696 
-2706 GNKTTQKLDF
+2706 
-2716 TIDTIL
+2716 
-2722 SEPTITLDSADDS
+2722 
-2735 AAGDNITNVKMPGFT
+2735 
-2750 LGNIDADVTK
+2750 
-2760 VVVTVAHDGKNQQIE
+2760 
-2775 LIKNGGVWRF
+2775 
-2785 TPGAAWTDGDYTLT
+2785 
-2799 VKVEDKA
+2799 
-2806 GNTNYSAPL
+2806 
-2815 TVTIDTQTSIDRI
+2815 
-2828 ELLNDT
+2828 
-2834 GIVGDNLTNEA
+2834 
-2845 RPQFH
+2845 
-2850 ITVPT
+2850 
-2855 DVNSVQLSLDGG
+2855 
-2867 INWVNATLTSDGVWE
+2867 
-2882 YIWPTDLVENTYTLT
+2882 
-2897 VKATDVAGNTATETL
+2897 
-2912 NFIIDTTL
+2912 
-2920 STPTITLDSADDS
+2920 
-2933 GTANDNKTNV
+2933 
-2943 KTPGFIIGGID
+2943 
-2954 SDVTQVV
+2954 
-2961 VQVMRDGH
+2961 
-2969 SEEVELTQT
+2969 
-2978 NGQWRFV
+2978 
-2985 PGSAWT
+2985 
-2991 DGDYT
+2991 
-2996 LTVTVKDEA
+2996 
-3005 GNIRHSAPLTVTIDT
+3005 
-3020 QITID
+3020 
-3025 HIELV
+3025 
-3030 NDSGIPDDN
+3030 
-3039 LTNNVRPHFQV
+3039 
-3050 TVPTDVNVVRLSI
+3050 VRLSI

-3098 EATDKAGNKTTQQL
+3098 EATDKAGNQTTQKL
-3112 DFIIDTLLSEP
+3112 DFIIDTMLSEP
-3123 TIVLDNTDDS
+3123 TIVLDSTDDS
-3133 GTKGDNLTNVNK
+3133 GTKGDNLTNANK
-3145 PTFLLGNIDADARY
+3145 PTFILGNIDADARY

-3165 HGGTK
+3165 YGGTK

-3320 STPTIAMD
+3320 STPTITMD

-3349 IGNIDA
+3349 IGNIDS
-3355 DAHSVILRIT
+3355 DAQSVILRIT

-3412 PLVVTVDTQTSIT
+3412 PLIVTVDTQTSIT

-3464 GGANWVSATQGI
+3464 GGANWVSAAQGI

-3619 QIAIDRIELVNDS
+3619 QIAIDHIELVNDS

-3716 ITLLTPTI
+3716 ITLMTPTI

-3849 FDIHQVDSDVTRVMV
+3849 FDIRQVDSDVTRVMV

-4301 NTKTSAELRIEIDT
+4301 NTKTSAELKIEIDT

-4532 SVTTPRFV
+4532 SVTKPRFV

-4559 YSVTANGN
+4559 YPVTANGN

-4832 PTLIG
+4832 PTLVG
-4837 STLPNTIVSIYVDG
+4837 NTLPNAIVSIYVDG

-4964 LGNDGNYE
+4964 LGNDGNYV

-5034 TLTIRNPQG
+5034 TLTIRSPQG

-5077 AGNSQQKEILIE
+5077 AGNSQQKDILIE

-5342 QFDNALKDGEYSI
+5342 QFDNVLKDGEYSI

-5403 QTRPTFSIFGEM
+5403 QTRPTFSISGEM

-5581 HIKVFTSELDDNK
+5581 HIQVFTSELDDNK
-5594 SSSKTEWWSNSDLIT
+5594 SSSKTDWWSNSSTIT
-5609 MRGTGE
+5609 MRGMGE

-5636 TGRWELSTDKL
+5636 NGQWELSTDQL
-5647 PEGTYDI
+5647 PEGKYDI
-5654 SLVIEDS
+5654 TLSIEDN
-5661 AGNRWEDVREIF
+5661 AGNRKEEVHEIF

-5699 AEAKSQLIITDSEG
+5699 AEAKSQLIITDSNG

-5750 DDVPLDIM
+5750 DDVSLDIM

-5871 GASDSDNVTNHT
+5871 GVSDSDNVTNHT

-5901 NVTHNGVTDI
+5901 NVTHNGVTDT

-5928 WNDGN
+5928 WNDGT

-5999 EPSAAEESVV
+5999 VPSAAEESVV
-6009 KVTAYSITLLNADSG
+6009 KETAYSITLLNADSG

-6105 ADIVNAMNV
+6105 ADIVNAMNA

>member
-246 AAESNSGSKDDSI
+246 ATESNSGSKDDSI

-625 DTIAPV
+625 DTVAPV
-631 PPTVSLEDYVVL
+631 PPTVSLEDFVVL

-902 EDIAGN
+902 EDFAGN

-1033 DSGISDDNLTNIV
+1033 DSGVSDDNLTNIV

-1054 IDPDIISVQVWDAM
+1054 IDPDIISVQVWDAA

-1105 IAGNKANSAIFD
+1105 IAGNKANSAVFD

-1205 EDKAGNTNYSAP
+1205 EDKAGNTSYSAP

-1378 TKGTGGWTF
+1378 TKGTGGWSF
-1387 TPPTSWADGDYTLS
+1387 TPTGAWADGDYTLS

-1437 IPDDNLTNNVRPHFQ
+1437 IPNDNLTNNVRPHFQ

-1474 ATQSATPGVWDYI
+1474 ATQSATPGAWDYI

-1504 DEAGNKATQTLDF
+1504 DKAGNKTTQELDF

-2068 TWFNATQSATPG
+2068 MWFNATQSATPG

-2122 EPTIVLDNTDDSG
+2122 EPTIVLDSTDDSG
-2135 TKGDHLTNVNKPT
+2135 TKGDNLTNVNKPT

-2310 TETLHFTIDTTLST
+2310 TETLHFTIDTTLSV
-2324 PVIVLDSADDS
+2324 PVIVLNSADDT
-2335 GVHGDNMTNHTQPT
+2335 GVQGDNMTNSTQPT

-2373 TFDATKDAGGWTF
+2373 TFDATKGTGGWSF

-2447 PHFQVTVPTDVNV
+2447 PHFQVKVPMDVN
-2460 VRLSIDGGKTWF
+2460 
-2472 NATQSA
+2472 
-2478 TPGVWDYIWPDDVA
+2478 
-2492 DGGYTLTVE
+2492 E
-2501 ATDEAG
+2501 
-2507 NKATQT
+2507 
-2513 LDFTIDTT
+2513 
-2521 LSVPTLSLDS
+2521 
-2531 ADDSGI
+2531 
-2537 AGDNITNVKTPG
+2537 
-2549 FTLNNIDT
+2549 
-2557 DVSRVIVEVMH
+2557 
-2568 NGIKQEVPLVQ
+2568 
-2579 TGGQWRFAPTSDWAD
+2579 
-2594 GDYIL
+2594 
-2599 TVKVEDRAGNVKQSA
+2599 
-2614 PLTVTVDTHI
+2614 
-2624 AIDRIELVN
+2624 
-2633 DSGIPGD
+2633 
-2640 NLTNEARPHFQVTV
+2640 
-2654 PADVNGV
+2654 
-2661 RLSIDGGKTWF
+2661 
-2672 DATQSATSGVWD
+2672 
-2684 YTWLTNV
+2684 
-2691 ANGPH
+2691 
-2696 TLMVEASDKA
+2696 
-2706 GNKTTQKLDF
+2706 
-2716 TIDTIL
+2716 
-2722 SEPTITLDSADDS
+2722 
-2735 AAGDNITNVKMPGFT
+2735 
-2750 LGNIDADVTK
+2750 
-2760 VVVTVAHDGKNQQIE
+2760 
-2775 LIKNGGVWRF
+2775 
-2785 TPGAAWTDGDYTLT
+2785 
-2799 VKVEDKA
+2799 
-2806 GNTNYSAPL
+2806 
-2815 TVTIDTQTSIDRI
+2815 
-2828 ELLNDT
+2828 
-2834 GIVGDNLTNEA
+2834 
-2845 RPQFH
+2845 
-2850 ITVPT
+2850 
-2855 DVNSVQLSLDGG
+2855 
-2867 INWVNATLTSDGVWE
+2867 
-2882 YIWPTDLVENTYTLT
+2882 
-2897 VKATDVAGNTATETL
+2897 
-2912 NFIIDTTL
+2912 
-2920 STPTITLDSADDS
+2920 
-2933 GTANDNKTNV
+2933 
-2943 KTPGFIIGGID
+2943 
-2954 SDVTQVV
+2954 
-2961 VQVMRDGH
+2961 
-2969 SEEVELTQT
+2969 
-2978 NGQWRFV
+2978 
-2985 PGSAWT
+2985 
-2991 DGDYT
+2991 
-2996 LTVTVKDEA
+2996 
-3005 GNIRHSAPLTVTIDT
+3005 
-3020 QITID
+3020 
-3025 HIELV
+3025 
-3030 NDSGIPDDN
+3030 
-3039 LTNNVRPHFQV
+3039 
-3050 TVPTDVNVVRLSI
+3050 VRLSI

-3098 EATDKAGNKTTQQL
+3098 EATDKAGNQTTQKL

-3123 TIVLDNTDDS
+3123 TIVLDSTDDS

-3145 PTFLLGNIDADARY
+3145 PTFILGNIDADARY

-3165 HGGTK
+3165 YGGTK

-3320 STPTIAMD
+3320 STPTITMD

-3349 IGNIDA
+3349 IGNIDS
-3355 DAHSVILRIT
+3355 DAQSVILRIT

-3412 PLVVTVDTQTSIT
+3412 PLIVTVDTQTSIT

-3464 GGANWVSATQGI
+3464 GGANWVSAAQGI

-3619 QIAIDRIELVNDS
+3619 QIAIDHIELVNDS

-3716 ITLLTPTI
+3716 ITLMTPTI

-3849 FDIHQVDSDVTRVMV
+3849 FDIRQVDSDVTRVMV

-4532 SVTTPRFV
+4532 SVTKPRFV

-4559 YSVTANGN
+4559 YPVTANGN

-4832 PTLIG
+4832 PTLVG
-4837 STLPNTIVSIYVDG
+4837 NTLPNAIVSIYVDG

-4964 LGNDGNYE
+4964 LGNDGNYV

-5302 TNHNKPVLVGTAE
+5302 TSHNKPVLVGTAE

-5384 PAMVAGSD
+5384 PVMMAGSD

-5403 QTRPTFSIFGEM
+5403 QTRPAFSIYGEM

-5474 DTFNTTPVAIDSIGG
+5474 DTLNTTPVAIDSIGG

-5527 NGLNVGEVWVNEKGH
+5527 NGLNVGEVWVNDKGH

-5581 HIKVFTSELDDNK
+5581 HIQVFTSELDDNK
-5594 SSSKTEWWSNSDLIT
+5594 SSSKTDWWSNSSTIT
-5609 MRGTGE
+5609 MRGMGE

-5636 TGRWELSTDKL
+5636 NGQWELSTDQL
-5647 PEGTYDI
+5647 PEGKYDI
-5654 SLVIEDS
+5654 TLSIEDN
-5661 AGNRWEDVREIF
+5661 AGNRKEEVHEIF

-5699 AEAKSQLIITDSEG
+5699 AEAKSQLIITDSNG

-5750 DDVPLDIM
+5750 DDVSLDIM

-5871 GASDSDNVTNHT
+5871 GVSDSDNVTNHT

-5901 NVTHNGVTDI
+5901 NVTHNGVTDT

-5928 WNDGN
+5928 WNDGT

-5999 EPSAAEESVV
+5999 VPSAAEESVV
-6009 KVTAYSITLLNADSG
+6009 KETAYSITLLNADSG

-6105 ADIVNAMNV
+6105 ADIVNAMNA

>member
-428 DTIAPEKPT
+428 DTIPPEKPT

-595 SDSVEGINN
+595 SDSVEGVNN

-625 DTIAPV
+625 DTVAPV
-631 PPTVSLEDYVVL
+631 PPTVSLEDFVVL

-657 VGTAEPKSTILLMR
+657 VGTAEPKSIILLMR

-1033 DSGISDDNLTNIV
+1033 DSGVSDDNLTNIV

-1054 IDPDIISVQVWDAM
+1054 IDPDIISVQVWDAA

-1105 IAGNKANSAIFD
+1105 IAGNKANSAVFD

-1378 TKGTGGWTF
+1378 TKGTGGWSF
-1387 TPPTSWADGDYTLS
+1387 TPTGAWADGDYTLS

-1437 IPDDNLTNNVRPHFQ
+1437 IPNDNLTNNVRPHFQ

-1474 ATQSATPGVWDYI
+1474 ATQSATPGAWDYI

-1504 DEAGNKATQTLDF
+1504 DKAGNKTTQELDF

-1701 EASDKAGNK
+1701 EATDKAGNK

-2021 QITIDHIELVNDSGI
+2021 QI
-2036 PDDNL
+2036 
-2041 TNNVRPH
+2041 
-2048 FQVTVPTDVNVVRL
+2048 
-2062 SIDGGK
+2062 
-2068 TWFNATQSATPG
+2068 A
-2080 VWDYTWL
+2080 
-2087 ADVGEGK
+2087 
-2094 HTLTVEATDKAGNK
+2094 
-2108 TTQQLDFIIDTLLS
+2108 
-2122 EPTIVLDNTDDSG
+2122 
-2135 TKGDHLTNVNKPT
+2135 
-2148 FLLGNIDADARY
+2148 
-2160 VTVEVQHGGT
+2160 
-2170 KEVLTA
+2170 
-2176 TKDATGNWSVTPTGT
+2176 
-2191 WADGDYTLTV
+2191 
-2201 RVEDEAG
+2201 
-2208 NEKHSASLTV
+2208 
-2218 TVDTQITIDVIE
+2218 
-2230 LVNDN
+2230 
-2235 GIPGDNMTND
+2235 
-2245 AHPQFRVTVPGD
+2245 
-2257 VNEVSLSIDGGVTWV
+2257 
-2272 KATQSATPGV
+2272 
-2282 WNYTWP
+2282 
-2288 GTVPDGDYTLNVKAT
+2288 
-2303 DNAGNTV
+2303 
-2310 TETLHFTIDTTLST
+2310 
-2324 PVIVLDSADDS
+2324 
-2335 GVHGDNMTNHTQPT
+2335 
-2349 FALQHIDDDAVRVT
+2349 
-2363 VSVEHGGVTT
+2363 
-2373 TFDATKDAGGWTF
+2373 
-2386 TPTGAW
+2386 
-2392 ADGDYTLS
+2392 
-2400 VSVEDK
+2400 
-2406 AGNTSHSASLTVTV
+2406 
-2420 DTQIAIN
+2420 
-2427 NIELVNDSGI
+2427 
-2437 PDDNLTNNVR
+2437 
-2447 PHFQVTVPTDVNV
+2447 
-2460 VRLSIDGGKTWF
+2460 
-2472 NATQSA
+2472 
-2478 TPGVWDYIWPDDVA
+2478 
-2492 DGGYTLTVE
+2492 
-2501 ATDEAG
+2501 
-2507 NKATQT
+2507 
-2513 LDFTIDTT
+2513 
-2521 LSVPTLSLDS
+2521 
-2531 ADDSGI
+2531 
-2537 AGDNITNVKTPG
+2537 
-2549 FTLNNIDT
+2549 
-2557 DVSRVIVEVMH
+2557 
-2568 NGIKQEVPLVQ
+2568 
-2579 TGGQWRFAPTSDWAD
+2579 
-2594 GDYIL
+2594 
-2599 TVKVEDRAGNVKQSA
+2599 
-2614 PLTVTVDTHI
+2614 
-2624 AIDRIELVN
+2624 
-2633 DSGIPGD
+2633 
-2640 NLTNEARPHFQVTV
+2640 
-2654 PADVNGV
+2654 
-2661 RLSIDGGKTWF
+2661 
-2672 DATQSATSGVWD
+2672 
-2684 YTWLTNV
+2684 
-2691 ANGPH
+2691 
-2696 TLMVEASDKA
+2696 
-2706 GNKTTQKLDF
+2706 
-2716 TIDTIL
+2716 
-2722 SEPTITLDSADDS
+2722 
-2735 AAGDNITNVKMPGFT
+2735 
-2750 LGNIDADVTK
+2750 
-2760 VVVTVAHDGKNQQIE
+2760 
-2775 LIKNGGVWRF
+2775 
-2785 TPGAAWTDGDYTLT
+2785 
-2799 VKVEDKA
+2799 
-2806 GNTNYSAPL
+2806 
-2815 TVTIDTQTSIDRI
+2815 
-2828 ELLNDT
+2828 
-2834 GIVGDNLTNEA
+2834 
-2845 RPQFH
+2845 
-2850 ITVPT
+2850 
-2855 DVNSVQLSLDGG
+2855 
-2867 INWVNATLTSDGVWE
+2867 
-2882 YIWPTDLVENTYTLT
+2882 
-2897 VKATDVAGNTATETL
+2897 
-2912 NFIIDTTL
+2912 
-2920 STPTITLDSADDS
+2920 
-2933 GTANDNKTNV
+2933 
-2943 KTPGFIIGGID
+2943 
-2954 SDVTQVV
+2954 
-2961 VQVMRDGH
+2961 
-2969 SEEVELTQT
+2969 
-2978 NGQWRFV
+2978 
-2985 PGSAWT
+2985 
-2991 DGDYT
+2991 
-2996 LTVTVKDEA
+2996 
-3005 GNIRHSAPLTVTIDT
+3005 
-3020 QITID
+3020 ID

-3170 EVLTATKG
+3170 EVLTATKDATGNWSVTPTGTWADGDYTLTVRVEDEAGNEKHSASLTVTVDTQITIDAIELVNDNGIPGDNMTNDAHPQFRVTVPGDVNEVSLSIDGGVTWVKATQSATPGVWNYTWPGTVPDGDYTLNVKATDNAGNTVTETLHFTIDTTLSVPVIVLNSADDTGVQGDNMTNRTQPTFALQHIDDDAVRVTVSVEHGGVTTTFDATKGTGGWSFTPTGAWADGDYTLSVSVEDKAGNTSHSASLTVTVDTQIAINNIELVNDSGIPDDNLTNNVRPHFQVTVPTDVNVVRLSIDGGKTWFNATQSATPGVWDYTWLADVGEGKHTLTVEATDKAGNQTTQKLDFIIDTMLSEPTIVLDSTDDSGTKGDNLTNANKPTFILGNIDADARYVTVEVQYGGTKEVLTATKG

-3191 ADGDYTLTVRV
+3191 ADGDYMLTVRV

-3320 STPTIAMD
+3320 STPTITMD

-3349 IGNIDA
+3349 IGNIDS
-3355 DAHSVILRIT
+3355 DAQSVILRIT

-3412 PLVVTVDTQTSIT
+3412 PLIVTVDTQTSIT

-3464 GGANWVSATQGI
+3464 GGANWVSAAQGI

-3619 QIAIDRIELVNDS
+3619 QIAIDHIELVNDS

-3716 ITLLTPTI
+3716 ITLMTPTI

-3849 FDIHQVDSDVTRVMV
+3849 FDIRQVDSDVTRVMV

-4104 NTATSKPLPV
+4104 NTATSKPFPV

-4301 NTKTSAELRIEIDT
+4301 NTKTSAELKIEIDT

-4532 SVTTPRFV
+4532 SVTKPRFV

-4559 YSVTANGN
+4559 YPVTANGN

-4619 DTGNSNSDNLTNK
+4619 DTGSSNSDNLTNK

-4715 IRLSDPSIDDQHE
+4715 IRLSDPSIDDQYE

-4735 FKGFAEAFSTIMIQW
+4735 FKGLAEAFSTIMIQW

-4837 STLPNTIVSIYVDG
+4837 NTLPNAIVSIYVDG

-5043 VVIATLVVGND
+5043 GVIATLVVGND

-5252 GTFNIHFSITDVAG
+5252 GKFNIHFSITDVAG

-5302 TNHNKPVLVGTAE
+5302 TSHNKPVLVGTAE

-5384 PAMVAGSD
+5384 PVMIAGSD

-5403 QTRPTFSIFGEM
+5403 QTRPAFSIFGEM

-5474 DTFNTTPVAIDSIGG
+5474 DTLNTTPVAIDSIGG

-5527 NGLNVGEVWVNEKGH
+5527 NGLNVGEVWVNDKGH

-5581 HIKVFTSELDDNK
+5581 HIQVFTSELDDNK
-5594 SSSKTEWWSNSDLIT
+5594 SSSKTDWWSNSSTIT
-5609 MRGTGE
+5609 MRGMGE

-5636 TGRWELSTDKL
+5636 NGQWELSTDQL
-5647 PEGTYDI
+5647 PEGKYDI
-5654 SLVIEDS
+5654 TLSIEDN
-5661 AGNRWEDVREIF
+5661 AGNRKEEVHEIF

-5699 AEAKSQLIITDSEG
+5699 AEAKSQLIITDSNG

-5758 KEVPVI
+5758 KETPVI
-5764 SLSPDSDSGTVG
+5764 SLSPDSDSGTAG
-5776 DNITRDKQPTFIIGN
+5776 DNITRDNQPTFIIGN

-5871 GASDSDNVTNHT
+5871 GASDSDNVTNHNHT

-5901 NVTHNGVTDI
+5901 NVTHNGVTDT

-5960 VTVTADSQHDDASD
+5960 VTVTADSQHNDASD
-5974 DATATAV
+5974 DATAIAV

-5999 EPSAAEESVV
+5999 VPSVAEESVV
-6009 KVTAYSITLLNADSG
+6009 KETAYSITLLNADSG

-6048 SIMFEGEEFTLPITN
+6048 SVMFEGEEFTLPIIN

-6084 FIDKDNDFLIKEK
+6084 YLDKDDDFLIKEK

-6105 ADIVNAMNV
+6105 ADIVNAMNA

>member
-39 ITTPRGSVIIV
+39 ITTPHGSVIIV

-148 ALNEAFEVQNSS
+148 ALNEAFEVQSSS

-535 AEIETTND
+535 AEIETTDD

-595 SDSVEGINN
+595 SDSVEGVNN

-625 DTIAPV
+625 DTVAPV
-631 PPTVSLEDYVVL
+631 PPTVSLEDFVVL

-1033 DSGISDDNLTNIV
+1033 DSGIADDNLTNIV

-1105 IAGNKANSAIFD
+1105 IAGNKANSAVFD

-1378 TKGTGGWTF
+1378 TKGVGGWSF
-1387 TPPTSWADGDYTLS
+1387 TPTGAWADGDYTLS

-1437 IPDDNLTNNVRPHFQ
+1437 IPNDNLTNNVRPHFQ

-1474 ATQSATPGVWDYI
+1474 ATQSATPGAWDYI

-1504 DEAGNKATQTLDF
+1504 DKAGNKTTQELDF

-2122 EPTIVLDNTDDSG
+2122 EPTIVLDSTDDSG
-2135 TKGDHLTNVNKPT
+2135 TKGDNLTNVNKPT

-2310 TETLHFTIDTTLST
+2310 TETLHFTIDTTLSV
-2324 PVIVLDSADDS
+2324 PVIVLNSADDT
-2335 GVHGDNMTNHTQPT
+2335 GVQGDNMTNSTQPT

-2373 TFDATKDAGGWTF
+2373 TFDATKGVGGWSF

-2447 PHFQVTVPTDVNV
+2447 PHFQVKVPTDVN
-2460 VRLSIDGGKTWF
+2460 
-2472 NATQSA
+2472 
-2478 TPGVWDYIWPDDVA
+2478 
-2492 DGGYTLTVE
+2492 E
-2501 ATDEAG
+2501 
-2507 NKATQT
+2507 
-2513 LDFTIDTT
+2513 
-2521 LSVPTLSLDS
+2521 
-2531 ADDSGI
+2531 
-2537 AGDNITNVKTPG
+2537 
-2549 FTLNNIDT
+2549 
-2557 DVSRVIVEVMH
+2557 
-2568 NGIKQEVPLVQ
+2568 
-2579 TGGQWRFAPTSDWAD
+2579 
-2594 GDYIL
+2594 
-2599 TVKVEDRAGNVKQSA
+2599 
-2614 PLTVTVDTHI
+2614 
-2624 AIDRIELVN
+2624 
-2633 DSGIPGD
+2633 
-2640 NLTNEARPHFQVTV
+2640 
-2654 PADVNGV
+2654 
-2661 RLSIDGGKTWF
+2661 
-2672 DATQSATSGVWD
+2672 
-2684 YTWLTNV
+2684 
-2691 ANGPH
+2691 
-2696 TLMVEASDKA
+2696 
-2706 GNKTTQKLDF
+2706 
-2716 TIDTIL
+2716 
-2722 SEPTITLDSADDS
+2722 
-2735 AAGDNITNVKMPGFT
+2735 
-2750 LGNIDADVTK
+2750 
-2760 VVVTVAHDGKNQQIE
+2760 
-2775 LIKNGGVWRF
+2775 
-2785 TPGAAWTDGDYTLT
+2785 
-2799 VKVEDKA
+2799 
-2806 GNTNYSAPL
+2806 
-2815 TVTIDTQTSIDRI
+2815 
-2828 ELLNDT
+2828 
-2834 GIVGDNLTNEA
+2834 
-2845 RPQFH
+2845 
-2850 ITVPT
+2850 
-2855 DVNSVQLSLDGG
+2855 
-2867 INWVNATLTSDGVWE
+2867 
-2882 YIWPTDLVENTYTLT
+2882 
-2897 VKATDVAGNTATETL
+2897 
-2912 NFIIDTTL
+2912 
-2920 STPTITLDSADDS
+2920 
-2933 GTANDNKTNV
+2933 
-2943 KTPGFIIGGID
+2943 
-2954 SDVTQVV
+2954 
-2961 VQVMRDGH
+2961 
-2969 SEEVELTQT
+2969 
-2978 NGQWRFV
+2978 
-2985 PGSAWT
+2985 
-2991 DGDYT
+2991 
-2996 LTVTVKDEA
+2996 
-3005 GNIRHSAPLTVTIDT
+3005 
-3020 QITID
+3020 
-3025 HIELV
+3025 
-3030 NDSGIPDDN
+3030 
-3039 LTNNVRPHFQV
+3039 
-3050 TVPTDVNVVRLSI
+3050 VRLSI

-3098 EATDKAGNKTTQQL
+3098 EATDKAGNQTTQKL
-3112 DFIIDTLLSEP
+3112 DFIIDTMLSEP
-3123 TIVLDNTDDS
+3123 TIVLDSTDDS
-3133 GTKGDNLTNVNK
+3133 GTKGDNLTNANK
-3145 PTFLLGNIDADARY
+3145 PTFILGNIDADARY

-3165 HGGTK
+3165 YGGTK

-3320 STPTIAMD
+3320 STPTITMD

-3349 IGNIDA
+3349 IGNIDS
-3355 DAHSVILRIT
+3355 DAQSVILRIT

-3412 PLVVTVDTQTSIT
+3412 PLIVTVDTQTSIT

-3464 GGANWVSATQGI
+3464 GGANWVSAAQGI

-3619 QIAIDRIELVNDS
+3619 QIAIDHIELVNDS

-3716 ITLLTPTI
+3716 ITLMTPTI

-3849 FDIHQVDSDVTRVMV
+3849 FDIRQVDSDVTRVMV

-4301 NTKTSAELRIEIDT
+4301 NTKTSAELKIEIDT

-4532 SVTTPRFV
+4532 SVTKPRFV

-4559 YSVTANGN
+4559 YPVTANGN

-4887 DNSELRSTAVDV
+4887 DNSELRSTAVDL

-5302 TNHNKPVLVGTAE
+5302 TSHNKPVLVGTAE

-5384 PAMVAGSD
+5384 PVMMAGSD

-5403 QTRPTFSIFGEM
+5403 QTRPAFSIYGEM

-5474 DTFNTTPVAIDSIGG
+5474 DTLNTTPVAIDSIGG

-5527 NGLNVGEVWVNEKGH
+5527 NGLNVGEVWVNDKGH

-5581 HIKVFTSELDDNK
+5581 HIQVFTSELDDNK
-5594 SSSKTEWWSNSDLIT
+5594 SSSKTDWWSNSSTIT
-5609 MRGTGE
+5609 MRGMGE

-5636 TGRWELSTDKL
+5636 NGQWELSTDQL
-5647 PEGTYDI
+5647 PEGKYDI
-5654 SLVIEDS
+5654 TLSIEDN
-5661 AGNRWEDVREIF
+5661 AGNRKEEVHEIF

-5699 AEAKSQLIITDSEG
+5699 AEAKSQLIITDSNG

-5928 WNDGN
+5928 WNDGT

-5960 VTVTADSQHDDASD
+5960 VTVTADSQHNDASD

-5999 EPSAAEESVV
+5999 VPSVAEESVV
-6009 KVTAYSITLLNADSG
+6009 KETAYSITLLNADSG

-6048 SIMFEGEEFTLPITN
+6048 SVMFEGEEFTLPITN

-6084 FIDKDNDFLIKEK
+6084 FIDKDDDFLIKEK

-6105 ADIVNAMNV
+6105 ADIVNAMNA
-6114 RGKTEDDINDSPS
+6114 RGKAEDDINDSPS

>member
-39 ITTPRGSVIIV
+39 ITTPHGSVIIV

-535 AEIETTND
+535 AEIETTDD

-595 SDSVEGINN
+595 SDSVEGVNN

-625 DTIAPV
+625 DTVAPV
-631 PPTVSLEDYVVL
+631 PPTVSLEDFVVL

-1033 DSGISDDNLTNIV
+1033 DSGIADDNLTNIV

-1105 IAGNKANSAIFD
+1105 IAGNKANSAVFD

-1378 TKGTGGWTF
+1378 TKGTGGWSF
-1387 TPPTSWADGDYTLS
+1387 TPTGAWADGDYTLS

-1437 IPDDNLTNNVRPHFQ
+1437 IPNDNLTNNVRPHFQ

-1474 ATQSATPGVWDYI
+1474 ATQSATPGAWDYI

-1504 DEAGNKATQTLDF
+1504 DKAGNKTTQELDF
-1517 TIDTTLSVPTLS
+1517 TIDTTLSMPTLS

-2122 EPTIVLDNTDDSG
+2122 EPTIVLDSTDDSG
-2135 TKGDHLTNVNKPT
+2135 TKGDNLTNVNKPT

-2310 TETLHFTIDTTLST
+2310 TETLHFTIDTTLSV
-2324 PVIVLDSADDS
+2324 PVIVLNSADDT
-2335 GVHGDNMTNHTQPT
+2335 GVQGDNMTNSTQPT

-2373 TFDATKDAGGWTF
+2373 TFDATKGVGGWSF

-2447 PHFQVTVPTDVNV
+2447 PHFQVKVPTDVN
-2460 VRLSIDGGKTWF
+2460 
-2472 NATQSA
+2472 
-2478 TPGVWDYIWPDDVA
+2478 
-2492 DGGYTLTVE
+2492 E
-2501 ATDEAG
+2501 
-2507 NKATQT
+2507 
-2513 LDFTIDTT
+2513 
-2521 LSVPTLSLDS
+2521 
-2531 ADDSGI
+2531 
-2537 AGDNITNVKTPG
+2537 
-2549 FTLNNIDT
+2549 
-2557 DVSRVIVEVMH
+2557 
-2568 NGIKQEVPLVQ
+2568 
-2579 TGGQWRFAPTSDWAD
+2579 
-2594 GDYIL
+2594 
-2599 TVKVEDRAGNVKQSA
+2599 
-2614 PLTVTVDTHI
+2614 
-2624 AIDRIELVN
+2624 
-2633 DSGIPGD
+2633 
-2640 NLTNEARPHFQVTV
+2640 
-2654 PADVNGV
+2654 
-2661 RLSIDGGKTWF
+2661 
-2672 DATQSATSGVWD
+2672 
-2684 YTWLTNV
+2684 
-2691 ANGPH
+2691 
-2696 TLMVEASDKA
+2696 
-2706 GNKTTQKLDF
+2706 
-2716 TIDTIL
+2716 
-2722 SEPTITLDSADDS
+2722 
-2735 AAGDNITNVKMPGFT
+2735 
-2750 LGNIDADVTK
+2750 
-2760 VVVTVAHDGKNQQIE
+2760 
-2775 LIKNGGVWRF
+2775 
-2785 TPGAAWTDGDYTLT
+2785 
-2799 VKVEDKA
+2799 
-2806 GNTNYSAPL
+2806 
-2815 TVTIDTQTSIDRI
+2815 
-2828 ELLNDT
+2828 
-2834 GIVGDNLTNEA
+2834 
-2845 RPQFH
+2845 
-2850 ITVPT
+2850 
-2855 DVNSVQLSLDGG
+2855 
-2867 INWVNATLTSDGVWE
+2867 
-2882 YIWPTDLVENTYTLT
+2882 
-2897 VKATDVAGNTATETL
+2897 
-2912 NFIIDTTL
+2912 
-2920 STPTITLDSADDS
+2920 
-2933 GTANDNKTNV
+2933 
-2943 KTPGFIIGGID
+2943 
-2954 SDVTQVV
+2954 
-2961 VQVMRDGH
+2961 
-2969 SEEVELTQT
+2969 
-2978 NGQWRFV
+2978 
-2985 PGSAWT
+2985 
-2991 DGDYT
+2991 
-2996 LTVTVKDEA
+2996 
-3005 GNIRHSAPLTVTIDT
+3005 
-3020 QITID
+3020 
-3025 HIELV
+3025 
-3030 NDSGIPDDN
+3030 
-3039 LTNNVRPHFQV
+3039 
-3050 TVPTDVNVVRLSI
+3050 VRLSI

-3089 GEGKHTLTV
+3089 GEGKHILTV
-3098 EATDKAGNKTTQQL
+3098 EATDKAGNQTTQKL
-3112 DFIIDTLLSEP
+3112 DFIIDTMLSEP
-3123 TIVLDNTDDS
+3123 TIVLDSTDDS
-3133 GTKGDNLTNVNK
+3133 GTKGDNLTNANK
-3145 PTFLLGNIDADARY
+3145 PTFILGNIDADARY

-3165 HGGTK
+3165 YGGTK

-3320 STPTIAMD
+3320 STPTITMD

-3349 IGNIDA
+3349 IGNIDS
-3355 DAHSVILRIT
+3355 DAQSVILRIT

-3412 PLVVTVDTQTSIT
+3412 PLIVTVDTQTSIT

-3464 GGANWVSATQGI
+3464 GGANWVSAAQGI

-3619 QIAIDRIELVNDS
+3619 QIAIDHIELVNDS

-3716 ITLLTPTI
+3716 ITLMTPTI

-3849 FDIHQVDSDVTRVMV
+3849 FDIRQVDSDVTRVMV

-4271 NTGGNLT
+4271 NTGENLT

-4301 NTKTSAELRIEIDT
+4301 NTKTSAELKIEIDT

-4532 SVTTPRFV
+4532 SVTKPRFV

-4559 YSVTANGN
+4559 YPVTANGN

-4887 DNSELRSTAVDV
+4887 DNSELRSTAVDL

-5302 TNHNKPVLVGTAE
+5302 TSHNKPVLVGTAE

-5384 PAMVAGSD
+5384 PVMMAGSD

-5403 QTRPTFSIFGEM
+5403 QTRPAFSIYGEM

-5474 DTFNTTPVAIDSIGG
+5474 DTLNTTPVAIDSIGG

-5527 NGLNVGEVWVNEKGH
+5527 NGLNVGEVWVNDKGH

-5581 HIKVFTSELDDNK
+5581 HIQVFTSELDDNK
-5594 SSSKTEWWSNSDLIT
+5594 SSSKTDWWSNSSTIT
-5609 MRGTGE
+5609 MRGMGE

-5636 TGRWELSTDKL
+5636 NGQWELSTDQL
-5647 PEGTYDI
+5647 PEGKYDI
-5654 SLVIEDS
+5654 TLSIEDN
-5661 AGNRWEDVREIF
+5661 AGNRKEEVHEIF

-5699 AEAKSQLIITDSEG
+5699 AEAKSQLIITDSNG

-5928 WNDGN
+5928 WNDGT

-5960 VTVTADSQHDDASD
+5960 VTVTADSQHNDASD

-5999 EPSAAEESVV
+5999 VPSVAEESVV
-6009 KVTAYSITLLNADSG
+6009 KETAYSITLLNADSG

-6048 SIMFEGEEFTLPITN
+6048 SVMFEGEEFTLPITN

-6084 FIDKDNDFLIKEK
+6084 FIDKDDDFLIKEK

-6105 ADIVNAMNV
+6105 ADIVNAMNA
-6114 RGKTEDDINDSPS
+6114 RGKAEDDINDSPS

>member
-39 ITTPRGSVIIV
+39 ITTPHGSVIIV

-117 LKKQLDDAENA
+117 LKKQLDEAENA

-437 IELDDSSDSGIKNDN
+437 IELDDSSDSGIKNDS

-535 AEIETTND
+535 AEIETTDD

-595 SDSVEGINN
+595 SDSVEGVNN

-625 DTIAPV
+625 DTVAPV
-631 PPTVSLEDYVVL
+631 PPTVSLEDFVVL

-1054 IDPDIISVQVWDAM
+1054 IDPDIISVQVWDAA

-1105 IAGNKANSAIFD
+1105 IAGNKANSAVFD

-1181 LNGSWLFIPGNTWAD
+1181 LNGSWLFTPGNTWAD

-1329 LDSADDTGIQGDNMT
+1329 LNSADDTGVQGDNMT

-1378 TKGTGGWTF
+1378 TKGVGGW
-1387 TPPTSWADGDYTLS
+1387 S
-1401 VSVEDKAGNTSHS
+1401 
-1414 ASLTVTV
+1414 
-1421 DTQIAINNIEL
+1421 
-1432 VNDSG
+1432 
-1437 IPDDNLTNNVRPHFQ
+1437 
-1452 VTVPTDVNVV
+1452 
-1462 RLSIDGGKTWFN
+1462 
-1474 ATQSATPGVWDYI
+1474 
-1487 WPDDVADGGYT
+1487 
-1498 LTVEAT
+1498 
-1504 DEAGNKATQTLDF
+1504 
-1517 TIDTTLSVPTLS
+1517 
-1529 LDSADDSGI
+1529 
-1538 AGDNITNVKTPGFTL
+1538 
-1553 NNIDTDVSRVIVEV
+1553 
-1567 MHNGI
+1567 
-1572 KQEVPL
+1572 
-1578 VQTGGQWRFAPTSDW
+1578 
-1593 ADGDYILTVK
+1593 
-1603 VEDRAGNVKQSAPL
+1603 
-1617 TVTVDT
+1617 
-1623 HIAID
+1623 
-1628 RIELVNDSGIPGD
+1628 
-1641 NLTNEAR
+1641 
-1648 PHFQVTVPADVNGVR
+1648 
-1663 LSIDGGKTWFDATQS
+1663 
-1678 ATSGVWDYT
+1678 
-1687 WLTNVA
+1687 
-1693 NGPHTLMV
+1693 
-1701 EASDKAGNK
+1701 
-1710 TTQKLD
+1710 
-1716 FTIDT
+1716 
-1721 ILSEPTIT
+1721 
-1729 LDSADDSAAGD
+1729 
-1740 NITNVKMP
+1740 
-1748 GFTLGN
+1748 
-1754 IDADVTKVVVTV
+1754 
-1766 AHDGKNQ
+1766 
-1773 QIELIKNGGVWRFTP
+1773 
-1788 GAAWTDGD
+1788 
-1796 YTLTVKVE
+1796 
-1804 DKAGNTNYSA
+1804 
-1814 PLTVTIDTQTSIDRI
+1814 
-1829 ELLNDTG
+1829 
-1836 IVGDNLTN
+1836 
-1844 EARPQFHITVP
+1844 
-1855 TDVNSVQLSL
+1855 
-1865 DGGINWVN
+1865 
-1873 ATLTS
+1873 
-1878 DGVWEYIW
+1878 
-1886 PTDLVENTYTLT
+1886 
-1898 VKATDVAG
+1898 
-1906 NTATETLN
+1906 
-1914 FIIDTTLSTPTIT
+1914 
-1927 LDSADDSGT
+1927 
-1936 ANDNKTNVK
+1936 
-1945 TPGFII
+1945 
-1951 GGIDSDV
+1951 
-1958 TQVVVQVMRDG
+1958 
-1969 HSEEVELTQTNGQWR
+1969 
-1984 FVPGS
+1984 
-1989 AWTDGDYTLTVTVKD
+1989 
-2004 EAGNIRHS
+2004 
-2012 APLTVTIDT
+2012 
-2021 QITIDHIELVNDSGI
+2021 
-2036 PDDNL
+2036 
-2041 TNNVRPH
+2041 
-2048 FQVTVPTDVNVVRL
+2048 
-2062 SIDGGK
+2062 
-2068 TWFNATQSATPG
+2068 
-2080 VWDYTWL
+2080 
-2087 ADVGEGK
+2087 
-2094 HTLTVEATDKAGNK
+2094 
-2108 TTQQLDFIIDTLLS
+2108 
-2122 EPTIVLDNTDDSG
+2122 
-2135 TKGDHLTNVNKPT
+2135 
-2148 FLLGNIDADARY
+2148 
-2160 VTVEVQHGGT
+2160 
-2170 KEVLTA
+2170 
-2176 TKDATGNWSVTPTGT
+2176 
-2191 WADGDYTLTV
+2191 
-2201 RVEDEAG
+2201 
-2208 NEKHSASLTV
+2208 
-2218 TVDTQITIDVIE
+2218 
-2230 LVNDN
+2230 
-2235 GIPGDNMTND
+2235 
-2245 AHPQFRVTVPGD
+2245 
-2257 VNEVSLSIDGGVTWV
+2257 
-2272 KATQSATPGV
+2272 
-2282 WNYTWP
+2282 
-2288 GTVPDGDYTLNVKAT
+2288 
-2303 DNAGNTV
+2303 
-2310 TETLHFTIDTTLST
+2310 
-2324 PVIVLDSADDS
+2324 
-2335 GVHGDNMTNHTQPT
+2335 
-2349 FALQHIDDDAVRVT
+2349 
-2363 VSVEHGGVTT
+2363 
-2373 TFDATKDAGGWTF
+2373 F

-2447 PHFQVTVPTDVNV
+2447 PQFQVKVPTDVN
-2460 VRLSIDGGKTWF
+2460 
-2472 NATQSA
+2472 
-2478 TPGVWDYIWPDDVA
+2478 
-2492 DGGYTLTVE
+2492 E
-2501 ATDEAG
+2501 
-2507 NKATQT
+2507 
-2513 LDFTIDTT
+2513 
-2521 LSVPTLSLDS
+2521 
-2531 ADDSGI
+2531 
-2537 AGDNITNVKTPG
+2537 
-2549 FTLNNIDT
+2549 
-2557 DVSRVIVEVMH
+2557 
-2568 NGIKQEVPLVQ
+2568 
-2579 TGGQWRFAPTSDWAD
+2579 
-2594 GDYIL
+2594 
-2599 TVKVEDRAGNVKQSA
+2599 
-2614 PLTVTVDTHI
+2614 
-2624 AIDRIELVN
+2624 
-2633 DSGIPGD
+2633 
-2640 NLTNEARPHFQVTV
+2640 
-2654 PADVNGV
+2654 
-2661 RLSIDGGKTWF
+2661 
-2672 DATQSATSGVWD
+2672 
-2684 YTWLTNV
+2684 
-2691 ANGPH
+2691 
-2696 TLMVEASDKA
+2696 
-2706 GNKTTQKLDF
+2706 
-2716 TIDTIL
+2716 
-2722 SEPTITLDSADDS
+2722 
-2735 AAGDNITNVKMPGFT
+2735 
-2750 LGNIDADVTK
+2750 
-2760 VVVTVAHDGKNQQIE
+2760 
-2775 LIKNGGVWRF
+2775 
-2785 TPGAAWTDGDYTLT
+2785 
-2799 VKVEDKA
+2799 
-2806 GNTNYSAPL
+2806 
-2815 TVTIDTQTSIDRI
+2815 
-2828 ELLNDT
+2828 
-2834 GIVGDNLTNEA
+2834 
-2845 RPQFH
+2845 
-2850 ITVPT
+2850 
-2855 DVNSVQLSLDGG
+2855 
-2867 INWVNATLTSDGVWE
+2867 
-2882 YIWPTDLVENTYTLT
+2882 
-2897 VKATDVAGNTATETL
+2897 
-2912 NFIIDTTL
+2912 
-2920 STPTITLDSADDS
+2920 
-2933 GTANDNKTNV
+2933 
-2943 KTPGFIIGGID
+2943 
-2954 SDVTQVV
+2954 
-2961 VQVMRDGH
+2961 
-2969 SEEVELTQT
+2969 
-2978 NGQWRFV
+2978 
-2985 PGSAWT
+2985 
-2991 DGDYT
+2991 
-2996 LTVTVKDEA
+2996 
-3005 GNIRHSAPLTVTIDT
+3005 
-3020 QITID
+3020 
-3025 HIELV
+3025 
-3030 NDSGIPDDN
+3030 
-3039 LTNNVRPHFQV
+3039 
-3050 TVPTDVNVVRLSI
+3050 VRLSI

-3083 TWLADV
+3083 TWLVDV

-3098 EATDKAGNKTTQQL
+3098 EATDKAGNQTTQKL

-3123 TIVLDNTDDS
+3123 TIVLDSTDDS
-3133 GTKGDNLTNVNK
+3133 GTKGDNLTNANK

-3165 HGGTK
+3165 HGSTK

-3202 EDDAGNVKYSAP
+3202 EDEAGNVKYSAP

-3320 STPTIAMD
+3320 STPTITMD

-3349 IGNIDA
+3349 IGNIDS
-3355 DAHSVILRIT
+3355 DAQSVILRIT

-3412 PLVVTVDTQTSIT
+3412 PLIVTVDTQTSIT

-3464 GGANWVSATQGI
+3464 GGANWVSAAQGI

-3493 TLTVM
+3493 ILTVM

-3619 QIAIDRIELVNDS
+3619 QIAIDHIELVNDS
-3632 GVPGDNVTKH
+3632 GVPGDNITKH

-3687 MPEGQHTLTVEVTD
+3687 MPEGQHTLIVEVTD
-3701 GAGNKMTETLNFTID
+3701 GAGNKMTGTLDFTID

-3742 VTQPVFVLGSIDKD
+3742 VTQPIFVLGSIDKD

-3849 FDIHQVDSDVTRVMV
+3849 FDIRQVDSDVTRVMV

-3911 ESAPFEV
+3911 ESAPLEV

-3953 VPGDVVQVRV
+3953 VPGDVIQVRV

-4189 GQHTL
+4189 GKHTL

-4301 NTKTSAELRIEIDT
+4301 NTKTSAELQIEIDT

-4532 SVTTPRFV
+4532 SVTKPRFV

-4559 YSVTANGN
+4559 YPVTANGN

-4619 DTGNSNSDNLTNK
+4619 DTGSSNSDNLTNK

-4659 VLKQT
+4659 VLKHT

-4715 IRLSDPSIDDQHE
+4715 IRLSDPSIDDQYE

-4735 FKGFAEAFSTIMIQW
+4735 FKGLAEAFSTIMIQW

-4813 LSEESDSGA
+4813 FSEESDSGA

-4832 PTLIG
+4832 PTLVG
-4837 STLPNTIVSIYVDG
+4837 NTLPNAIVSIYVDG

-4964 LGNDGNYE
+4964 LGNDGNYV

-5077 AGNSQQKEILIE
+5077 AGNSQQKDILIE

-5302 TNHNKPVLVGTAE
+5302 TSHNKPVLVGTAE

-5384 PAMVAGSD
+5384 PVMMAGSD

-5403 QTRPTFSIFGEM
+5403 QTRPAFSIYGEM

-5527 NGLNVGEVWVNEKGH
+5527 NGLNVGEVWVNDKGH

-5581 HIKVFTSELDDNK
+5581 HIQVFTSELDDNK
-5594 SSSKTEWWSNSDLIT
+5594 SSSKTDWWSNSSTIT
-5609 MRGTGE
+5609 MRGMGE

-5636 TGRWELSTDKL
+5636 NGQWELSTDQL
-5647 PEGTYDI
+5647 PEGKYDI
-5654 SLVIEDS
+5654 TLSIEDN
-5661 AGNRWEDVREIF
+5661 AGNRKEEVHEIF

-5699 AEAKSQLIITDSEG
+5699 AEAKSQLIITDSNG

-5758 KEVPVI
+5758 KETPVI

-5776 DNITRDKQPTFIIGN
+5776 DNITRDNQPTFIIGN

-5860 PEIALAAGEDN
+5860 PEIALAAGEGN
-5871 GASDSDNVTNHT
+5871 GASDSDNVTNHNHT

-5928 WNDGN
+5928 WNDGT

-5946 SQQSASLAVTVDST
+5946 SLQSASLEVTVDST

-5974 DATATAV
+5974 DATPTAV

-5999 EPSAAEESVV
+5999 VPSAAEESVV
-6009 KVTAYSITLLNADSG
+6009 KETAYSITLLNADSG

-6048 SIMFEGEEFTLPITN
+6048 SVMFEGEEFTLPITN

-6084 FIDKDNDFLIKEK
+6084 FLDKDDDFLIKEK

-6105 ADIVNAMNV
+6105 ADIVNAMNA

-6137 AIDVFAVNEVTLPVD
+6137 AIEVFAVNEVTLPVD

>member
-2080 VWDYTWL
+2080 VWDYTRL

-2122 EPTIVLDNTDDSG
+2122 EPTIVLDSTDDSG

-2427 NIELVNDSGI
+2427 N
-2437 PDDNLTNNVR
+2437 
-2447 PHFQVTVPTDVNV
+2447 
-2460 VRLSIDGGKTWF
+2460 
-2472 NATQSA
+2472 
-2478 TPGVWDYIWPDDVA
+2478 
-2492 DGGYTLTVE
+2492 
-2501 ATDEAG
+2501 
-2507 NKATQT
+2507 
-2513 LDFTIDTT
+2513 
-2521 LSVPTLSLDS
+2521 
-2531 ADDSGI
+2531 
-2537 AGDNITNVKTPG
+2537 
-2549 FTLNNIDT
+2549 
-2557 DVSRVIVEVMH
+2557 
-2568 NGIKQEVPLVQ
+2568 
-2579 TGGQWRFAPTSDWAD
+2579 
-2594 GDYIL
+2594 
-2599 TVKVEDRAGNVKQSA
+2599 
-2614 PLTVTVDTHI
+2614 
-2624 AIDRIELVN
+2624 
-2633 DSGIPGD
+2633 
-2640 NLTNEARPHFQVTV
+2640 
-2654 PADVNGV
+2654 
-2661 RLSIDGGKTWF
+2661 
-2672 DATQSATSGVWD
+2672 
-2684 YTWLTNV
+2684 
-2691 ANGPH
+2691 
-2696 TLMVEASDKA
+2696 
-2706 GNKTTQKLDF
+2706 
-2716 TIDTIL
+2716 
-2722 SEPTITLDSADDS
+2722 
-2735 AAGDNITNVKMPGFT
+2735 
-2750 LGNIDADVTK
+2750 
-2760 VVVTVAHDGKNQQIE
+2760 
-2775 LIKNGGVWRF
+2775 
-2785 TPGAAWTDGDYTLT
+2785 
-2799 VKVEDKA
+2799 
-2806 GNTNYSAPL
+2806 
-2815 TVTIDTQTSIDRI
+2815 
-2828 ELLNDT
+2828 
-2834 GIVGDNLTNEA
+2834 
-2845 RPQFH
+2845 
-2850 ITVPT
+2850 
-2855 DVNSVQLSLDGG
+2855 
-2867 INWVNATLTSDGVWE
+2867 
-2882 YIWPTDLVENTYTLT
+2882 
-2897 VKATDVAGNTATETL
+2897 
-2912 NFIIDTTL
+2912 
-2920 STPTITLDSADDS
+2920 
-2933 GTANDNKTNV
+2933 
-2943 KTPGFIIGGID
+2943 
-2954 SDVTQVV
+2954 
-2961 VQVMRDGH
+2961 
-2969 SEEVELTQT
+2969 
-2978 NGQWRFV
+2978 
-2985 PGSAWT
+2985 
-2991 DGDYT
+2991 
-2996 LTVTVKDEA
+2996 
-3005 GNIRHSAPLTVTIDT
+3005 
-3020 QITID
+3020 
-3025 HIELV
+3025 IELV

-4559 YSVTANGN
+4559 YPVTANGN

>member
-117 LKKQLDDAENA
+117 LKKQLDEAENA

-160 KQIEEMLQNFLAD
+160 KQMEEMLQEFLAD

-437 IELDDSSDSGIKNDN
+437 IELDDSSDSGIKNDS

-535 AEIETTND
+535 AEIETTDD

-595 SDSVEGINN
+595 SDSVEGVNN

-625 DTIAPV
+625 DTVAPV
-631 PPTVSLEDYVVL
+631 PPTVSLEDFVVL

-1033 DSGISDDNLTNIV
+1033 DSGIADDNLTNIV

-1105 IAGNKANSAIFD
+1105 IAGNKANSAVFD

-1181 LNGSWLFIPGNTWAD
+1181 LNGSWLFTPGNTWAD

-1378 TKGTGGWTF
+1378 TKGTGGWSF
-1387 TPPTSWADGDYTLS
+1387 TPTGAWADGDYTLS

-1437 IPDDNLTNNVRPHFQ
+1437 IPNDNLTNNVRPHFQ

-1474 ATQSATPGVWDYI
+1474 ATQSATPGAWDYI

-1504 DEAGNKATQTLDF
+1504 DKAGNKTTQELDF

-1553 NNIDTDVSRVIVEV
+1553 NNIDTDVSRVTVEV

-1678 ATSGVWDYT
+1678 ATPGVWDYT

-1716 FTIDT
+1716 FIIDT
-1721 ILSEPTIT
+1721 MLSEPTIT

-2021 QITIDHIELVNDSGI
+2021 QIAIDHIELVNDSGI

-2041 TNNVRPH
+2041 TN
-2048 FQVTVPTDVNVVRL
+2048 
-2062 SIDGGK
+2062 
-2068 TWFNATQSATPG
+2068 
-2080 VWDYTWL
+2080 
-2087 ADVGEGK
+2087 
-2094 HTLTVEATDKAGNK
+2094 EA
-2108 TTQQLDFIIDTLLS
+2108 
-2122 EPTIVLDNTDDSG
+2122 
-2135 TKGDHLTNVNKPT
+2135 
-2148 FLLGNIDADARY
+2148 
-2160 VTVEVQHGGT
+2160 
-2170 KEVLTA
+2170 
-2176 TKDATGNWSVTPTGT
+2176 
-2191 WADGDYTLTV
+2191 
-2201 RVEDEAG
+2201 
-2208 NEKHSASLTV
+2208 
-2218 TVDTQITIDVIE
+2218 
-2230 LVNDN
+2230 
-2235 GIPGDNMTND
+2235 
-2245 AHPQFRVTVPGD
+2245 
-2257 VNEVSLSIDGGVTWV
+2257 
-2272 KATQSATPGV
+2272 
-2282 WNYTWP
+2282 
-2288 GTVPDGDYTLNVKAT
+2288 
-2303 DNAGNTV
+2303 
-2310 TETLHFTIDTTLST
+2310 
-2324 PVIVLDSADDS
+2324 
-2335 GVHGDNMTNHTQPT
+2335 
-2349 FALQHIDDDAVRVT
+2349 
-2363 VSVEHGGVTT
+2363 
-2373 TFDATKDAGGWTF
+2373 
-2386 TPTGAW
+2386 
-2392 ADGDYTLS
+2392 
-2400 VSVEDK
+2400 
-2406 AGNTSHSASLTVTV
+2406 
-2420 DTQIAIN
+2420 
-2427 NIELVNDSGI
+2427 
-2437 PDDNLTNNVR
+2437 
-2447 PHFQVTVPTDVNV
+2447 
-2460 VRLSIDGGKTWF
+2460 
-2472 NATQSA
+2472 
-2478 TPGVWDYIWPDDVA
+2478 
-2492 DGGYTLTVE
+2492 
-2501 ATDEAG
+2501 
-2507 NKATQT
+2507 
-2513 LDFTIDTT
+2513 
-2521 LSVPTLSLDS
+2521 
-2531 ADDSGI
+2531 
-2537 AGDNITNVKTPG
+2537 
-2549 FTLNNIDT
+2549 
-2557 DVSRVIVEVMH
+2557 
-2568 NGIKQEVPLVQ
+2568 
-2579 TGGQWRFAPTSDWAD
+2579 
-2594 GDYIL
+2594 
-2599 TVKVEDRAGNVKQSA
+2599 
-2614 PLTVTVDTHI
+2614 
-2624 AIDRIELVN
+2624 
-2633 DSGIPGD
+2633 
-2640 NLTNEARPHFQVTV
+2640 
-2654 PADVNGV
+2654 
-2661 RLSIDGGKTWF
+2661 
-2672 DATQSATSGVWD
+2672 
-2684 YTWLTNV
+2684 
-2691 ANGPH
+2691 
-2696 TLMVEASDKA
+2696 
-2706 GNKTTQKLDF
+2706 
-2716 TIDTIL
+2716 
-2722 SEPTITLDSADDS
+2722 
-2735 AAGDNITNVKMPGFT
+2735 
-2750 LGNIDADVTK
+2750 
-2760 VVVTVAHDGKNQQIE
+2760 
-2775 LIKNGGVWRF
+2775 
-2785 TPGAAWTDGDYTLT
+2785 
-2799 VKVEDKA
+2799 
-2806 GNTNYSAPL
+2806 
-2815 TVTIDTQTSIDRI
+2815 
-2828 ELLNDT
+2828 
-2834 GIVGDNLTNEA
+2834 
-2845 RPQFH
+2845 
-2850 ITVPT
+2850 
-2855 DVNSVQLSLDGG
+2855 
-2867 INWVNATLTSDGVWE
+2867 
-2882 YIWPTDLVENTYTLT
+2882 
-2897 VKATDVAGNTATETL
+2897 
-2912 NFIIDTTL
+2912 
-2920 STPTITLDSADDS
+2920 
-2933 GTANDNKTNV
+2933 
-2943 KTPGFIIGGID
+2943 
-2954 SDVTQVV
+2954 
-2961 VQVMRDGH
+2961 
-2969 SEEVELTQT
+2969 
-2978 NGQWRFV
+2978 
-2985 PGSAWT
+2985 
-2991 DGDYT
+2991 
-2996 LTVTVKDEA
+2996 
-3005 GNIRHSAPLTVTIDT
+3005 
-3020 QITID
+3020 
-3025 HIELV
+3025 
-3030 NDSGIPDDN
+3030 
-3039 LTNNVRPHFQV
+3039 RPHFQV

-3170 EVLTATKG
+3170 EVLTATKD
-3178 ATGIWS
+3178 ATGNWS

-3202 EDDAGNVKYSAP
+3202 EDEAGNEKHSAS

-3223 TIDVIEL
+3223 TIDAIEL

-3320 STPTIAMD
+3320 STPTITMD

-3349 IGNIDA
+3349 IGNIDS
-3355 DAHSVILRIT
+3355 DAQSVILRIT

-3412 PLVVTVDTQTSIT
+3412 PLIVTVDTQTSIT

-3464 GGANWVSATQGI
+3464 GGANWVSAAQGI

-3493 TLTVM
+3493 ILTVM

-3619 QIAIDRIELVNDS
+3619 QIAIDHIELVNDS

-3687 MPEGQHTLTVEVTD
+3687 MPEGQHTLIVEVTD
-3701 GAGNKMTETLNFTID
+3701 GAGNKMTGTLDFTID

-3742 VTQPVFVLGSIDKD
+3742 VTQPIFVLGSIDKD

-3849 FDIHQVDSDVTRVMV
+3849 FDIRQVDSDVTRVMV

-3953 VPGDVVQVRV
+3953 VPGDVIQVRV

-3994 YTLRVEATDEAGN
+3994 YTLRVEATDQAGN

-4189 GQHTL
+4189 GKHTL

-4301 NTKTSAELRIEIDT
+4301 NTKTSAELQIEIDT

-4532 SVTTPRFV
+4532 SVTKPRFV

-4559 YSVTANGN
+4559 YPVTANGN

-4619 DTGNSNSDNLTNK
+4619 DTGSSNSDNLTNK

-4659 VLKQT
+4659 VLKHT

-4715 IRLSDPSIDDQHE
+4715 IRLSDPSIDDQYE

-4735 FKGFAEAFSTIMIQW
+4735 FKGLAEAFSTIMIQW

-4832 PTLIG
+4832 PTLVG
-4837 STLPNTIVSIYVDG
+4837 NTLPNAIVSIYVDG

-4964 LGNDGNYE
+4964 LGNDGNYV

-5077 AGNSQQKEILIE
+5077 AGNSQQKDILIE

-5302 TNHNKPVLVGTAE
+5302 TSHNKPVLVGTAE

-5384 PAMVAGSD
+5384 PVMMAGSD

-5403 QTRPTFSIFGEM
+5403 QTRPAFSIYGEM

-5527 NGLNVGEVWVNEKGH
+5527 NGLNVGEVWVNDKGH

-5581 HIKVFTSELDDNK
+5581 HIQVFTSELDDNK
-5594 SSSKTEWWSNSDLIT
+5594 SSSKTDWWSNSSTIT
-5609 MRGTGE
+5609 MRGMGE

-5636 TGRWELSTDKL
+5636 NGQWELSTDQL
-5647 PEGTYDI
+5647 PEGKYDI
-5654 SLVIEDS
+5654 TLSIEDN
-5661 AGNRWEDVREIF
+5661 AGNRKEEVHEIF

-5699 AEAKSQLIITDSEG
+5699 AEAKSQLIITDSNG

-5758 KEVPVI
+5758 KETPVI

-5776 DNITRDKQPTFIIGN
+5776 DNITRDNQPTFIIGN

-5860 PEIALAAGEDN
+5860 PEIALAAGEGN
-5871 GASDSDNVTNHT
+5871 GASDSDNVTNHNHT

-5928 WNDGN
+5928 WNDGT

-5946 SQQSASLAVTVDST
+5946 SLQSASLEVTVDST

-5999 EPSAAEESVV
+5999 VPSAAEESVV
-6009 KVTAYSITLLNADSG
+6009 KETAYSITLLNADSG

-6048 SIMFEGEEFTLPITN
+6048 SVMFEGEEFTLPITN

-6084 FIDKDNDFLIKEK
+6084 FIDKDDDFLIKEK

-6105 ADIVNAMNV
+6105 ADIVNAMNA

>member
-160 KQIEEMLQNFLAD
+160 KQMEEMLQEFLAD

-428 DTIAPEKPT
+428 DTIPPEKPT

-631 PPTVSLEDYVVL
+631 PPTVSLEDFVVL

-691 SNKFLQGAYD
+691 SNKFLQGSYD

-1054 IDPDIISVQVWDAM
+1054 IDPDIISVQVWDAA

-1105 IAGNKANSAIFD
+1105 IAGNKANSAVFD

-1264 LSIDGGN
+1264 LSIDGGH

-1369 GGVTTTFDA
+1369 GGVTTTFDV
-1378 TKGTGGWTF
+1378 TKDAGGWTF
-1387 TPPTSWADGDYTLS
+1387 TPPTSWGAGDYTLS

-1437 IPDDNLTNNVRPHFQ
+1437 IPDDNLTNNVRPQFQ
-1452 VTVPTDVNVV
+1452 VKVPTDVN
-1462 RLSIDGGKTWFN
+1462 
-1474 ATQSATPGVWDYI
+1474 
-1487 WPDDVADGGYT
+1487 
-1498 LTVEAT
+1498 E
-1504 DEAGNKATQTLDF
+1504 
-1517 TIDTTLSVPTLS
+1517 
-1529 LDSADDSGI
+1529 
-1538 AGDNITNVKTPGFTL
+1538 
-1553 NNIDTDVSRVIVEV
+1553 
-1567 MHNGI
+1567 
-1572 KQEVPL
+1572 
-1578 VQTGGQWRFAPTSDW
+1578 
-1593 ADGDYILTVK
+1593 
-1603 VEDRAGNVKQSAPL
+1603 
-1617 TVTVDT
+1617 
-1623 HIAID
+1623 
-1628 RIELVNDSGIPGD
+1628 
-1641 NLTNEAR
+1641 
-1648 PHFQVTVPADVNGVR
+1648 
-1663 LSIDGGKTWFDATQS
+1663 
-1678 ATSGVWDYT
+1678 
-1687 WLTNVA
+1687 
-1693 NGPHTLMV
+1693 
-1701 EASDKAGNK
+1701 
-1710 TTQKLD
+1710 
-1716 FTIDT
+1716 
-1721 ILSEPTIT
+1721 
-1729 LDSADDSAAGD
+1729 
-1740 NITNVKMP
+1740 
-1748 GFTLGN
+1748 
-1754 IDADVTKVVVTV
+1754 
-1766 AHDGKNQ
+1766 
-1773 QIELIKNGGVWRFTP
+1773 
-1788 GAAWTDGD
+1788 
-1796 YTLTVKVE
+1796 
-1804 DKAGNTNYSA
+1804 
-1814 PLTVTIDTQTSIDRI
+1814 
-1829 ELLNDTG
+1829 
-1836 IVGDNLTN
+1836 
-1844 EARPQFHITVP
+1844 
-1855 TDVNSVQLSL
+1855 
-1865 DGGINWVN
+1865 
-1873 ATLTS
+1873 
-1878 DGVWEYIW
+1878 
-1886 PTDLVENTYTLT
+1886 
-1898 VKATDVAG
+1898 
-1906 NTATETLN
+1906 
-1914 FIIDTTLSTPTIT
+1914 
-1927 LDSADDSGT
+1927 
-1936 ANDNKTNVK
+1936 
-1945 TPGFII
+1945 
-1951 GGIDSDV
+1951 
-1958 TQVVVQVMRDG
+1958 
-1969 HSEEVELTQTNGQWR
+1969 
-1984 FVPGS
+1984 
-1989 AWTDGDYTLTVTVKD
+1989 
-2004 EAGNIRHS
+2004 
-2012 APLTVTIDT
+2012 
-2021 QITIDHIELVNDSGI
+2021 
-2036 PDDNL
+2036 
-2041 TNNVRPH
+2041 
-2048 FQVTVPTDVNVVRL
+2048 VRL

-2094 HTLTVEATDKAGNK
+2094 HTLTVEATDKAGNQ
-2108 TTQQLDFIIDTLLS
+2108 TTQKLDFIIDTLLS
-2122 EPTIVLDNTDDSG
+2122 EPTI
-2135 TKGDHLTNVNKPT
+2135 
-2148 FLLGNIDADARY
+2148 A
-2160 VTVEVQHGGT
+2160 
-2170 KEVLTA
+2170 
-2176 TKDATGNWSVTPTGT
+2176 
-2191 WADGDYTLTV
+2191 
-2201 RVEDEAG
+2201 
-2208 NEKHSASLTV
+2208 
-2218 TVDTQITIDVIE
+2218 
-2230 LVNDN
+2230 
-2235 GIPGDNMTND
+2235 
-2245 AHPQFRVTVPGD
+2245 
-2257 VNEVSLSIDGGVTWV
+2257 
-2272 KATQSATPGV
+2272 
-2282 WNYTWP
+2282 
-2288 GTVPDGDYTLNVKAT
+2288 
-2303 DNAGNTV
+2303 
-2310 TETLHFTIDTTLST
+2310 
-2324 PVIVLDSADDS
+2324 LDS
-2335 GVHGDNMTNHTQPT
+2335 
-2349 FALQHIDDDAVRVT
+2349 
-2363 VSVEHGGVTT
+2363 
-2373 TFDATKDAGGWTF
+2373 
-2386 TPTGAW
+2386 
-2392 ADGDYTLS
+2392 
-2400 VSVEDK
+2400 
-2406 AGNTSHSASLTVTV
+2406 
-2420 DTQIAIN
+2420 
-2427 NIELVNDSGI
+2427 
-2437 PDDNLTNNVR
+2437 
-2447 PHFQVTVPTDVNV
+2447 
-2460 VRLSIDGGKTWF
+2460 
-2472 NATQSA
+2472 
-2478 TPGVWDYIWPDDVA
+2478 
-2492 DGGYTLTVE
+2492 
-2501 ATDEAG
+2501 
-2507 NKATQT
+2507 
-2513 LDFTIDTT
+2513 
-2521 LSVPTLSLDS
+2521 
-2531 ADDSGI
+2531 
-2537 AGDNITNVKTPG
+2537 
-2549 FTLNNIDT
+2549 
-2557 DVSRVIVEVMH
+2557 
-2568 NGIKQEVPLVQ
+2568 
-2579 TGGQWRFAPTSDWAD
+2579 
-2594 GDYIL
+2594 
-2599 TVKVEDRAGNVKQSA
+2599 
-2614 PLTVTVDTHI
+2614 
-2624 AIDRIELVN
+2624 
-2633 DSGIPGD
+2633 
-2640 NLTNEARPHFQVTV
+2640 
-2654 PADVNGV
+2654 
-2661 RLSIDGGKTWF
+2661 
-2672 DATQSATSGVWD
+2672 
-2684 YTWLTNV
+2684 
-2691 ANGPH
+2691 
-2696 TLMVEASDKA
+2696 
-2706 GNKTTQKLDF
+2706 
-2716 TIDTIL
+2716 
-2722 SEPTITLDSADDS
+2722 
-2735 AAGDNITNVKMPGFT
+2735 
-2750 LGNIDADVTK
+2750 
-2760 VVVTVAHDGKNQQIE
+2760 
-2775 LIKNGGVWRF
+2775 
-2785 TPGAAWTDGDYTLT
+2785 
-2799 VKVEDKA
+2799 
-2806 GNTNYSAPL
+2806 
-2815 TVTIDTQTSIDRI
+2815 
-2828 ELLNDT
+2828 
-2834 GIVGDNLTNEA
+2834 
-2845 RPQFH
+2845 
-2850 ITVPT
+2850 
-2855 DVNSVQLSLDGG
+2855 
-2867 INWVNATLTSDGVWE
+2867 
-2882 YIWPTDLVENTYTLT
+2882 
-2897 VKATDVAGNTATETL
+2897 
-2912 NFIIDTTL
+2912 
-2920 STPTITLDSADDS
+2920 
-2933 GTANDNKTNV
+2933 
-2943 KTPGFIIGGID
+2943 
-2954 SDVTQVV
+2954 
-2961 VQVMRDGH
+2961 
-2969 SEEVELTQT
+2969 
-2978 NGQWRFV
+2978 
-2985 PGSAWT
+2985 
-2991 DGDYT
+2991 
-2996 LTVTVKDEA
+2996 
-3005 GNIRHSAPLTVTIDT
+3005 
-3020 QITID
+3020 
-3025 HIELV
+3025 
-3030 NDSGIPDDN
+3030 
-3039 LTNNVRPHFQV
+3039 
-3050 TVPTDVNVVRLSI
+3050 
-3063 DGGKTWFNAT
+3063 
-3073 QSATPGVWDY
+3073 
-3083 TWLADV
+3083 
-3089 GEGKHTLTV
+3089 
-3098 EATDKAGNKTTQQL
+3098 
-3112 DFIIDTLLSEP
+3112 
-3123 TIVLDNTDDS
+3123 TDDS
-3133 GTKGDNLTNVNK
+3133 GTKGDNLTSVNK
-3145 PTFLLGNIDADARY
+3145 PTFILGNIDADARY

-3184 VTPTGTW
+3184 VTPTGMW
-3191 ADGDYTLTVRV
+3191 ADGSHTLTVRV

-3214 LTVTVDTQI
+3214 LTVTVDTHI
-3223 TIDVIEL
+3223 AIDDIEL

-3306 KTTQTLDFTIDTRL
+3306 QTTQTLDFTIDTRL

-3401 TDNAGNVRQST
+3401 QDNAGNVRQST
-3412 PLVVTVDTQTSIT
+3412 PLIVTVDTQTSIT

-3464 GGANWVSATQGI
+3464 GGANWVSAAQGI

-3818 DGTLTTPV
+3818 DGSLTTPV

-3841 LTNHDRPV
+3841 LTKHDRPV
-3849 FDIHQVDSDVTRVMV
+3849 FDIRQVDSDVTRVMV

-3911 ESAPFEV
+3911 ESAPLEV

-3953 VPGDVVQVRV
+3953 VPGDVIQVRV

-3981 WIFDSP
+3981 WIFDTP

-3994 YTLRVEATDEAGN
+3994 YTLRVEATDQAGN

-4301 NTKTSAELRIEIDT
+4301 NTKTSAELKIEIDT

-4356 VSFDGVNWTPISKN
+4356 VSFDGVNWTPVSKN
-4370 AAGQWEFTAGSA
+4370 AAGQWQFTAGSA
-4382 LPDGHY
+4382 LSDGHY

-4505 IDTIVSDPSIDLL
+4505 IDTVVSDPRIDLL

-4532 SVTTPRFV
+4532 SVTKPRFV

-4559 YSVTANGN
+4559 YPVTANGN

-4619 DTGNSNSDNLTNK
+4619 DTGSSNSDNLTNK

-4659 VLKQT
+4659 VLKHT

-4715 IRLSDPSIDDQHE
+4715 IRLSDPSIDDQYE

-4735 FKGFAEAFSTIMIQW
+4735 FKGLAEAFSTIMIQW

-4832 PTLIG
+4832 PTLVG
-4837 STLPNTIVSIYVDG
+4837 NTLPNAIVSIYVDG

-4954 AGHWG
+4954 TGHWG

-5077 AGNSQQKEILIE
+5077 AGNSQQKDILIE

-5252 GTFNIHFSITDVAG
+5252 GKFNIHFSITDVAG

-5302 TNHNKPVLVGTAE
+5302 TSHNKPVLVGTAE

-5384 PAMVAGSD
+5384 PVMMAGSD

-5403 QTRPTFSIFGEM
+5403 QTRPAFSIFGEM

-5527 NGLNVGEVWVNEKGH
+5527 NGLNVGEVWVNDKGH

-5581 HIKVFTSELDDNK
+5581 HIQVFTSELDDNK
-5594 SSSKTEWWSNSDLIT
+5594 SSSKTDWWSNSSTIT
-5609 MRGTGE
+5609 MRGMGE

-5636 TGRWELSTDKL
+5636 NGQWELSTDQL
-5647 PEGTYDI
+5647 PEGKYDI
-5654 SLVIEDS
+5654 TLSIEDN
-5661 AGNRWEDVREIF
+5661 AGNRKEEVHEIF

-5699 AEAKSQLIITDSEG
+5699 AEAKSQLIITDSNG

-5871 GASDSDNVTNHT
+5871 GASDSDNVTNHNHT

-5911 YQATQGADGWT
+5911 YQVTQGADGWT

-5928 WNDGN
+5928 WNDGT

-5946 SQQSASLAVTVDST
+5946 SLQSASLEVTVDST

-5999 EPSAAEESVV
+5999 VPSAAEESVV
-6009 KVTAYSITLLNADSG
+6009 KETAYSITLLNADSG

-6048 SIMFEGEEFTLPITN
+6048 SVMFEGEEFTLPITN

-6084 FIDKDNDFLIKEK
+6084 FIDKDDDFLIKEK
-6097 TFSVDHSS
+6097 TFSVDRSS
-6105 ADIVNAMNV
+6105 ADIVNAMNA

-6127 TSSVGHNNNG
+6127 TSSVGHNNG

>member
-39 ITTPRGSVIIV
+39 ITTPHGSVIIV

-535 AEIETTND
+535 AEIETTDD

-595 SDSVEGINN
+595 SDSVEGVNN

-625 DTIAPV
+625 DTVAPV
-631 PPTVSLEDYVVL
+631 PPTVSLEDFVVL

-1033 DSGISDDNLTNIV
+1033 DSGIADDNLTNIV

-1105 IAGNKANSAIFD
+1105 IAGNKANSAVFD

-1378 TKGTGGWTF
+1378 TKGTGGWSF
-1387 TPPTSWADGDYTLS
+1387 TPTGAWADGDYTLS

-1437 IPDDNLTNNVRPHFQ
+1437 IPNDNLTNNVRPHFQ

-1474 ATQSATPGVWDYI
+1474 ATQSATPGAWDYI

-1504 DEAGNKATQTLDF
+1504 DKAGNKTTQELDF

-2122 EPTIVLDNTDDSG
+2122 EPTIVLDSTDDSG
-2135 TKGDHLTNVNKPT
+2135 TKGDNLTNVNKPT

-2310 TETLHFTIDTTLST
+2310 TETLHFTIDTTLSV
-2324 PVIVLDSADDS
+2324 PVIVLNSADDT
-2335 GVHGDNMTNHTQPT
+2335 GVQGDNMTNSTQPT

-2373 TFDATKDAGGWTF
+2373 TFDATKGVGGWSF

-2447 PHFQVTVPTDVNV
+2447 PHFQVKVPTDVN
-2460 VRLSIDGGKTWF
+2460 
-2472 NATQSA
+2472 
-2478 TPGVWDYIWPDDVA
+2478 
-2492 DGGYTLTVE
+2492 E
-2501 ATDEAG
+2501 
-2507 NKATQT
+2507 
-2513 LDFTIDTT
+2513 
-2521 LSVPTLSLDS
+2521 
-2531 ADDSGI
+2531 
-2537 AGDNITNVKTPG
+2537 
-2549 FTLNNIDT
+2549 
-2557 DVSRVIVEVMH
+2557 
-2568 NGIKQEVPLVQ
+2568 
-2579 TGGQWRFAPTSDWAD
+2579 
-2594 GDYIL
+2594 
-2599 TVKVEDRAGNVKQSA
+2599 
-2614 PLTVTVDTHI
+2614 
-2624 AIDRIELVN
+2624 
-2633 DSGIPGD
+2633 
-2640 NLTNEARPHFQVTV
+2640 
-2654 PADVNGV
+2654 
-2661 RLSIDGGKTWF
+2661 
-2672 DATQSATSGVWD
+2672 
-2684 YTWLTNV
+2684 
-2691 ANGPH
+2691 
-2696 TLMVEASDKA
+2696 
-2706 GNKTTQKLDF
+2706 
-2716 TIDTIL
+2716 
-2722 SEPTITLDSADDS
+2722 
-2735 AAGDNITNVKMPGFT
+2735 
-2750 LGNIDADVTK
+2750 
-2760 VVVTVAHDGKNQQIE
+2760 
-2775 LIKNGGVWRF
+2775 
-2785 TPGAAWTDGDYTLT
+2785 
-2799 VKVEDKA
+2799 
-2806 GNTNYSAPL
+2806 
-2815 TVTIDTQTSIDRI
+2815 
-2828 ELLNDT
+2828 
-2834 GIVGDNLTNEA
+2834 
-2845 RPQFH
+2845 
-2850 ITVPT
+2850 
-2855 DVNSVQLSLDGG
+2855 
-2867 INWVNATLTSDGVWE
+2867 
-2882 YIWPTDLVENTYTLT
+2882 
-2897 VKATDVAGNTATETL
+2897 
-2912 NFIIDTTL
+2912 
-2920 STPTITLDSADDS
+2920 
-2933 GTANDNKTNV
+2933 
-2943 KTPGFIIGGID
+2943 
-2954 SDVTQVV
+2954 
-2961 VQVMRDGH
+2961 
-2969 SEEVELTQT
+2969 
-2978 NGQWRFV
+2978 
-2985 PGSAWT
+2985 
-2991 DGDYT
+2991 
-2996 LTVTVKDEA
+2996 
-3005 GNIRHSAPLTVTIDT
+3005 
-3020 QITID
+3020 
-3025 HIELV
+3025 
-3030 NDSGIPDDN
+3030 
-3039 LTNNVRPHFQV
+3039 
-3050 TVPTDVNVVRLSI
+3050 VRLSI

-3089 GEGKHTLTV
+3089 GEGKHILTV
-3098 EATDKAGNKTTQQL
+3098 EATDKAGNQTTQKL
-3112 DFIIDTLLSEP
+3112 DFIIDTMLSEP
-3123 TIVLDNTDDS
+3123 TIVLDSTDDS
-3133 GTKGDNLTNVNK
+3133 GTKGDNLTNANK
-3145 PTFLLGNIDADARY
+3145 PTFILGNIDADARY

-3165 HGGTK
+3165 YGGTK

-3320 STPTIAMD
+3320 STPTITMD

-3349 IGNIDA
+3349 IGNIDS
-3355 DAHSVILRIT
+3355 DAQSVILRIT

-3412 PLVVTVDTQTSIT
+3412 PLIVTVDTQTSIT

-3464 GGANWVSATQGI
+3464 GGANWVSAAQGI

-3619 QIAIDRIELVNDS
+3619 QIAIDHIELVNDS

-3716 ITLLTPTI
+3716 ITLMTPTI

-3849 FDIHQVDSDVTRVMV
+3849 FDIRQVDSDVTRVMV

-4271 NTGGNLT
+4271 NTGENLT

-4301 NTKTSAELRIEIDT
+4301 NTKTSAELKIEIDT

-4532 SVTTPRFV
+4532 SVTKPRFV

-4559 YSVTANGN
+4559 YPVTANGN

-4887 DNSELRSTAVDV
+4887 DNSELRSTAVDL

-4906 ELVWNISGMHEGGY
+4906 ELVWNISGIHEGGY

-5302 TNHNKPVLVGTAE
+5302 TSHNKPVLVGTAE

-5384 PAMVAGSD
+5384 PVMMAGSD

-5403 QTRPTFSIFGEM
+5403 QTRPAFSIYGEM

-5474 DTFNTTPVAIDSIGG
+5474 DTLNTTPVAIDSIGG

-5527 NGLNVGEVWVNEKGH
+5527 NGLNVGEVWVNDKGH

-5581 HIKVFTSELDDNK
+5581 HIQVFTSELDDNK
-5594 SSSKTEWWSNSDLIT
+5594 SSSKTDWWSNSSTIT
-5609 MRGTGE
+5609 MRGMGE

-5636 TGRWELSTDKL
+5636 NGQWELSTDQL
-5647 PEGTYDI
+5647 PEGKYDI
-5654 SLVIEDS
+5654 TLSIEDN
-5661 AGNRWEDVREIF
+5661 AGNRKEEVHEIF

-5699 AEAKSQLIITDSEG
+5699 AEAKSQLIITDSNG

-5928 WNDGN
+5928 WNDGT

-5960 VTVTADSQHDDASD
+5960 VTVTADSQHNDASD

-5999 EPSAAEESVV
+5999 VPSVAEESVV
-6009 KVTAYSITLLNADSG
+6009 KETAYSITLLNADSG

-6048 SIMFEGEEFTLPITN
+6048 SVMFEGEEFTLPITN

-6084 FIDKDNDFLIKEK
+6084 FIDKDDDFLIKEK

-6105 ADIVNAMNV
+6105 ADIVNAMNA
-6114 RGKTEDDINDSPS
+6114 RGKAEDDINDSPS

>member
-39 ITTPRGSVIIV
+39 ITTPHGSVIIV

-101 EKKGNGKRRN
+101 EKKGDGKRRN

-117 LKKQLDDAENA
+117 LKKQLDEAENA

-437 IELDDSSDSGIKNDN
+437 IELDDSSDSGIKNDS

-535 AEIETTND
+535 AEIETTDD

-595 SDSVEGINN
+595 SDSVEGVNN

-625 DTIAPV
+625 DTVAPV
-631 PPTVSLEDYVVL
+631 PPTVSLEDFVVL

-1054 IDPDIISVQVWDAM
+1054 IDPDIISVQVWDAA

-1105 IAGNKANSAIFD
+1105 IAGNKANSAVFD

-1181 LNGSWLFIPGNTWAD
+1181 LNGSWLFTPGNTWAD

-1329 LDSADDTGIQGDNMT
+1329 LNSADDTGVQGDNMT

-1378 TKGTGGWTF
+1378 TKGVGGWSF
-1387 TPPTSWADGDYTLS
+1387 TPTGAWADGDYTLS

-1437 IPDDNLTNNVRPHFQ
+1437 IPNDNLTNNVRPHFQ

-1474 ATQSATPGVWDYI
+1474 ATQNATPGVWDYI

-1504 DEAGNKATQTLDF
+1504 DEAGNKTTQTLDF

-1553 NNIDTDVSRVIVEV
+1553 NNIDTDVSRVTVEV

-1678 ATSGVWDYT
+1678 ATPGVWDYT

-1716 FTIDT
+1716 FIIDT
-1721 ILSEPTIT
+1721 MLSEPTIT

-1873 ATLTS
+1873 ATLTP

-2021 QITIDHIELVNDSGI
+2021 QI
-2036 PDDNL
+2036 
-2041 TNNVRPH
+2041 
-2048 FQVTVPTDVNVVRL
+2048 
-2062 SIDGGK
+2062 
-2068 TWFNATQSATPG
+2068 A
-2080 VWDYTWL
+2080 
-2087 ADVGEGK
+2087 
-2094 HTLTVEATDKAGNK
+2094 
-2108 TTQQLDFIIDTLLS
+2108 
-2122 EPTIVLDNTDDSG
+2122 
-2135 TKGDHLTNVNKPT
+2135 
-2148 FLLGNIDADARY
+2148 
-2160 VTVEVQHGGT
+2160 
-2170 KEVLTA
+2170 
-2176 TKDATGNWSVTPTGT
+2176 
-2191 WADGDYTLTV
+2191 
-2201 RVEDEAG
+2201 
-2208 NEKHSASLTV
+2208 
-2218 TVDTQITIDVIE
+2218 
-2230 LVNDN
+2230 
-2235 GIPGDNMTND
+2235 
-2245 AHPQFRVTVPGD
+2245 
-2257 VNEVSLSIDGGVTWV
+2257 
-2272 KATQSATPGV
+2272 
-2282 WNYTWP
+2282 
-2288 GTVPDGDYTLNVKAT
+2288 
-2303 DNAGNTV
+2303 
-2310 TETLHFTIDTTLST
+2310 
-2324 PVIVLDSADDS
+2324 
-2335 GVHGDNMTNHTQPT
+2335 
-2349 FALQHIDDDAVRVT
+2349 
-2363 VSVEHGGVTT
+2363 
-2373 TFDATKDAGGWTF
+2373 
-2386 TPTGAW
+2386 
-2392 ADGDYTLS
+2392 
-2400 VSVEDK
+2400 
-2406 AGNTSHSASLTVTV
+2406 
-2420 DTQIAIN
+2420 
-2427 NIELVNDSGI
+2427 
-2437 PDDNLTNNVR
+2437 
-2447 PHFQVTVPTDVNV
+2447 
-2460 VRLSIDGGKTWF
+2460 
-2472 NATQSA
+2472 
-2478 TPGVWDYIWPDDVA
+2478 
-2492 DGGYTLTVE
+2492 
-2501 ATDEAG
+2501 
-2507 NKATQT
+2507 
-2513 LDFTIDTT
+2513 
-2521 LSVPTLSLDS
+2521 
-2531 ADDSGI
+2531 
-2537 AGDNITNVKTPG
+2537 
-2549 FTLNNIDT
+2549 
-2557 DVSRVIVEVMH
+2557 
-2568 NGIKQEVPLVQ
+2568 
-2579 TGGQWRFAPTSDWAD
+2579 
-2594 GDYIL
+2594 
-2599 TVKVEDRAGNVKQSA
+2599 
-2614 PLTVTVDTHI
+2614 
-2624 AIDRIELVN
+2624 
-2633 DSGIPGD
+2633 
-2640 NLTNEARPHFQVTV
+2640 
-2654 PADVNGV
+2654 
-2661 RLSIDGGKTWF
+2661 
-2672 DATQSATSGVWD
+2672 
-2684 YTWLTNV
+2684 
-2691 ANGPH
+2691 
-2696 TLMVEASDKA
+2696 
-2706 GNKTTQKLDF
+2706 
-2716 TIDTIL
+2716 
-2722 SEPTITLDSADDS
+2722 
-2735 AAGDNITNVKMPGFT
+2735 
-2750 LGNIDADVTK
+2750 
-2760 VVVTVAHDGKNQQIE
+2760 
-2775 LIKNGGVWRF
+2775 
-2785 TPGAAWTDGDYTLT
+2785 
-2799 VKVEDKA
+2799 
-2806 GNTNYSAPL
+2806 
-2815 TVTIDTQTSIDRI
+2815 
-2828 ELLNDT
+2828 
-2834 GIVGDNLTNEA
+2834 
-2845 RPQFH
+2845 
-2850 ITVPT
+2850 
-2855 DVNSVQLSLDGG
+2855 
-2867 INWVNATLTSDGVWE
+2867 
-2882 YIWPTDLVENTYTLT
+2882 
-2897 VKATDVAGNTATETL
+2897 
-2912 NFIIDTTL
+2912 
-2920 STPTITLDSADDS
+2920 
-2933 GTANDNKTNV
+2933 
-2943 KTPGFIIGGID
+2943 
-2954 SDVTQVV
+2954 
-2961 VQVMRDGH
+2961 
-2969 SEEVELTQT
+2969 
-2978 NGQWRFV
+2978 
-2985 PGSAWT
+2985 
-2991 DGDYT
+2991 
-2996 LTVTVKDEA
+2996 
-3005 GNIRHSAPLTVTIDT
+3005 
-3020 QITID
+3020 ID

-3202 EDDAGNVKYSAP
+3202 EDEAGNVKYSAP

-3223 TIDVIEL
+3223 TIDAIEL

-3320 STPTIAMD
+3320 STPTITMD

-3349 IGNIDA
+3349 IGNIDS
-3355 DAHSVILRIT
+3355 DAQSVILRIT

-3412 PLVVTVDTQTSIT
+3412 PLIVTVDTQTSIT

-3464 GGANWVSATQGI
+3464 GGANWVSAAQGI

-3619 QIAIDRIELVNDS
+3619 QIAIDHIELVNDS
-3632 GVPGDNVTKH
+3632 GVPGDNITKH

-3687 MPEGQHTLTVEVTD
+3687 MPEGQHTLIVEVTD
-3701 GAGNKMTETLNFTID
+3701 GAGNKMTGTLDFTID

-3849 FDIHQVDSDVTRVMV
+3849 FDIRQVDSDVTRVMV

-3911 ESAPFEV
+3911 ESAPLEV

-3953 VPGDVVQVRV
+3953 VPGDVIQVRV

-4189 GQHTL
+4189 GKHTL

-4301 NTKTSAELRIEIDT
+4301 NTKTSAELQIEIDT

-4329 VNDHDNVTNATRPS
+4329 INDHDNVTNATRPS

-4532 SVTTPRFV
+4532 SVTKPRFV

-4559 YSVTANGN
+4559 YPVTANGN

-4619 DTGNSNSDNLTNK
+4619 DTGSSNSDNLTNK

-4659 VLKQT
+4659 VLKHT

-4715 IRLSDPSIDDQHE
+4715 IRLSDPSIDDQYE

-4735 FKGFAEAFSTIMIQW
+4735 FKGLAEAFSTIMIQW

-4832 PTLIG
+4832 PTLVG
-4837 STLPNTIVSIYVDG
+4837 NTLPNAIVSIYVDG

-4964 LGNDGNYE
+4964 LGNDGNYV

-5077 AGNSQQKEILIE
+5077 AGNSQQKDILIE

-5302 TNHNKPVLVGTAE
+5302 TSHNKPVLVGTAE

-5384 PAMVAGSD
+5384 PVMMAGSD

-5403 QTRPTFSIFGEM
+5403 QTRPAFSIYGEM

-5527 NGLNVGEVWVNEKGH
+5527 NGLNVGEVWVNDKGH

-5581 HIKVFTSELDDNK
+5581 HIQVFTSELDDNK
-5594 SSSKTEWWSNSDLIT
+5594 SSSKTDWWSNSSTIT
-5609 MRGTGE
+5609 MRGMGE

-5636 TGRWELSTDKL
+5636 NGQWELSTDQL
-5647 PEGTYDI
+5647 PEGKYDI
-5654 SLVIEDS
+5654 TLSIEDN
-5661 AGNRWEDVREIF
+5661 AGNRKEEVHEIF

-5699 AEAKSQLIITDSEG
+5699 AEAKSQLIITDSNG

-5758 KEVPVI
+5758 KETPVI

-5776 DNITRDKQPTFIIGN
+5776 DNITRDNQPTFIIGN

-5860 PEIALAAGEDN
+5860 PEIALAAGEGN
-5871 GASDSDNVTNHT
+5871 GASDSDNVTNHNHT

-5928 WNDGN
+5928 WNDGT

-5946 SQQSASLAVTVDST
+5946 SLQSASLEVTVDST

-5974 DATATAV
+5974 DATPTAV

-5999 EPSAAEESVV
+5999 VPSAAEESVV
-6009 KVTAYSITLLNADSG
+6009 KETAYSITLLNADSG

-6048 SIMFEGEEFTLPITN
+6048 SVMFEGEEFTLPITN

-6084 FIDKDNDFLIKEK
+6084 FLDKDDDFLIKEK

-6105 ADIVNAMNV
+6105 ADIVNAMNA

-6137 AIDVFAVNEVTLPVD
+6137 AIEVFAVNEVTLPVD